1 MRKFL
6 LFCFLSIW
14 MAVSMYTASAYAQEG
29 TSESC
34 CFWLENEQPSRPENL
49 YKMETAQIGET
60 HYYTIHFTNNCNM
73 PLDSR
78 ISLDWELLDPNGQ
91 PIDGNLYRY
100 ADLAFQ
106 IDVAGSS
113 VTGEDGSWVGDNV
126 RTGMGR
132 TSVSD
137 PRPSDFPG
145 FVLNDPANNL
155 GSQDGYFHLTPEN
168 QYDFLLL
175 HFLMHASDNDLIR
188 VKITW
193 KAYGNYTLIAKLN
206 ERTGGTIHE
215 NFYLPSTNQNIYYG
229 GKQSRFVRE
238 IARFT
243 LETMTYGD
251 DERTACSGDTIWA
264 GRPAIPFVFNP
275 VIPQPTVDTTFEV
288 FYTTQR
294 CFGTYVVDSIV
305 NTRFVVAPIPPVPVV
320 SGDFAICGAGT
331 TTLTASSEY
340 TEQYNLN
347 FNWYASEEDAEPLYV
362 GAVYS
367 PNLDTEDTTYNFYVR
382 AVTPEGCEGDAL
394 LVSVKV
400 NKQPSVTLAFEENYC
415 PDGTTREIIATPA
428 NFYGPISYSWT
439 GATGTGASAQVAT
452 TDDCGATY
460 NFSVVI
466 TDETSECTATA
477 SGSFT
482 QIDAVA
488 PVINNKSREVS
499 ATATV
504 CGESLLPEYKGYDAL
519 LEAGFEITDNCSV
532 SADDFT
538 VELVSTTELDPV
550 DCKKVFVRTYALT
563 DHCGNSVEF
572 NDTVVVV
579 DEIAPTFTTPEVV
592 ATLEPVYNGS
602 CELLLP
608 NNVNDW
614 INSTFAPVDNCS
626 DVTITLSRTSGDV
639 EEDIQPLSELTLEAG
654 DVVVDGEVITVTFA
668 DACGNTSSTT
678 FTIDAPEALQVE
690 AIADQ
695 YVACFDEDLTFDLTA
710 TPANGTEPYTYAWS
724 TSYEGATVINPDAST
739 TEATPNYGDRWSRP
753 VYVTQNITYTVVVT
767 DANGCTATDTV
778 NVIVNALPNV
788 GNVPSNVAVCYDAA
802 VVIELEDYINDE
814 SYNYTWK
821 THSLTYPSIPSISG
835 EFDGNSAVLPADYT
849 QQIVDVCE
857 DAWSP
862 AVCNLVSRVIVEV
875 TDENT
880 GCKNDRIVN
889 IKVNDPITYT
899 TTELTPTICGGETVT
914 MAVNTTNDYTYRW
927 YHTLNGNFYSNASS
941 YTVTPPAGP
950 DYAAPY
956 YYTVDII
963 QTQNGI
969 ECKKS
974 EDFVVTVNYIP
985 TFQINQGVDT
995 IALCEGEEVTLS
1007 ADKEQYSYTWSTGA
1021 TTQFI
1026 VVEATAAG
1034 TVEYTATA
1042 ATVEG
1047 CTYAQSVV
1055 VNTLPLPVITAQPV
1069 AEDNSICTGNT
1080 TVLSVVAEGA
1090 TQYQWQIFDGEDWAN
1105 IDGANDATYT
1115 TAPLYASNEA
1125 VTYKYRVVIANDGE
1139 SIYGTCQVVSEEVEV
1154 VANPAEI
1161 VTIVTDHNAVCD
1173 NSDVVIEIS
1182 NPNSDLTYQWQILG
1196 NEDWIN
1202 LVGETTTS
1210 LNYTLTQT
1218 TQFRVVANN
1227 AVTNCSP
1234 ISNELTI
1241 DSIARPIAQ
1250 LLLDGKDADLYF
1262 CYRDSVIPSQINCL
1276 NSDAFTGHVLKFDFI
1291 VPDRVEA
1298 PGTEQIIIKGVG
1310 DFYVGAFILDET
1322 TGCSSDTVWHWIYSK
1337 GYPEYAF
1344 AEVAPFCDGDVA
1356 TMEIVPQEETYTYT
1370 WLSANGDTLLNGL
1383 GEAVYAA
1390 NVNGTQKFYTVV
1402 SAPHAEQDFSCSTI
1416 DSIEVTANPLPE
1428 FRVLGVDSVEYCNSN
1443 KLGRIYVSDTN
1454 YSYKLNGND
1463 VVLVGNYIEV
1473 ATHGYYEVTAINTVT
1488 GCEYSIDSVRVDSLN
1503 VGFNVQLLIEGLDAD
1518 YFVPCGTPLP
1528 DSLAV
1533 NVSYT
1538 KPADMEC
1545 TYSLLTGTLQSPSNQ
1560 QVIVAEHGVYTLGAY
1575 VTNTTSNCVSDT
1587 VYHQII
1593 AVPTPNGEITP
1604 DTSICFGDSITLTYE
1619 HDYYD
1624 YLDTTRFGWSDG
1636 SIISREPS
1644 VVVKPTATTT
1654 YTLYVNNVIDNMTCG
1669 AVKHVT
1675 VTVNQLPAAG
1685 VVYSSSCPTADNTFA
1700 AVQVAGAAP
1709 FTYSWNA
1716 GEYGA
1721 DSTFTT
1727 NNAVCGDTIMVALNV
1742 KDANGCVSNTIETE
1756 VVAVDSE
1763 APEFRKIS
1771 DLTVYCGDENM
1782 NDKISAWLTA
1792 VQDSVSDNCGVNEL
1806 TNNFS
1811 EGALPANGCGDVR
1824 VTFYAADACGNIDS
1838 TDAYIRVKDTV
1849 KPVLTIEDIT
1859 ISCTNDTIAFAAAVN
1874 GWINT
1879 LDVQT
1884 CGDTSYTY
1892 NDASTVVENNCGTY
1906 KVTFTAHNT
1915 CSVSNSI
1922 VATVTVED
1930 TVLPVLDGEIVD
1942 RTIYVDGECD
1952 YDASIENIIVTDNCA
1967 PKLAPKFSDDTLK
1980 NVYGADSLIIRTWT
1994 SEADCGGN
2002 TAQSVEQRI
2011 SIVDTIKPEF
2021 IANNS
2026 NPEFIANNS
2035 NLEILC
2041 DDTNRVAAVA
2051 NWLESISATDNCN
2064 IHSITNN
2071 YNADNLPT
2079 GCDTLDVTFT
2089 ATDNYGNSTIAVY
2102 TIKSIDNRAP
2112 EFAEIDTLDVD
2123 YCATDRDALIAAWL
2137 QAVNATDICSDVA
2150 AIVNN
2155 YDVDSLPTIGCGEV
2169 KVTFTAT
2176 DACGNPSTTTG
2187 IINVTHTATPIVS
2200 AQDITIECGS
2210 GLEAAL
2216 NTWIAGFYVTAVCG
2230 HSDVTLSVNTDQV
2243 KDSCGTY
2250 TAIITATDGCGV
2262 SGTTNVSVAISDT
2275 TKPVFVPDYH
2285 RNREIT
2291 LNNDCEYD
2299 TIPFDLEIYGVEDN
2313 CTDELRARYTDT
2325 VLTNIYG
2332 ADSVIIRTWTSEED
2346 CGGNSADPITQEI
2359 TIVDQFVPVF
2369 EQLKVD
2375 SICKGLEYTPNA
2387 DYVAGRISDNCADED
2402 FLRNH
2407 LTYDTTTT
2415 NNPDAVNDTTTI
2427 TWTVIDNYG
2436 NSVQAT
2442 QMVIHFAAPIVG
2454 ISGAEEICEGSTTEL
2469 TPFVSNYSDVTYT
2482 WSDNVEVVNNNVAT
2496 VPAGTYT
2503 VTATTTLGCV
2513 GTASFTVA
2521 NYEIPQASIELPQSI
2536 CDGATLP
2543 ISYRANMVGT
2553 WNFDVTGA
2561 IEEELSVISDTT
2573 GIVSTTNLAAG
2584 PVVNVVATFTYAG
2597 NCELVVEEGT
2607 AVKVGSYPKLLIE
2620 QGETFAT
2627 AVEDNDVE
2635 ASLDAPI
2642 KFYLHVVP
2650 ADSAC
2655 PPSDDLRVSIDYQF
2669 SKDGVVLDNTNPLT
2683 NYLDDP
2689 NIPDPFY
2696 VTFKTK
2702 RFGLDYFTY
2711 THNEGVF
2718 HYPYIAASYAGATH
2732 NFDYFRYEYIENR
2745 EISVDISGFITSG
2758 EYDIDFQLVTHYHP
2772 GTTTPYGDAV
2782 PGYQDGVEV
2791 GGHQFYINPFDID
2804 TLAVNT
2810 MSIVVNSTPSDPVAP
2825 NTFGESFNHSAEELT
2840 VAEREMTI
2848 YPNPTTSDYVNVA
2861 FKNVTG
2867 KTIVRV
2873 LNMNGKLVDQFE
2885 VNILDDEFIYRYA
2898 LDRVAP
2904 GVYFI
2909 NAVSNDATFT
2919 KKVIIQNK

>member
-155 GSQDGYFHLTPEN
+155 GSQNGYFHLTPEN

-175 HFLMHASDNDLIR
+175 QFLMHASDNDLIR

-193 KAYGNYTLIAKLN
+193 KAYGNYTLIVKLN

-243 LETMTYGD
+243 LEPMTYGD

-275 VIPQPTVDTTFEV
+275 VIPQPIVDTTFEV
-288 FYTTQR
+288 FYTTQK
-294 CFGTYVVDSIV
+294 CFGTYVDSIV
-305 NTRFVVAPIPPVPVV
+305 NTRFVVAPKPPKPNAE
-320 SGDFAICGAGT
+320 DIAICGVGT
-331 TTLTASSEY
+331 AQLEATSPLDTEY
-340 TEQYNLN
+340 PGEYDVKY
-347 FNWYASEEDAEPLYV
+347 NWYAAETDETPIFT
-362 GAVYS
+362 GAVYT
-367 PNLDTEDTTYNFYVR
+367 PTLDTEDTTYYFYVR
-382 AVTPEGCEGDAL
+382 SFLADGCEGDAEE
-394 LVSVKV
+394 VAVKV
-400 NKQPSVTLAFEENYC
+400 NKQPSVTLTYKENYC
-415 PDGTTREIIATPA
+415 PDGTAREITAEPA
-428 NFYGPISYSWT
+428 NFYAPVSYAWT
-439 GATGTGASAQVAT
+439 GATGNGAAAQVAT

-499 ATATV
+499 ATATE
-504 CGESLLPEYKGYDAL
+504 CGETLLPEYEGYDAL

-563 DHCGNSVEF
+563 DHCGNSVNF
-572 NDTVVVV
+572 NDTIFVL
-579 DEIAPTFTTPEVV
+579 DTIAPAFSSSDEVV
-592 ATLEPVYNGS
+592 TLEPVYNGS
-602 CELLLP
+602 CVLLLP

-614 INSTFAPVDNCS
+614 INSTFAPIDNCS

-654 DVVVDGEVITVTFA
+654 AVVVDGEVITVTFA

-724 TSYEGATVINPDAST
+724 TSYEGATVISPNAST
-739 TEATPNYGDRWSRP
+739 TEATPNYGGKWSRP

-788 GNVPSNVAVCYDAA
+788 GNVPSSVAVCYDAA

-899 TTELTPTICGGETVT
+899 TTELTPAICGGETVT

-1021 TTQFI
+1021 TTQSI

-1069 AEDNSICTGNT
+1069 AGDNSICTGNT

-1125 VTYKYRVVIANDGE
+1125 VTYKYRVIIANDGE

-1161 VTIVTDHNAVCD
+1161 VTIVTERDAVCD
-1173 NSDVVIEIS
+1173 NSEVVIEIS
-1182 NPNSDLTYQWQILG
+1182 EPNEDLTYQWQIFDG
-1196 NEDWIN
+1196 EDWTS
-1202 LVGETTTS
+1202 LEGETENS
-1210 LNYTLTQT
+1210 LVYSLTQT

-1234 ISNELTI
+1234 ISNEFTI

-1262 CYRDSVIPSQINCL
+1262 CYRDSIIPSQINCL
-1276 NSDAFTGHVLKFDFI
+1276 NSEAFTGHVLKFDFI

-1428 FRVLGVDSVEYCNSN
+1428 FEVLDTESVEYCNSN

-1503 VGFNVQLLIEGLDAD
+1503 VDFNVQLLIEGVNAD

-1528 DSLAV
+1528 DSLVV

-1675 VTVNQLPAAG
+1675 VTVNQLPVAG

-1792 VQDSVSDNCGVNEL
+1792 AKDSVSDNCAISTVS
-1806 TNNFS
+1806 NNYNQ
-1811 EGALPANGCGDVR
+1811 EMLPADGCGSVL
-1824 VTFYAADACGNIDS
+1824 VTFYATDNCNNIDS
-1838 TDAYIRVKDTV
+1838 SDAYIRVFDTV
-1849 KPVLTIEDIT
+1849 KPVLTIEDVT
-1859 ISCTNDTIAFAAAVN
+1859 ISCTNDTAFAAAVN

-1906 KVTFTAHNT
+1906 EVTFTAHNT

-1922 VATVTVED
+1922 VATVTVVDNEK
-1930 TVLPVLDGEIVD
+1930 PVLNGEIVD
-1942 RTIYVDGECD
+1942 RTIYVDGEC
-1952 YDASIENIIVTDNCA
+1952 YYSASSIENIFVTDNCA
-1967 PKLAPKFSDDTLK
+1967 PKLKPKFSDDTLK

-2123 YCATDRDALIAAWL
+2123 YCADDRDAQIAEWL
-2137 QAVNATDICSDVA
+2137 QAVNATDNCSGVA

-2155 YDVDSLPTIGCGEV
+2155 YDSLPTIGCGEV
-2169 KVTFTAT
+2169 EVTFTAT
-2176 DACGNPSTTTG
+2176 DACGNSSTTTG
-2187 IINVTHTATPIVS
+2187 IINVTHTATPVVS
-2200 AQDITIECGS
+2200 AQDTTIECGS
-2210 GLEAAL
+2210 ALEAAL
-2216 NTWIAGFYVTAVCG
+2216 NTWIAGFSATADCG
-2230 HSDVTLSVNTDQV
+2230 YSNVTLSVNTDQV

-2262 SGTTNVSVAISDT
+2262 SGTTNVSVTISDT

-2299 TIPFDLEIYGVEDN
+2299 TIPFDSEIYGVEDN
-2313 CTDELRARYTDT
+2313 CTDELQALYSDT

-2346 CGGNSADPITQEI
+2346 CGGNSANPITQEI

-2369 EQLKVD
+2369 AQLKVD
-2375 SICKGLEYTPNA
+2375 SICKGLEYTPDA
-2387 DYVAGRISDNCADED
+2387 DYVAGRISDNCAGVD

-2407 LTYDTTTT
+2407 LTSDTTTT

-2436 NSVQAT
+2436 NSAQAT
-2442 QMVIHFAAPIVG
+2442 QMVIHFAAPIVE

-2469 TPFVSNYSDVTYT
+2469 TPSVSNYSDVTYT
-2482 WSDNVEVVNNNVAT
+2482 WSDNVEVVNDNVAT

-2521 NYEIPQASIELPQSI
+2521 NYQIPVASIELPQSI

-2561 IEEELSVISDTT
+2561 IEEELSATSDT
-2573 GIVSTTNLAAG
+2573 GIVTTTTVAAG
-2584 PVVNVVATFTYAG
+2584 PVVNVAATFTYAE

-2607 AVKVGSYPKLLIE
+2607 AVKVGSYPKLLIK

-2635 ASLDAPI
+2635 TSLDAPI

-2650 ADSAC
+2650 ADPAC
-2655 PPSDDLRVSIDYQF
+2655 PPSADLRVSIDYQF
-2669 SKDGVVLDNTNPLT
+2669 SKDSVVLDNTNPLT

>member
-132 TSVSD
+132 TSQDDS
-137 PRPSDFPG
+137 RPSDFPG
-145 FVLNDPANNL
+145 FVMNDPANNL

-175 HFLMHASDNDLIR
+175 HFLMHASDNDLIH

-275 VIPQPTVDTTFEV
+275 VIPQPAVDTTFEV
-288 FYTTQR
+288 FYKTQQ
-294 CFGTYVVDSIV
+294 CFGWYVDSIV
-305 NTRFVVAPIPPVPVV
+305 NTRFQVAPIPPMPLVN
-320 SGDFAICGAGT
+320 GDFAICGVGT
-331 TTLTASSEY
+331 PTLTASSPLD
-340 TEQYNLN
+340 TQYPGVYDVKY
-347 FNWYASEEDAEPLYV
+347 NWYAAETDETPIFT
-362 GAVYS
+362 GAVYT
-367 PNLDTEDTTYNFYVR
+367 PTLDTEDTTYKFYVR
-382 AVTPEGCEGDAL
+382 SFITESCEGEAL
-394 LVSVKV
+394 EVSVKV
-400 NKQPSVTLAFEENYC
+400 NKQPAVSINSELESYC
-415 PDGTTREIIATPA
+415 PDAVARTIKAIPTP
-428 NFYGPISYSWT
+428 NTFYGPVSYEWT
-439 GATGTGASAQVAT
+439 GASNEGNEGVVSTTNECDKLYEYSVVM
-452 TDDCGATY
+452 TDDATG
-460 NFSVVI
+460 
-466 TDETSECTATA
+466 CTATA
-477 SGSFT
+477 ESSFT
-482 QIDAVA
+482 LVDTVS
-488 PVINNKSREVS
+488 PVINNKSREVN
-499 ATATV
+499 ATATE
-504 CGESLLPEYKGYDAL
+504 CGETLLPEYTTIEDL
-519 LEAGFEITDNCSV
+519 TSAGFEFSDNCSGEL
-532 SADDFT
+532 T
-538 VELVSTTELDPV
+538 VELNSTNPLEAV

-563 DHCGNSVEF
+563 DHCGNSVNF
-572 NDTVVVV
+572 NDTIFVL
-579 DEIAPTFTTPEVV
+579 DTIAPAFSSFNKVV
-592 ATLEPVYNGS
+592 TLEPVYNGS
-602 CELLLP
+602 CVLLLP

-626 DVTITLSRTSGDV
+626 DVTITLSRV
-639 EEDIQPLSELTLEAG
+639 AG

-695 YVACFDEDLTFDLTA
+695 DVACFDENLTFDLTA
-710 TPANGTEPYTYAWS
+710 TPENGTEPYAYAWS
-724 TSYEGATVINPDAST
+724 TSYEGATVISPNAST
-739 TEATPNYGDRWSRP
+739 TEARPNYGDRWDRP
-753 VYVTQNITYTVVVT
+753 VYDTQNITYTVVVT
-767 DANGCTATDTV
+767 DANGCTATDSV

-821 THSLTYPSIPSISG
+821 THRLTYPSIPSISG
-835 EFDGNSAVLPADYT
+835 EFDGNSAVLPAEYT
-849 QQIVDVCE
+849 QQIVDGCE
-857 DAWSP
+857 GAWSP
-862 AVCNLVSRVIVEV
+862 AVCRLLKKVTVEV

-880 GCKNDRIVN
+880 GCKRDRIVY
-889 IKVNDPITYT
+889 IEVNDSITYT
-899 TTELTPTICGGETVT
+899 TTELAPAICGGETVT

-927 YHTLNGNFYSNASS
+927 YHTLNGIFYSNASS
-941 YTVTPPAGP
+941 HTVTPPAGP

-1021 TTQFI
+1021 TTQSI

-1115 TAPLYASNEA
+1115 TDPLYASNEA

-1161 VTIVTDHNAVCD
+1161 VTIVTERDAVCD
-1173 NSDVVIEIS
+1173 NSEVVIEIS
-1182 NPNSDLTYQWQILG
+1182 EPNEDLTYQWQIFDG
-1196 NEDWIN
+1196 EDWTS
-1202 LVGETTTS
+1202 LEGETGNS
-1210 LNYTLTQT
+1210 LVYSLTQT
-1218 TQFRVVANN
+1218 TQFRVLANN

-1262 CYRDSVIPSQINCL
+1262 CYRDSIIPSQINCL
-1276 NSDAFTGHVLKFDFI
+1276 NSEAFTGHVLKFDFI

-1473 ATHGYYEVTAINTVT
+1473 AESGYYEVTAVNTET
-1488 GCEYSIDSVRVDSLN
+1488 GCEYSFDSVRVGSTR
-1503 VGFNVQLLIEGLDAD
+1503 VGFNVQLLIEGVDAD
-1518 YFVPCGTPLP
+1518 YFVPCGTELP

-1593 AVPTPNGEITP
+1593 AIPTPPVNVVPNVEIC
-1604 DTSICFGDSITLTYE
+1604 SGDSVELAYPDQTFSAPGFRTSYSWYIPSPFESVGTTQSVIVAPTETTQYN
-1619 HDYYD
+1619 YRVKNRISIV
-1624 YLDTTRFGWSDG
+1624 DTTFECISNG
-1636 SIISREPS
+1636 S
-1644 VVVKPTATTT
+1644 
-1654 YTLYVNNVIDNMTCG
+1654 
-1669 AVKHVT
+1669 VT
-1675 VTVNQLPAAG
+1675 VTVNQLPSA
-1685 VVYSSSCPTADNTFA
+1685 VVVSTTTCPNAENTFA
-1700 AVQVAGAAP
+1700 AVQVGGVAP
-1709 FTYSWNA
+1709 FTYSWNE

-1727 NNAVCGDTIMVALNV
+1727 NNAVCGDTIMVVLNV
-1742 KDANGCVSNTIETE
+1742 KDAKGCVSNTIETE

-1763 APEFRKIS
+1763 APEFRNIS

-1792 VQDSVSDNCGVNEL
+1792 AKDSVSDNCTISTVS
-1806 TNNFS
+1806 NNYNQ
-1811 EGALPANGCGDVR
+1811 EMLPADGCGSVL
-1824 VTFYAADACGNIDS
+1824 VTFYATDNCNNIDS
-1838 TDAYIRVKDTV
+1838 SYAYIRVYDTV
-1849 KPVLTIEDIT
+1849 KPVLTIEDVT
-1859 ISCTNDTIAFAAAVN
+1859 ISCTNDTAFADAVYN
-1874 GWINT
+1874 WINT
-1879 LDVQT
+1879 LEVQT
-1884 CGDTSYTY
+1884 CGGTSYTY
-1892 NDASTVVENNCGTY
+1892 NDAADSVKNNCGTY

-1922 VATVTVED
+1922 VATVTVVDNEK
-1930 TVLPVLDGEIVD
+1930 PVLNGEIVD

-1952 YDASIENIIVTDNCA
+1952 YNASSIEYIFVTDNCA
-1967 PKLAPKFSDDTLK
+1967 PKLEPKFSDDTLK

-2002 TAQSVEQRI
+2002 TAQFVVQRI
-2011 SIVDTIKPEF
+2011 SIRDTIKPEF

-2035 NLEILC
+2035 NLEVLC

-2051 NWLESISATDNCN
+2051 NWLEAIEATDNCD
-2064 IHSITNN
+2064 IYSITNN

-2089 ATDNYGNSTIAVY
+2089 ATDKYGNSTIAVY

-2123 YCATDRDALIAAWL
+2123 YCADDRDAQIAAWL
-2137 QAVNATDICSDVA
+2137 QAVNATDNCSGVA
-2150 AIVNN
+2150 AIENN
-2155 YDVDSLPTIGCGEV
+2155 YDSLPTIGCGEV
-2169 KVTFTAT
+2169 EVTFTAT
-2176 DACGNPSTTTG
+2176 DACGNSSTTTG

-2200 AQDITIECGS
+2200 AQDTTIECGS

-2216 NTWIAGFYVTAVCG
+2216 NTWIAGFSATADCG
-2230 HSDVTLSVNTDQV
+2230 YSDVTLSVNTDQV

-2262 SGTTNVSVAISDT
+2262 SGTTSVSVTINDT

-2299 TIPFDLEIYGVEDN
+2299 TIPFDSEIYGVEDN

-2332 ADSVIIRTWTSEED
+2332 ADSVIIRTWTSEKD
-2346 CGGNSADPITQEI
+2346 CGGNSADPIIQEI

-2369 EQLKVD
+2369 AQLKVD
-2375 SICKGLEYTPNA
+2375 SICKGSEYTPNA
-2387 DYVAGRISDNCADED
+2387 DYVAGRISDNCAAVD

-2407 LTYDTTTT
+2407 LTSDTTTT
-2415 NNPDAVNDTTTI
+2415 NNPVAVNDTTTI

-2436 NSVQAT
+2436 NSAQAT
-2442 QMVIHFAAPIVG
+2442 QMVIHFAAPIVV

-2469 TPFVSNYSDVTYT
+2469 TPSVSNYSDVTYR

-2496 VPAGTYT
+2496 VSAGTYT

-2513 GTASFTVA
+2513 GTDSFTVA
-2521 NYEIPQASIELPQSI
+2521 NYQIPVASIELPQSI

-2543 ISYRANMVGT
+2543 ISYRANMDGT

-2561 IEEELSVISDTT
+2561 IVEELQAISDS
-2573 GIVSTTNLAAG
+2573 GIVTTTTVAEG
-2584 PVVNVVATFTYAG
+2584 PVVNVAATFTYAV

-2635 ASLDAPI
+2635 TSLDAPI

-2650 ADSAC
+2650 ANPAC
-2655 PPSDDLRVSIDYQF
+2655 PPSADLRVSIDYQF

-2885 VNILDDEFIYRYA
+2885 VNILDEEFIYRYA

>member
-1 MRKFL
+1 M
-6 LFCFLSIW
+6 C
-14 MAVSMYTASAYAQEG
+14 TAGAYAQEG
-29 TSESC
+29 GSESC
-34 CFWLENEQPSRPENL
+34 CFWLENEQQPSRPENL
-49 YKMETAQIGET
+49 YNMETAQIGAT
-60 HYYTIHFTNNCNM
+60 HIYTVHFQNTCNLS
-73 PLDSR
+73 PDTK
-78 ISLDWELLDPNGQ
+78 ISLDWELLDSE
-91 PIDGNLYRY
+91 GNPVDDLRLY
-100 ADLAFQ
+100 ADMAFQ
-106 IDVAGSS
+106 IHVAGSS
-113 VTGEDGSWVGDNV
+113 LTDYELGRWVGENV
-126 RTGMGR
+126 RSGMGS
-132 TSVSD
+132 TSILD

-145 FVLNDPANNL
+145 FVMNDPANNL
-155 GSQDGYFHLTPEN
+155 GSQNGYFYLTPEN
-168 QYDFLLL
+168 QYDYLYL
-175 HFLMHASDNDLIR
+175 HFLQHASDNDFIH
-188 VKITW
+188 VKFNW
-193 KAYGNYTLIAKLN
+193 KRYGNFSLVVKLI
-206 ERTGGTIHE
+206 ERTGGTDHE
-215 NFYLPSTNQNIYYG
+215 NYYLLEEDQHAYYG
-229 GKQSRFVRE
+229 GKQSRIVRE

-243 LETMTYGD
+243 LVPMTYGD
-251 DERTACSGDTIWA
+251 DARTACSGDTIWA
-264 GRPAIPFVFNP
+264 GRPAQAFVFNP
-275 VIPQPTVDTTFEV
+275 VVPQPAVDTTFEV
-288 FYTTQR
+288 FYKTQQ
-294 CFGTYVVDSIV
+294 CFGWYVDSIV
-305 NTRFVVAPIPPVPVV
+305 NTRFQVAPIPPMPLVN
-320 SGDFAICGAGT
+320 GDFAICGVGST
-331 TTLTASSEY
+331 QLTASSPLD
-340 TEQYNLN
+340 TQYPGVYDVKY
-347 FNWYASEEDAEPLYV
+347 NWYASLTDESPIHY
-362 GAVYS
+362 GATYS
-367 PNLDTEDTTYNFYVR
+367 PQLDVEDSTYKFYVR
-382 AVTPEGCEGDAL
+382 SFITEGCEGEAFE
-394 LVSVKV
+394 VSVKV
-400 NKQPSVTLAFEENYC
+400 NKQPKVSINSELESYC
-415 PDGTTREIIATPA
+415 PDAVARTIEAIPT
-428 NFYGPISYSWT
+428 NFYGPVSYEWT
-439 GATGTGASAQVAT
+439 GASNEGVVST
-452 TDDCGATY
+452 TNECDKLY
-460 NFSVVI
+460 EYSVVM
-466 TDETSECTATA
+466 TDEATGCTATA
-477 SGSFT
+477 EGSFT
-482 QIDAVA
+482 LVDIVS
-488 PVINNKSREVS
+488 PVIKSMSREVI
-499 ATATV
+499 ATATE
-504 CGESLLPEYKGYDAL
+504 CGETLLPEYTTIEDL
-519 LEAGFEITDNCSV
+519 TSAGFEFSDNCSGEL
-532 SADDFT
+532 T
-538 VELVSTTELDPV
+538 VELNSTNALEAV

-592 ATLEPVYNGS
+592 ATLEPVYNGT

-608 NNVNDW
+608 AEVIAWVNT
-614 INSTFAPVDNCS
+614 TFAPADNCS

-668 DACGNTSSTT
+668 DACGNTTTTT
-678 FTIDAPEALQVE
+678 FTIDAPEALSVSITAETLENCLGASFTLAANVE
-690 AIADQ
+690 NGSAPYAYAWTSTSTSTGTAIDDIYAEN
-695 YVACFDEDLTFDLTA
+695 VVI
-710 TPANGTEPYTYAWS
+710 TPAAKGNKE
-724 TSYEGATVINPDAST
+724 VI
-739 TEATPNYGDRWSRP
+739 
-753 VYVTQNITYTVVVT
+753 VVVT
-767 DANGCTATDTV
+767 DANGCQAVATTIIVVNGLPEFELVGDTV
-778 NVIVNALPNV
+778 CFGEDAVVVANALSEV
-788 GNVPSNVAVCYDAA
+788 G
-802 VVIELEDYINDE
+802 DY
-814 SYNYTWK
+814 SYSFQYNGETLNFVDGAYTF
-821 THSLTYPSIPSISG
+821 T
-835 EFDGNSAVLPADYT
+835 ELPAGVT
-849 QQIVDVCE
+849 
-857 DAWSP
+857 S
-862 AVCNLVSRVIVEV
+862 VEV
-875 TDENT
+875 TAVDNVT
-880 GCKNDRIVN
+880 GCESTNNVDIY
-889 IKVNDPITYT
+889 VNDEITYT
-899 TTELTPTICGGETVT
+899 TSDLNPTICAGTSYT
-914 MAVNTTNDYTYRW
+914 MSVNTENEYSYKWYYNDQVNNVASTSNQYTRVYP
-927 YHTLNGNFYSNASS
+927 YHNATIPSANYVCNVVITQS
-941 YTVTPPAGP
+941 
-950 DYAAPY
+950 
-956 YYTVDII
+956 
-963 QTQNGI
+963 QNGI
-969 ECKKS
+969 QCQATEQ
-974 EDFVVTVNYIP
+974 FFLVTNYIP
-985 TFQINQGVDT
+985 EFQINEGEET
-995 IALCEGEEVTLS
+995 IALCLGESVTLEPS
-1007 ADKEQYSYTWSTGA
+1007 REEASYAWSTGA
-1021 TTQFI
+1021 TTKSI
-1026 VVEATAAG
+1026 VVEATAVEATEYTLTLTTEAG
-1034 TVEYTATA
+1034 CTSEETVE
-1042 ATVEG
+1042 
-1047 CTYAQSVV
+1047 VV
-1055 VNTLPLPVITAQPV
+1055 VLPLPIITAQPV

-1105 IDGANDATYT
+1105 IDGAYAPVYT
-1115 TAPLYASNEA
+1115 TTALYASNEA
-1125 VTYKYRVVIANDGE
+1125 VTYKYRVIIANDGE
-1139 SIYGTCQVVSEEVEV
+1139 SIYGTCQVASEEVAV
-1154 VANPAEI
+1154 VANPAEN

-1173 NSDVVIEIS
+1173 NSDVVMEIS

-1234 ISNELTI
+1234 ISNVLTI

-1250 LLLDGKDADLYF
+1250 LLLDGQDADLYF
-1262 CYRDSVIPSQINCL
+1262 CFRDSIIPSQINCL

-1428 FRVLGVDSVEYCNSN
+1428 FEVLDTESVEYCNSN

-1473 ATHGYYEVTAINTVT
+1473 ATRGYYEVTAINTVT

-1503 VGFNVQLLIEGLDAD
+1503 VDFNVQLLIEGVNAD

-1528 DSLAV
+1528 DSLTV

-1593 AVPTPNGEITP
+1593 AVPTPNGVITP
-1604 DTSICFGDSITLTYE
+1604 DASICFGDSITLTYE

-1644 VVVKPTATTT
+1644 VVVKPTTTTT
-1654 YTLYVNNVIDNMTCG
+1654 YTLYVNNVVGNMTCG
-1669 AVKHVT
+1669 AAKRVK
-1675 VTVNQLPAAG
+1675 VTVNPLPSA
-1685 VVYSSSCPTADNTFA
+1685 VVVSNTACPNAENTFA

-1709 FTYSWNA
+1709 FTYSWNE
-1716 GEYGA
+1716 GEYVT

-1727 NNAVCGDTIMVALNV
+1727 INNVCGEAIMVALNV

-1763 APEFRKIS
+1763 APEFRSIS
-1771 DLTVYCGDENM
+1771 DLTVYCGDESM

-1792 VQDSVSDNCGVNEL
+1792 AKDSVSDNCAISTVS
-1806 TNNFS
+1806 NNYNQ
-1811 EGALPANGCGDVR
+1811 EMLPADGCGSVL
-1824 VTFYAADACGNIDS
+1824 VTFYATDNCNNIDS
-1838 TDAYIRVKDTV
+1838 SYAYIRVYDTV
-1849 KPVLTIEDIT
+1849 KPVLTIEDVT
-1859 ISCTNDTIAFAAAVN
+1859 ISCTNDTVAFAAAVN

-1879 LDVQT
+1879 LQVQT
-1884 CGDTSYTY
+1884 CGNTSYTT
-1892 NDASTVVENNCGTY
+1892 NDASTEVENNCGTY
-1906 KVTFTAHNT
+1906 EVTFSATNT

-1922 VATVTVED
+1922 VATVTVVD
-1930 TVLPVLDGEIVD
+1930 NVKPVLNGEIAD
-1942 RTIYVDGECD
+1942 RTVYVDGDCN
-1952 YDASIENIIVTDNCA
+1952 YNASSIENIFVADNCA
-1967 PKLAPKFSDDTLK
+1967 PKLEPKFSDDILT

-1994 SEADCGGN
+1994 SDADCGGN

-2026 NPEFIANNS
+2026 N
-2035 NLEILC
+2035 LEVLC

-2051 NWLESISATDNCN
+2051 NWLEAINATDNCD

-2079 GCDTLDVTFT
+2079 GCDTLDVIFT

-2102 TIKSIDNRAP
+2102 TIKSIDNKAP
-2112 EFAEIDTLDVD
+2112 EFAEISALDVD
-2123 YCATDRDALIAAWL
+2123 YCATDRDAQIAEWL
-2137 QAVNATDICSDVA
+2137 QAVNATDNCSGVA

-2155 YDVDSLPTIGCGEV
+2155 YDVDSLPAIGCGEV
-2169 KVTFTAT
+2169 EVTFRAT
-2176 DACGNPSTTTG
+2176 DACGNSSTTTG
-2187 IINVTHTATPIVS
+2187 IINVTHTATPNVF

-2210 GLEAAL
+2210 DIEAAL
-2216 NTWIAGFYVTAVCG
+2216 YTWAAGFTATAGCG
-2230 HSDVTLSVNTDQV
+2230 NSDVTLSVNTDQV
-2243 KDSCGTY
+2243 KDTCGTY
-2250 TAIITATDGCGV
+2250 TAIITATDGCEV
-2262 SGTTNVSVAISDT
+2262 SGTTNVSVIINDV
-2275 TKPVFVPDYH
+2275 TKPVFVLDAH
-2285 RNREIT
+2285 RNREVYI
-2291 LNNDCEYD
+2291 NDTCGYSAD
-2299 TIPFDLEIYGVEDN
+2299 PFESEVNGVVDN
-2313 CTDELRARYTDT
+2313 CTDELQAIYTEQ

-2332 ADSVIIRTWTSEED
+2332 ADSVIIRTWTSEAD
-2346 CGGNSADPITQEI
+2346 CGNYTADAISQVI
-2359 TIVDQFVPVF
+2359 TIKDQIVPVF
-2369 EQLKVD
+2369 AQLKVD
-2375 SICKGLEYTPNA
+2375 SICKGSEYTPAA
-2387 DYVAGRISDNCADED
+2387 DYVAGRISDNCADVD

-2407 LTYDTTTT
+2407 LTYTTTTT
-2415 NNPDAVNDTTTI
+2415 NNPVAVNDTTTI

-2442 QMVIHFAAPIVG
+2442 QMVIHFAAPIVEIAG
-2454 ISGAEEICEGSTTEL
+2454 TEEICEGSTTEL
-2469 TPFVSNYSDVTYT
+2469 TPSVSNYSDVTYT
-2482 WSDNVEVVNNNVAT
+2482 WSDNVEVVNGNVAT

-2521 NYEIPQASIELPQSI
+2521 NYEIPEASIELPQSI

-2543 ISYRANMVGT
+2543 ISYNANMDGT
-2553 WNFDVTGA
+2553 WNFVVTGA
-2561 IEEELSVISDTT
+2561 IVEELSATSAT
-2573 GIVSTTNLAAG
+2573 GTVTTTNVAAG
-2584 PVVNVVATFTYAG
+2584 SVVNVDATFTYGAS
-2597 NCELVVEEGT
+2597 CVLPVASAT
-2607 AVKVGSYPKLLIE
+2607 SVKVGSYPKLLIE

-2635 ASLDAPI
+2635 TSLDAPI

-2650 ADSAC
+2650 ADPAC
-2655 PPSDDLRVSIDYQF
+2655 PPSADLRVSIDYQF

-2711 THNEGVF
+2711 TNNEGVF

-2732 NFDYFRYEYIENR
+2732 NFDYFRYGYIVNR

-2810 MSIVVNSTPSDPVAP
+2810 MSIVVNSTPSDNVTNNSH
-2825 NTFGESFNHSAEELT
+2825 NTGESFTHNTEELS
-2840 VAEREMTI
+2840 VIEKDMTI

-2861 FKNVTG
+2861 FKNVSG

-2885 VNILDDEFIYRYA
+2885 VNILDEEFIYRYA

>member
-14 MAVSMYTASAYAQEG
+14 MAVSMCTAGAYAQEG
-29 TSESC
+29 GSESC

-49 YKMETAQIGET
+49 YNMETAQIGAT
-60 HYYTIHFTNNCNM
+60 HIYTVHFQNTCNLS
-73 PLDSR
+73 PDTK
-78 ISLDWELLDPNGQ
+78 ISLDWELLDSE
-91 PIDGNLYRY
+91 GNPVDDLRLY
-100 ADLAFQ
+100 ADMAFQ
-106 IDVAGSS
+106 IHVAGSS
-113 VTGEDGSWVGDNV
+113 LTDYELGRWVGENV
-126 RTGMGR
+126 RSGMGS
-132 TSVSD
+132 TSILD

-145 FVLNDPANNL
+145 FVMNDPANNL
-155 GSQDGYFHLTPEN
+155 GSQNGYFYLTPEN
-168 QYDFLLL
+168 QYDYLYL
-175 HFLMHASDNDLIR
+175 HFLQHASDNDFIH
-188 VKITW
+188 VKFNW
-193 KAYGNYTLIAKLN
+193 KRYGNFSLVVKLI
-206 ERTGGTIHE
+206 ERTGGTDHE
-215 NFYLPSTNQNIYYG
+215 NYYLLEEDQHAYYG
-229 GKQSRFVRE
+229 GKQSRIVRE

-243 LETMTYGD
+243 LVPMTYGD
-251 DERTACSGDTIWA
+251 DARTACSGDTIWA
-264 GRPAIPFVFNP
+264 GRPAQAFVFNP
-275 VIPQPTVDTTFEV
+275 VVPQPAVDTTFEV
-288 FYTTQR
+288 FYKTQQ
-294 CFGTYVVDSIV
+294 CFGWYVDSIV
-305 NTRFVVAPIPPVPVV
+305 NTRFQVAPIPPMPLVN
-320 SGDFAICGAGT
+320 GDFAICGVGST
-331 TTLTASSEY
+331 QLTASSPLD
-340 TEQYNLN
+340 TQYPGVYDVKY
-347 FNWYASEEDAEPLYV
+347 NWYASLTDESPIHY
-362 GAVYS
+362 GATYS
-367 PNLDTEDTTYNFYVR
+367 PQLDVEDSTYKFYVR
-382 AVTPEGCEGDAL
+382 SFITEGCEGEAFE
-394 LVSVKV
+394 VSVKV
-400 NKQPSVTLAFEENYC
+400 NKQPKVSINSELESYC
-415 PDGTTREIIATPA
+415 PDAVARTIEAIPT
-428 NFYGPISYSWT
+428 NFYGPVSYEWT
-439 GATGTGASAQVAT
+439 GASNEGVVST
-452 TDDCGATY
+452 TNECDKLY
-460 NFSVVI
+460 EYSVVM
-466 TDETSECTATA
+466 TDEATGCTATA
-477 SGSFT
+477 EGSFT
-482 QIDAVA
+482 LVDIVS
-488 PVINNKSREVS
+488 PVIKSMSREVI
-499 ATATV
+499 ATATE
-504 CGESLLPEYKGYDAL
+504 CGETLLPEYTTIEDL
-519 LEAGFEITDNCSV
+519 TSAGFEFSDNCSGEL
-532 SADDFT
+532 T
-538 VELVSTTELDPV
+538 VELNSTNALEAV

-592 ATLEPVYNGS
+592 ATLEPVYNGT

-608 NNVNDW
+608 AEVIAWVNT
-614 INSTFAPVDNCS
+614 TFAPADNCS
-626 DVTITLSRTSGDV
+626 DVTITLSRTFGDV

-668 DACGNTSSTT
+668 DACGNTTTTT
-678 FTIDAPEALQVE
+678 FTIDAPEALSVSITAETLENCLGASFTLAANVE
-690 AIADQ
+690 NGSAPYAYAWTSTSTGTAIDDIYAEN
-695 YVACFDEDLTFDLTA
+695 VVI
-710 TPANGTEPYTYAWS
+710 TPAAKGNKE
-724 TSYEGATVINPDAST
+724 VI
-739 TEATPNYGDRWSRP
+739 
-753 VYVTQNITYTVVVT
+753 VVVT
-767 DANGCTATDTV
+767 DANGCQAVATTIIVVNGLPEFELVGDTV
-778 NVIVNALPNV
+778 CFGEDAVVVANALSEV
-788 GNVPSNVAVCYDAA
+788 G
-802 VVIELEDYINDE
+802 DY
-814 SYNYTWK
+814 SYSFQYNGETLNFVDGAYTF
-821 THSLTYPSIPSISG
+821 T
-835 EFDGNSAVLPADYT
+835 ELPAGVT
-849 QQIVDVCE
+849 
-857 DAWSP
+857 S
-862 AVCNLVSRVIVEV
+862 VEV
-875 TDENT
+875 TAVDNVT
-880 GCKNDRIVN
+880 GCESTNNVDIY
-889 IKVNDPITYT
+889 VNDEITYT
-899 TTELTPTICGGETVT
+899 TSDLNPTICAGTSYT
-914 MAVNTTNDYTYRW
+914 MSVNTENEYSYKWYYNDQVNNVASTSNQYTRVYP
-927 YHTLNGNFYSNASS
+927 YHNATIPSANYVCNVVITQS
-941 YTVTPPAGP
+941 
-950 DYAAPY
+950 
-956 YYTVDII
+956 
-963 QTQNGI
+963 QNGI
-969 ECKKS
+969 QCQATEQ
-974 EDFVVTVNYIP
+974 FFLVTNYIP
-985 TFQINQGVDT
+985 EFQINEGEET
-995 IALCEGEEVTLS
+995 IALCLGESVTLEPS
-1007 ADKEQYSYTWSTGA
+1007 REEASYAWSTGA
-1021 TTQFI
+1021 TTKSI
-1026 VVEATAAG
+1026 VVEATAVEATEYTLTLTTEAG
-1034 TVEYTATA
+1034 CTSEETVE
-1042 ATVEG
+1042 
-1047 CTYAQSVV
+1047 VV
-1055 VNTLPLPVITAQPV
+1055 VLPLPIITAQPV

-1105 IDGANDATYT
+1105 IDGAYAPVYT
-1115 TAPLYASNEA
+1115 TTALYASNEA
-1125 VTYKYRVVIANDGE
+1125 VTYKYRVIIANDGE
-1139 SIYGTCQVVSEEVEV
+1139 SIYGTCQVASEEVAV
-1154 VANPAEI
+1154 VANPAEN

-1173 NSDVVIEIS
+1173 NSDVVMEIS

-1234 ISNELTI
+1234 ISNVLTI

-1250 LLLDGKDADLYF
+1250 LLLDGQDADLYF
-1262 CYRDSVIPSQINCL
+1262 CFRDSIIPSQINCL

-1428 FRVLGVDSVEYCNSN
+1428 FEVLDTESVEYCNSN

-1473 ATHGYYEVTAINTVT
+1473 ATRGYYEVTAINTVT

-1503 VGFNVQLLIEGLDAD
+1503 VDFNVQLLIEGVNAD

-1528 DSLAV
+1528 DSLTV

-1593 AVPTPNGEITP
+1593 AVPTPNGVITP
-1604 DTSICFGDSITLTYE
+1604 DASICFGDSITLTYE

-1644 VVVKPTATTT
+1644 VVVKPTTTTT
-1654 YTLYVNNVIDNMTCG
+1654 YTLYVNNVVGNMTCG
-1669 AVKHVT
+1669 AAKRVK
-1675 VTVNQLPAAG
+1675 VTVNPLPSA
-1685 VVYSSSCPTADNTFA
+1685 VVVSNTACPNAENTFA

-1709 FTYSWNA
+1709 FTYSWNE
-1716 GEYGA
+1716 GEYVT

-1727 NNAVCGDTIMVALNV
+1727 INNVCGEAIMVALNV

-1763 APEFRKIS
+1763 APEFRSIS
-1771 DLTVYCGDENM
+1771 DLTVYCGDESM

-1792 VQDSVSDNCGVNEL
+1792 AKDSVSDNCAISTVS
-1806 TNNFS
+1806 NNYNQ
-1811 EGALPANGCGDVR
+1811 EMLPADGCGSVL
-1824 VTFYAADACGNIDS
+1824 VTFYATDNCNNIDS
-1838 TDAYIRVKDTV
+1838 SYAYIRVYDTV
-1849 KPVLTIEDIT
+1849 KPVLTIEDVT
-1859 ISCTNDTIAFAAAVN
+1859 ISCTNDTVAFAAAVN

-1879 LDVQT
+1879 LQVQT
-1884 CGDTSYTY
+1884 CGNTSYTT
-1892 NDASTVVENNCGTY
+1892 NDASTEVENNCGTY
-1906 KVTFTAHNT
+1906 EVTFSATNT

-1922 VATVTVED
+1922 VATVTVVD
-1930 TVLPVLDGEIVD
+1930 NVKPVLNGEIAD
-1942 RTIYVDGECD
+1942 RTVYVDGDCN
-1952 YDASIENIIVTDNCA
+1952 YNASSIENIFVTDNCA
-1967 PKLAPKFSDDTLK
+1967 PKLEPKFSDDILT

-1994 SEADCGGN
+1994 SDADCGGN

-2026 NPEFIANNS
+2026 N
-2035 NLEILC
+2035 LEVLC

-2051 NWLESISATDNCN
+2051 NWLEAINATDNCD

-2079 GCDTLDVTFT
+2079 GCDTLDVIFT

-2102 TIKSIDNRAP
+2102 TIKSIDNKAP
-2112 EFAEIDTLDVD
+2112 EFAEISALDVD
-2123 YCATDRDALIAAWL
+2123 YCATDRDAQIAEWL
-2137 QAVNATDICSDVA
+2137 QAVNATDNCSGVA

-2155 YDVDSLPTIGCGEV
+2155 YDVDSLPAIGCGEV
-2169 KVTFTAT
+2169 EVTFRAT
-2176 DACGNPSTTTG
+2176 DACGNSSTTTG
-2187 IINVTHTATPIVS
+2187 IINVTHTATPNVF

-2210 GLEAAL
+2210 DIEAAL
-2216 NTWIAGFYVTAVCG
+2216 YTWAAGFTATAGCG
-2230 HSDVTLSVNTDQV
+2230 NSDVTLSVNTDQV
-2243 KDSCGTY
+2243 KDTCGTY
-2250 TAIITATDGCGV
+2250 TAIITATDGCEV
-2262 SGTTNVSVAISDT
+2262 SGTTNVSVIINDV
-2275 TKPVFVPDYH
+2275 TKPVFVPDAH
-2285 RNREIT
+2285 RNREVYI
-2291 LNNDCEYD
+2291 NDTCGYSAD
-2299 TIPFDLEIYGVEDN
+2299 PFESEVNGVVDN
-2313 CTDELRARYTDT
+2313 CTDELQAIYTEQ

-2332 ADSVIIRTWTSEED
+2332 ADSVIIRTWTSEAD
-2346 CGGNSADPITQEI
+2346 CGNYTADAISQVI
-2359 TIVDQFVPVF
+2359 TIKDQIVPVF
-2369 EQLKVD
+2369 AQLKVD
-2375 SICKGLEYTPNA
+2375 SICKGSEYTPAA
-2387 DYVAGRISDNCADED
+2387 DYVAGRISDNCADVD

-2407 LTYDTTTT
+2407 LTYTTTTT
-2415 NNPDAVNDTTTI
+2415 NNPVAVNDTTTI

-2436 NSVQAT
+2436 NPVQAT
-2442 QMVIHFAAPIVG
+2442 QMVIHFAAPIVEIAG
-2454 ISGAEEICEGSTTEL
+2454 TEEICEGSTTEL
-2469 TPFVSNYSDVTYT
+2469 TPSVSNYSDVTYT
-2482 WSDNVEVVNNNVAT
+2482 WSDNVEVVNGNVAT

-2521 NYEIPQASIELPQSI
+2521 NYEIPEASIELPQSI

-2543 ISYRANMVGT
+2543 ISYNANMDGT
-2553 WNFDVTGA
+2553 WNFVVTGA
-2561 IEEELSVISDTT
+2561 IVEELSATSAT
-2573 GIVSTTNLAAG
+2573 GTVTTTNVAAG
-2584 PVVNVVATFTYAG
+2584 SVVNVDATFTYGAS
-2597 NCELVVEEGT
+2597 CVLPVASAT
-2607 AVKVGSYPKLLIE
+2607 SVKVGSYPKLLIE

-2635 ASLDAPI
+2635 TSLDAPI

-2650 ADSAC
+2650 ADPAC
-2655 PPSDDLRVSIDYQF
+2655 PPSADLRVSIDYQF

-2711 THNEGVF
+2711 TNNEGVF

-2732 NFDYFRYEYIENR
+2732 NFDYFRYGYIVNR

-2810 MSIVVNSTPSDPVAP
+2810 MSIVVNSTPSDNVTNNSH
-2825 NTFGESFNHSAEELT
+2825 NTGESFTHNTEELS
-2840 VAEREMTI
+2840 VIEKDMTI

-2861 FKNVTG
+2861 FKNVSG

-2885 VNILDDEFIYRYA
+2885 VNILDEEFIYRYA

>member
-1 MRKFL
+1 M
-6 LFCFLSIW
+6 C
-14 MAVSMYTASAYAQEG
+14 TASAYAQEG

-275 VIPQPTVDTTFEV
+275 VVPQPAVDTTFEV
-288 FYTTQR
+288 FYKTQQ
-294 CFGTYVVDSIV
+294 CFGWYVDSIV
-305 NTRFVVAPIPPVPVV
+305 NTRFQVAPIPPMPLVN
-320 SGDFAICGAGT
+320 GDFAICGVGST
-331 TTLTASSEY
+331 QLTASSPLD
-340 TEQYNLN
+340 TQYPGVYDVKY
-347 FNWYASEEDAEPLYV
+347 NWYASLTDETPIHY
-362 GAVYS
+362 GATYS
-367 PNLDTEDTTYNFYVR
+367 PQLDVEDSTYKFYVR
-382 AVTPEGCEGDAL
+382 SFITEGCEGEAFE
-394 LVSVKV
+394 VSVKV
-400 NKQPSVTLAFEENYC
+400 NKQPAVSINSELESYC
-415 PDGTTREIIATPA
+415 PDAVARTIEAIPT
-428 NFYGPISYSWT
+428 NFYGPVSYEWT
-439 GATGTGASAQVAT
+439 GASNEGVVST
-452 TDDCGATY
+452 TNECDKLY
-460 NFSVVI
+460 EYSVVM
-466 TDETSECTATA
+466 TDEATGCTATA
-477 SGSFT
+477 EGSFT
-482 QIDAVA
+482 LVDIVS

-499 ATATV
+499 ATATG
-504 CGESLLPEYKGYDAL
+504 CGESLLPEYEGYDAL
-519 LEAGFEITDNCSV
+519 LEAGFEITDNCSD

-608 NNVNDW
+608 AEVIAWVNT
-614 INSTFAPVDNCS
+614 TFAPADNCS
-626 DVTITLSRTSGDV
+626 DVTITFSRTSGDV

-724 TSYEGATVINPDAST
+724 TSYEGATVISPNAST

-788 GNVPSNVAVCYDAA
+788 GNVPSSVAVCYDAA

-899 TTELTPTICGGETVT
+899 TTELTPAICGGETVT

-1021 TTQFI
+1021 TTQSI

-1139 SIYGTCQVVSEEVEV
+1139 SIYGTCQVASEEVAV

-1161 VTIVTDHNAVCD
+1161 VTIVTERDAVCD
-1173 NSDVVIEIS
+1173 NSEVVIEIS
-1182 NPNSDLTYQWQILG
+1182 EPNEDLTYQWQIFDG
-1196 NEDWIN
+1196 EDWTS
-1202 LVGETTTS
+1202 LEGETENS
-1210 LNYTLTQT
+1210 LVYSLTQT

-1276 NSDAFTGHVLKFDFI
+1276 NSEAFTGHVLKFDFI

-1370 WLSANGDTLLNGL
+1370 WFSANGDTLLNGL

-1503 VGFNVQLLIEGLDAD
+1503 VDFNVQLLIEGVNAD

-1528 DSLAV
+1528 DSLVV

-1604 DTSICFGDSITLTYE
+1604 DASICFGDSITLTYE

-1644 VVVKPTATTT
+1644 VVVKPTETTT

-1700 AVQVAGAAP
+1700 AVQVGGVAP
-1709 FTYSWNA
+1709 FTYSWNE

-1742 KDANGCVSNTIETE
+1742 KDAKGCVSNTIETE

-1763 APEFRKIS
+1763 APEFRNIS

-1792 VQDSVSDNCGVNEL
+1792 AKDSVSDNCAISTVS
-1806 TNNFS
+1806 NNYNQ
-1811 EGALPANGCGDVR
+1811 EMLPADGCGSVL
-1824 VTFYAADACGNIDS
+1824 VTFYATDNCNNIDS
-1838 TDAYIRVKDTV
+1838 SNAYIRVYDTV
-1849 KPVLTIEDIT
+1849 KPVLTIEDVT
-1859 ISCTNDTIAFAAAVN
+1859 ISCTNDTAFAAAVN
-1874 GWINT
+1874 NWINT
-1879 LDVQT
+1879 LEVQT

-1892 NDASTVVENNCGTY
+1892 NDASTVVKNNCGTY
-1906 KVTFTAHNT
+1906 EVTFTAHNT

-1930 TVLPVLDGEIVD
+1930 TVLPVLDGEEIVD
-1942 RTIYVDGECD
+1942 RTIYVVGECN
-1952 YDASIENIIVTDNCA
+1952 YDASSNEDIFVTDNCA
-1967 PKLAPKFSDDTLK
+1967 PKLEPKFSDDTLK

-1994 SEADCGGN
+1994 SDADCGGN

-2021 IANNS
+2021 S
-2026 NPEFIANNS
+2026 ANNS

-2051 NWLESISATDNCN
+2051 YWLEAININATDNCG
-2064 IHSITNN
+2064 IHSITND

-2102 TIKSIDNRAP
+2102 TIKSIDNREP
-2112 EFAEIDTLDVD
+2112 EFAKIDTLDVD
-2123 YCATDRDALIAAWL
+2123 YCADDRDALIAAWL

-2200 AQDITIECGS
+2200 AQDTTIECGS

-2216 NTWIAGFYVTAVCG
+2216 NTWIAGFDVTAVCG

-2262 SGTTNVSVAISDT
+2262 SGTTNVSVTISDT

-2299 TIPFDLEIYGVEDN
+2299 TIPFDSEIYGVEDN

-2332 ADSVIIRTWTSEED
+2332 EDSVIIRTWTSEED

-2369 EQLKVD
+2369 AQLKVD
-2375 SICKGLEYTPNA
+2375 SICKGLEYTPDA

-2407 LTYDTTTT
+2407 LTPTTTTT

-2442 QMVIHFAAPIVG
+2442 QMVIHFAAPIVE

-2469 TPFVSNYSDVTYT
+2469 TASVSNYSDVTYA

-2521 NYEIPQASIELPQSI
+2521 NYQIPQASIELPQSI

-2543 ISYRANMVGT
+2543 ISYYANMNGT

-2561 IEEELSVISDTT
+2561 IEEELQATSDT
-2573 GIVSTTNLAAG
+2573 GIVTTINDATG
-2584 PVVNVVATFTYAG
+2584 SVVNVAATFTYAD

-2635 ASLDAPI
+2635 TSLDAPI

-2650 ADSAC
+2650 SDPNC

-2745 EISVDISGFITSG
+2745 EISVDISGFIASG

-2885 VNILDDEFIYRYA
+2885 VNILDEEFIYRYA

>member
-14 MAVSMYTASAYAQEG
+14 MAVSMCTASAYAQEG

-294 CFGTYVVDSIV
+294 CFGTYVDSIV

-320 SGDFAICGAGT
+320 SGDFAICGVGT

-400 NKQPSVTLAFEENYC
+400 NKKPRVTLAFEENYC
-415 PDGTTREIIATPA
+415 PDGTTREIIATPE

-482 QIDAVA
+482 QIDEDA

-504 CGESLLPEYKGYDAL
+504 CGESLLPEYEGYDAL
-519 LEAGFEITDNCSV
+519 LEAGFEITDSCSV

-592 ATLEPVYNGS
+592 ATLEPVYNGN

-608 NNVNDW
+608 AEVIAWVNT
-614 INSTFAPVDNCS
+614 TFAPADNCS

-710 TPANGTEPYTYAWS
+710 TPANGIAPYTYAWS
-724 TSYEGATVINPDAST
+724 TSYEGATVISPNAST

-767 DANGCTATDTV
+767 DANGCTATDSV

-788 GNVPSNVAVCYDAA
+788 GNVPSRVAVCYDAA

-899 TTELTPTICGGETVT
+899 TTELTPAICGGETVT

-1007 ADKEQYSYTWSTGA
+1007 ADKEQYTYTWSTGA
-1021 TTQFI
+1021 TTQSI

-1080 TVLSVVAEGA
+1080 TELSVVAEGA

-1105 IDGANDATYT
+1105 IEGANAPVYT
-1115 TAPLYASNEA
+1115 TTALYASNEA
-1125 VTYKYRVVIANDGE
+1125 VTYKYRVIIANDGE

-1344 AEVAPFCDGDVA
+1344 AEVTPFCDGDVA

-1383 GEAVYAA
+1383 GYAVYAA

-1503 VGFNVQLLIEGLDAD
+1503 VGFNVQLLIEDVDAD

-1604 DTSICFGDSITLTYE
+1604 DASICFGDSITLTYE

-1644 VVVKPTATTT
+1644 VVVKPTETTT

-1675 VTVNQLPAAG
+1675 VTVNQLPAAD

-1716 GEYGA
+1716 GEYGD

-1756 VVAVDSE
+1756 VVAVDLE
-1763 APEFRKIS
+1763 APDFRIIS

-1792 VQDSVSDNCGVNEL
+1792 AKDSVSDNCAISTVS
-1806 TNNFS
+1806 NNYNQ
-1811 EGALPANGCGDVR
+1811 EMLPADGCGDVR

-1838 TDAYIRVKDTV
+1838 TDAYIRVSDTV
-1849 KPVLTIEDIT
+1849 TPVLTIEDVT
-1859 ISCTNDTIAFAAAVN
+1859 ISCTNDTAFAAAVN

-1892 NDASTVVENNCGTY
+1892 NDAFTVVENNCGTY
-1906 KVTFTAHNT
+1906 RVTFSATNT
-1915 CSVSNSI
+1915 CSVSDSI
-1922 VATVTVED
+1922 VATVTVVDNEK
-1930 TVLPVLDGEIVD
+1930 PVLNGEIVD
-1942 RTIYVDGECD
+1942 RTIYVNSVC
-1952 YDASIENIIVTDNCA
+1952 YYNASSIENIFVTDNCA
-1967 PKLAPKFSDDTLK
+1967 PKLEPKFSDDTLT

-1994 SEADCGGN
+1994 SEADCGNN
-2002 TAQSVEQRI
+2002 TADTIPQVI
-2011 SIVDTIKPEF
+2011 TIKDTIKPEF

-2026 NPEFIANNS
+2026 N
-2035 NLEILC
+2035 LELLC

-2051 NWLESISATDNCN
+2051 NWLEAISATDNCN
-2064 IHSITNN
+2064 IHSITND
-2071 YNADNLPT
+2071 YNADNLPR

-2102 TIKSIDNRAP
+2102 TIKSIDNREP
-2112 EFAEIDTLDVD
+2112 EFDEIDTLNVD
-2123 YCATDRDALIAAWL
+2123 YCADDRDAQIAEWL
-2137 QAVNATDICSDVA
+2137 RAVTADDICSDVA

-2176 DACGNPSTTTG
+2176 DACGNSSTTTG

-2200 AQDITIECGS
+2200 AQDTTIECGS

-2216 NTWIAGFYVTAVCG
+2216 NIWIAGFTATADCG
-2230 HSDVTLSVNTDQV
+2230 ISDVTLSVNTAQV
-2243 KDSCGTY
+2243 KDSCGIY

-2262 SGTTNVSVAISDT
+2262 SGTTNVSVTINDT

-2285 RNREIT
+2285 RNREVYI
-2291 LNNDCEYD
+2291 NDTCGYSAV
-2299 TIPFDLEIYGVEDN
+2299 PFESEVNGVVDN
-2313 CTDELRARYTDT
+2313 CTDELLAINTDQ

-2332 ADSVIIRTWTSEED
+2332 ADSVIIRTWTSEAD
-2346 CGGNSADPITQEI
+2346 CGNNTADSISQVI
-2359 TIVDQFVPVF
+2359 TIKDSIVPVF

-2375 SICKGLEYTPNA
+2375 SICKGSEYAPNA

-2442 QMVIHFAAPIVG
+2442 QMVIHFAAPIVE

-2469 TPFVSNYSDVTYT
+2469 TPSVSNYSDVTYT
-2482 WSDNVEVVNNNVAT
+2482 WSDNVEVVNDNVAT

-2521 NYEIPQASIELPQSI
+2521 NYQIPVASIELPQSI

-2573 GIVSTTNLAAG
+2573 GIVSTTNVAAG
-2584 PVVNVVATFTYAG
+2584 PVVNVVATFTYAD

-2635 ASLDAPI
+2635 TSLDAPI

-2650 ADSAC
+2650 SDPNC

-2745 EISVDISGFITSG
+2745 EISVDISGFIASG

>member
-14 MAVSMYTASAYAQEG
+14 MAVSMCTASVYAQEG

-294 CFGTYVVDSIV
+294 CFGTYVDSIV

-320 SGDFAICGAGT
+320 SGDFAICGVGT

-400 NKQPSVTLAFEENYC
+400 NKKPRVTLAFEENYC
-415 PDGTTREIIATPA
+415 PDGTTREIIATPD

-482 QIDAVA
+482 QIDEDA

-499 ATATV
+499 ATATG
-504 CGESLLPEYKGYDAL
+504 CGESLLPEYEGYDAL
-519 LEAGFEITDNCSV
+519 LEAGFEITDNCSD

-538 VELVSTTELDPV
+538 VEVVSTTELDPV

-592 ATLEPVYNGS
+592 ATLEPVYNGN

-608 NNVNDW
+608 AEVIAWVNT
-614 INSTFAPVDNCS
+614 TFAPADNCS
-626 DVTITLSRTSGDV
+626 DVTITFSRTSGDV

-710 TPANGTEPYTYAWS
+710 TPENGTEPYAYAWS
-724 TSYEGATVINPDAST
+724 TSYEGATVISPNEST

-767 DANGCTATDTV
+767 DANGCTATDDV

-802 VVIELEDYINDE
+802 VVIELEDDINDE

-880 GCKNDRIVN
+880 GCKRDSIVN

-899 TTELTPTICGGETVT
+899 TTELTPAICGGETVT

-1007 ADKEQYSYTWSTGA
+1007 ADKEQYTYTWSTGA
-1021 TTQFI
+1021 TTQSI

-1105 IDGANDATYT
+1105 IDGANAPIYT
-1115 TAPLYASNEA
+1115 TAALYASNEA
-1125 VTYKYRVVIANDGE
+1125 VTYKYRVIIANDGE
-1139 SIYGTCQVVSEEVEV
+1139 SIYGTCQVASEEVAV
-1154 VANPAEI
+1154 VANPAEN

-1250 LLLDGKDADLYF
+1250 LLLDGQDADLYF

-1428 FRVLGVDSVEYCNSN
+1428 FSVLGVDSVEYCNSN

-1503 VGFNVQLLIEGLDAD
+1503 VGFNVQLLIESVDAD

-1604 DTSICFGDSITLTYE
+1604 DASICFGDSITLTYE

-1654 YTLYVNNVIDNMTCG
+1654 YTLYVNNVIDNTTDNTTCG
-1669 AVKHVT
+1669 AVKRVT
-1675 VTVNQLPAAG
+1675 VTVNQLPEA
-1685 VVYSSSCPTADNTFA
+1685 VVVSTTTCPNAENTFA
-1700 AVQVAGAAP
+1700 AVQVGGVAP
-1709 FTYSWNA
+1709 FTYSWNE
-1716 GEYGA
+1716 GEYSA

-1727 NNAVCGDTIMVALNV
+1727 DNAVCGDTIMVALNV
-1742 KDANGCVSNTIETE
+1742 KDAKGCISNTIETE
-1756 VVAVDSE
+1756 VIAVDLE
-1763 APEFRKIS
+1763 APEFRRIS
-1771 DLTVYCGDENM
+1771 DLTVYCGDESM

-1792 VQDSVSDNCGVNEL
+1792 AKDSVSDNCGVNEL

-1838 TDAYIRVKDTV
+1838 TDAYIRVSDTV
-1849 KPVLTIEDIT
+1849 KPVLTIEDVT
-1859 ISCTNDTIAFAAAVN
+1859 ISCTNDTAFAAAVN
-1874 GWINT
+1874 NWINT
-1879 LDVQT
+1879 LEVQT
-1884 CGDTSYTY
+1884 CGGEYRSD
-1892 NDASTVVENNCGTY
+1892 NNADEVISNECGTY

-1915 CSVSNSI
+1915 CSVSNLI
-1922 VATVTVED
+1922 VATVIVVD
-1930 TVLPVLDGEIVD
+1930 TVLPVLNAEEIVD
-1942 RTIYVDGECD
+1942 RTIYVVGECN
-1952 YDASIENIIVTDNCA
+1952 YDASSNEDIFVTDNCT
-1967 PKLAPKFSDDTLK
+1967 PKLEPKFSDDTLK

-1994 SEADCGGN
+1994 SDADCGGN

-2011 SIVDTIKPEF
+2011 SILDTIKPEF
-2021 IANNS
+2021 S
-2026 NPEFIANNS
+2026 ANNS

-2051 NWLESISATDNCN
+2051 NWLEAININATDNCG
-2064 IHSITNN
+2064 IYSITND
-2071 YNADNLPT
+2071 YNADNLPR

-2102 TIKSIDNRAP
+2102 TIKSIDNREP
-2112 EFAEIDTLDVD
+2112 EFAKIDTLDVD
-2123 YCATDRDALIAAWL
+2123 YCATDRDDQIAEWL
-2137 QAVNATDICSDVA
+2137 QAVIPTDNCSGVA

-2155 YDVDSLPTIGCGEV
+2155 YDVDSLPAIGCGEV
-2169 KVTFTAT
+2169 EVTFTAT
-2176 DACGNPSTTTG
+2176 DSCGNSSTTTG
-2187 IINVTHTATPIVS
+2187 IINVTHTATPTVI
-2200 AQDITIECGS
+2200 AQNDTIECGS
-2210 GLEAAL
+2210 GLETAL
-2216 NTWIAGFYVTAVCG
+2216 STWIAGFTATAGCG
-2230 HSDVTLSVNTDQV
+2230 NSVVTLSVNTDQV

-2262 SGTTNVSVAISDT
+2262 SGTTNVSVFINDV

-2285 RNREIT
+2285 RNREVYI
-2291 LNNDCEYD
+2291 NDTCGYND
-2299 TIPFDLEIYGVEDN
+2299 DPFESEVNGVVDN
-2313 CTDELRARYTDT
+2313 CTDELLAINTDQ
-2325 VLTNIYG
+2325 VLTNVYG
-2332 ADSVIIRTWTSEED
+2332 ADSVIIRTWTSEAD
-2346 CGGNSADPITQEI
+2346 CGNNTADAISQVI
-2359 TIVDQFVPVF
+2359 TIKDSIAPVF
-2369 EQLKVD
+2369 AELKVD
-2375 SICKGLEYTPNA
+2375 SICKGSEYAPDA
-2387 DYVAGRISDNCADED
+2387 DYVAGRISDNCAAVD
-2402 FLRNH
+2402 FLRDH
-2407 LTYDTTTT
+2407 LTKTTTTT
-2415 NNPDAVNDTTTI
+2415 NNPVAVNDTTTI

-2436 NSVQAT
+2436 NSAQAT
-2442 QMVIHFAAPIVG
+2442 QMVIHFAAPIVE
-2454 ISGAEEICEGSTTEL
+2454 ISGKAEICVGATTVL
-2469 TPFVSNYSDVTYT
+2469 TPSVSNYSDVTYE
-2482 WSDNVEVVNNNVAT
+2482 WSDNVEGVNNNVAT
-2496 VPAGTYT
+2496 VQAGTYT

-2513 GTASFTVA
+2513 GTASDTVA
-2521 NYEIPQASIELPQSI
+2521 NYQIPEASIELPQSI
-2536 CDGATLP
+2536 CVGATLP
-2543 ISYRANMVGT
+2543 ISYYADMNGT
-2553 WNFDVTGA
+2553 WNFVVTGA
-2561 IEEELSVISDTT
+2561 IVDTLSATSTSDT
-2573 GIVSTTNLAAG
+2573 GIVNTDTVAAG
-2584 PVVNVVATFTYAG
+2584 GSVVNVAATFTYTDD

-2607 AVKVGSYPKLLIE
+2607 AVKVGSYPKLLIK
-2620 QGETFAT
+2620 QGETFAD
-2627 AVEDNDVE
+2627 AVEDNDVVT
-2635 ASLDAPI
+2635 SLDAPI

-2650 ADSAC
+2650 SDPNC

-2689 NIPDPFY
+2689 NVPDPFY

-2732 NFDYFRYEYIENR
+2732 NFDYFRYGYIVNR
-2745 EISVDISGFITSG
+2745 EISVDISGFIASG

-2782 PGYQDGVEV
+2782 PGYHDGVEV

>member
-113 VTGEDGSWVGDNV
+113 VTDLEGGSWVGDNV

-275 VIPQPTVDTTFEV
+275 VIPQPTIDTTFEV

-294 CFGTYVVDSIV
+294 CFDTYVDSIV

-320 SGDFAICGAGT
+320 SGDFAICGVGT

-400 NKQPSVTLAFEENYC
+400 NKQPSVTLAFEDNYC

-482 QIDAVA
+482 QIDADA

-504 CGESLLPEYKGYDAL
+504 CGESLLPEYEGYDAL

-608 NNVNDW
+608 AEVIAWVNT
-614 INSTFAPVDNCS
+614 TFAPADNCS

-639 EEDIQPLSELTLEAG
+639 EEDIQPLSEHTLEAG
-654 DVVVDGEVITVTFA
+654 NVVVDGEVITVTFA

-710 TPANGTEPYTYAWS
+710 TPENGTEPYTYAWS
-724 TSYEGATVINPDAST
+724 TSYEGATVITPNAST
-739 TEATPNYGDRWSRP
+739 TEATPNCGGKWSRP
-753 VYVTQNITYTVVVT
+753 VYVTQNITYTVVIT
-767 DANGCTATDTV
+767 DANGCTATDSV
-778 NVIVNALPNV
+778 NVTVNALPNV
-788 GNVPSNVAVCYDAA
+788 GNVPSSVAVCYDAA
-802 VVIELEDYINDE
+802 VVIELEDDINDE

-899 TTELTPTICGGETVT
+899 TTELTPAICGGETVT

-941 YTVTPPAGP
+941 HTITPPAGP

-1021 TTQFI
+1021 TTQSI

-1105 IDGANDATYT
+1105 IDGANAPIYT
-1115 TAPLYASNEA
+1115 TAALYASNEA
-1125 VTYKYRVVIANDGE
+1125 VTYKYRVIIANDGE
-1139 SIYGTCQVVSEEVEV
+1139 SIYGTCQVASEEVAV
-1154 VANPAEI
+1154 VANPAEN

-1250 LLLDGKDADLYF
+1250 LLLDGQDADLYF

-1276 NSDAFTGHVLKFDFI
+1276 NSEAFTGHDLKFDFI

-1416 DSIEVTANPLPE
+1416 DSIEITANPLPE

-1473 ATHGYYEVTAINTVT
+1473 AESGYYEVTAVNTET
-1488 GCEYSIDSVRVDSLN
+1488 GCEYSIDSVRVGSTR
-1503 VGFNVQLLIEGLDAD
+1503 VGFNVQLLIEGVDAD
-1518 YFVPCGTPLP
+1518 YFVLCGTELP

-1593 AVPTPNGEITP
+1593 AIPTPPVNVVPNVEIC
-1604 DTSICFGDSITLTYE
+1604 SGDSVELAYPDQTFSAPGFRTSYSWYIPSPFESVGTTQSVIVAPTETTQYN
-1619 HDYYD
+1619 YRVKNRISIV
-1624 YLDTTRFGWSDG
+1624 DTTFECISNG
-1636 SIISREPS
+1636 S
-1644 VVVKPTATTT
+1644 
-1654 YTLYVNNVIDNMTCG
+1654 
-1669 AVKHVT
+1669 VT
-1675 VTVNQLPAAG
+1675 VTVNQLPLA
-1685 VVYSSSCPTADNTFA
+1685 VVVSTTTCPNAENTFA
-1700 AVQVAGAAP
+1700 AVQVGGVAP
-1709 FTYSWNA
+1709 FTYSWNE

-1742 KDANGCVSNTIETE
+1742 KDAKGCISNTIETE
-1756 VVAVDSE
+1756 VIAVDLE
-1763 APEFRKIS
+1763 APEFRRIS
-1771 DLTVYCGDENM
+1771 DLRVYCGDEDM
-1782 NDKISAWLTA
+1782 TAKIDTWLTA

-1874 GWINT
+1874 NWINT

-1906 KVTFTAHNT
+1906 EVTFSATNT

-1930 TVLPVLDGEIVD
+1930 TVLPVLNGEIVD
-1942 RTIYVDGECD
+1942 RTIYVDGECN
-1952 YDASIENIIVTDNCA
+1952 YDASSIENIIVTDNCA
-1967 PKLAPKFSDDTLK
+1967 PKLEPKFSDDTLK

-1994 SEADCGGN
+1994 SDADCGGY

-2011 SIVDTIKPEF
+2011 SIVDTI
-2021 IANNS
+2021 

-2041 DDTNRVAAVA
+2041 DDTNRVAVVA
-2051 NWLESISATDNCN
+2051 NWLESIRATDNCN
-2064 IHSITNN
+2064 VHPITND

-2112 EFAEIDTLDVD
+2112 EFAKIDTLDVD
-2123 YCATDRDALIAAWL
+2123 YCATDRDAQIAGWL
-2137 QAVNATDICSDVA
+2137 QAVNATDNCSGVA

-2155 YDVDSLPTIGCGEV
+2155 YDSLPTIGCGEV
-2169 KVTFTAT
+2169 EVTFTAT
-2176 DACGNPSTTTG
+2176 DACGNSSTTTG

-2200 AQDITIECGS
+2200 AQDTTIECGS

-2216 NTWIAGFYVTAVCG
+2216 NTWIAGFSATADCG
-2230 HSDVTLSVNTDQV
+2230 YSDVTLSVDTAQV

-2262 SGTTNVSVAISDT
+2262 SGTTNVSVIIYDS
-2275 TKPVFVPDYH
+2275 TKPEFVPNAHND
-2285 RNREIT
+2285 RVIT
-2291 LNNDCEYD
+2291 INEGCEYD
-2299 TIPFDLEIYGVEDN
+2299 STALDTEVYGVITDN
-2313 CTDELRARYTDT
+2313 CTDGLVATYTDQ
-2325 VLTNIYG
+2325 VITNIYG
-2332 ADSVIIRTWTSEED
+2332 ADSVIIRTWTSEAD
-2346 CGGNSADPITQEI
+2346 CGNNTADTISQVI
-2359 TIVDQFVPVF
+2359 TIVDQFVPGF
-2369 EQLKVD
+2369 AQLKVD
-2375 SICKGLEYTPNA
+2375 SICKGLEYTPDA
-2387 DYVAGRISDNCADED
+2387 DYVAGRISDNCAGVD

-2407 LTYDTTTT
+2407 LTSDTTTT

-2436 NSVQAT
+2436 NSAQAT
-2442 QMVIHFAAPIVG
+2442 QMVIHFAAPIVN
-2454 ISGAEEICEGSTTEL
+2454 ISGKAEICEGATTEL
-2469 TPFVSNYSDVTYT
+2469 TPSVSNYSDVTYE
-2482 WSDNVEVVNNNVAT
+2482 WSDNVEVVNNNNVAT

-2521 NYEIPQASIELPQSI
+2521 NYQIPVASIELPQSI

-2561 IEEELSVISDTT
+2561 IEEELSATSDT
-2573 GIVSTTNLAAG
+2573 GIVTTTTVAAG
-2584 PVVNVVATFTYAG
+2584 PVVNVAATFTYAD

-2635 ASLDAPI
+2635 TSLDAPI

-2650 ADSAC
+2650 SDPNC
-2655 PPSDDLRVSIDYQF
+2655 PPSADLRVSIDYQF
-2669 SKDGVVLDNTNPLT
+2669 SKDSVVLDNTNPLT

-2689 NIPDPFY
+2689 NVPDPFY
-2696 VTFKTK
+2696 VNFSTK
-2702 RFGLDYFTY
+2702 KYGTGYFTY
-2711 THNEGVF
+2711 TKNEGVF
-2718 HYPYIAASYAGATH
+2718 HYPYIAANIAGVTH
-2732 NFDYFRYEYIENR
+2732 NLDYFRYGYIENR
-2745 EISVDISGFITSG
+2745 EISVDISGFIASG

>member
-113 VTGEDGSWVGDNV
+113 VTDLEGGSWVGDNV

-275 VIPQPTVDTTFEV
+275 VIPQPIVDTTFEV

-294 CFGTYVVDSIV
+294 CFDTYVDSIV

-320 SGDFAICGAGT
+320 AGDFAICGAGT

-400 NKQPSVTLAFEENYC
+400 NKKPRVTLAFEENYC
-415 PDGTTREIIATPA
+415 PDGTTREIIATPT

-482 QIDAVA
+482 QIDEDA
-488 PVINNKSREVS
+488 PVINNKSREVI

-504 CGESLLPEYKGYDAL
+504 CGESLLPEYEGYDAL

-538 VELVSTTELDPV
+538 VEVVSTTELDPV

-592 ATLEPVYNGS
+592 ATLEPVYNGN

-608 NNVNDW
+608 AEVIAWVNT
-614 INSTFAPVDNCS
+614 TFAPADNCS
-626 DVTITLSRTSGDV
+626 DVTITFSRTSGDV

-710 TPANGTEPYTYAWS
+710 TPENGTEPYAYAWS
-724 TSYEGATVINPDAST
+724 TSYEGATVISPNEST

-767 DANGCTATDTV
+767 DANGCTATDDV

-788 GNVPSNVAVCYDAA
+788 GNVPSSVAVCYDAA
-802 VVIELEDYINDE
+802 VVIELEDDINDE

-880 GCKNDRIVN
+880 GCKRDRIVN

-899 TTELTPTICGGETVT
+899 TTELTPAICGGETVT

-1021 TTQFI
+1021 TTQSI

-1105 IDGANDATYT
+1105 IDGANAPVYT
-1115 TAPLYASNEA
+1115 TTALYASNEA
-1125 VTYKYRVVIANDGE
+1125 VTYKYRVIIANDGE
-1139 SIYGTCQVVSEEVEV
+1139 SIYGTCQVASEEVAV
-1154 VANPAEI
+1154 VANPAEN

-1250 LLLDGKDADLYF
+1250 LLLDGQDADLYF

-1276 NSDAFTGHVLKFDFI
+1276 NSEAFTGHDLKFDFI

-1337 GYPEYAF
+1337 GYPEYTF

-1370 WLSANGDTLLNGL
+1370 WFSANGDTLLNGL
-1383 GEAVYAA
+1383 GAAVYTA

-1428 FRVLGVDSVEYCNSN
+1428 FGVLGVDSVEYCNSN

-1473 ATHGYYEVTAINTVT
+1473 AESGYYEVTAVNTET
-1488 GCEYSIDSVRVDSLN
+1488 GCEYSIDSVRVGSTR

-1518 YFVPCGTPLP
+1518 YFVPCGTELP

-1538 KPADMEC
+1538 KPADMDC

-1604 DTSICFGDSITLTYE
+1604 DASICFGDSITLTYE

-1654 YTLYVNNVIDNMTCG
+1654 YTLYVNNVVDNWPCG
-1669 AVKHVT
+1669 AVKRVT
-1675 VTVNQLPAAG
+1675 VTVNQLPVADVA
-1685 VVYSSSCPTADNTFA
+1685 YSSSCPTADNTFA
-1700 AVQVAGAAP
+1700 AVQVGGVAP
-1709 FTYSWNA
+1709 FTYSWNE

-1763 APEFRKIS
+1763 APDFRNIS
-1771 DLTVYCGDENM
+1771 DLTVYCGDESM

-1792 VQDSVSDNCGVNEL
+1792 AKDSVSDNCAISTVS
-1806 TNNFS
+1806 NNYNQ
-1811 EGALPANGCGDVR
+1811 EMLPADGCGSVL
-1824 VTFYAADACGNIDS
+1824 VTFYATDNCGNLDS
-1838 TDAYIRVKDTV
+1838 TDAYVVVSDTV

-1892 NDASTVVENNCGTY
+1892 NDASTVVKNNCGTY
-1906 KVTFTAHNT
+1906 EVTFTAHNT

-1930 TVLPVLDGEIVD
+1930 TELPVLVGEIAD
-1942 RTIYVDGECD
+1942 RSIYVVGECN
-1952 YDASIENIIVTDNCA
+1952 YDAYSIKNIIVTDNCA
-1967 PKLAPKFSDDTLK
+1967 PKLEPKFSDDTLK
-1980 NVYGADSLIIRTWT
+1980 NVYDADSLIIRTWT
-1994 SEADCGGN
+1994 SDADCGGN

-2026 NPEFIANNS
+2026 N
-2035 NLEILC
+2035 LEVLC

-2051 NWLESISATDNCN
+2051 NWLEAIEATDNCD
-2064 IHSITNN
+2064 IYSITNN
-2071 YNADNLPT
+2071 YNADNLPA

-2102 TIKSIDNRAP
+2102 TIKSIDNRDP
-2112 EFAEIDTLDVD
+2112 EFAKIDTLDVD
-2123 YCATDRDALIAAWL
+2123 YCATDRDTLIAEWL
-2137 QAVNATDICSDVA
+2137 QAVIAIDNCSGVA

-2155 YDVDSLPTIGCGEV
+2155 YHVDSLPAIGCGEV
-2169 KVTFTAT
+2169 EVTFTAT
-2176 DACGNPSTTTG
+2176 DSCGNSSTTTG
-2187 IINVTHTATPIVS
+2187 IINVTHTATPFVS
-2200 AQDITIECGS
+2200 AQDTTIECGP

-2216 NTWIAGFYVTAVCG
+2216 ETWTDGFTATARCG
-2230 HSDVTLSVNTDQV
+2230 YSNVTLSVNTDQV

-2262 SGTTNVSVAISDT
+2262 SGTTEVSVIINDS
-2275 TKPVFVPDYH
+2275 TKPEFVPNAHND
-2285 RNREIT
+2285 RVIT
-2291 LNNDCEYD
+2291 INEGCEYD
-2299 TIPFDLEIYGVEDN
+2299 STALDTEVNGVITDN
-2313 CTDELRARYTDT
+2313 CTDGLVATYTDQ
-2325 VLTNIYG
+2325 VITNIYG
-2332 ADSVIIRTWTSEED
+2332 ADSVIIRTWTSEAD

-2375 SICKGLEYTPNA
+2375 SICKGSEEYTPDA

-2407 LTYDTTTT
+2407 LTLTTTTT
-2415 NNPDAVNDTTTI
+2415 NNPVAVNDTTTI

-2436 NSVQAT
+2436 NSAQAT
-2442 QMVIHFAAPIVG
+2442 QMVIHFAAPIVE

-2469 TPFVSNYSDVTYT
+2469 TPSVSNYSDVTYR

-2521 NYEIPQASIELPQSI
+2521 NYEIPVASIELPQSI
-2536 CDGATLP
+2536 CDRATLP
-2543 ISYRANMVGT
+2543 ISYYANMDGT

-2561 IEEELSVISDTT
+2561 IVEELSVTSDT
-2573 GIVSTTNLAAG
+2573 GIVTTINVATG
-2584 PVVNVVATFTYAG
+2584 SVVNVAATFTYGAS
-2597 NCELVVEEGT
+2597 CVLPVASAT
-2607 AVKVGSYPKLLIE
+2607 SVKVGSYPKLLIE

-2635 ASLDAPI
+2635 TSLDAPI

-2655 PPSDDLRVSIDYQF
+2655 PPSADLRVSIDYQF

-2711 THNEGVF
+2711 TNNEGVF

-2732 NFDYFRYEYIENR
+2732 NFDYFRYGYIVNR

>member
-34 CFWLENEQPSRPENL
+34 CFWLENEQPSRLENL

-132 TSVSD
+132 TSQDDS
-137 PRPSDFPG
+137 RPSDFPG

-155 GSQDGYFHLTPEN
+155 GSQNGYFHLTPEN

-243 LETMTYGD
+243 LEGMDYGTD
-251 DERTACSGDTIWA
+251 SRSACSGDTIWA

-275 VIPQPTVDTTFEV
+275 VIPQPIVDTTFEV
-288 FYTTQR
+288 LYTTQK
-294 CFGTYVVDSIV
+294 CFGTYVDSIV
-305 NTRFVVAPIPPVPVV
+305 NTRFVVAPKPPKPNAEDV
-320 SGDFAICGAGT
+320 AICGVGT
-331 TTLTASSEY
+331 AQLEATSPLDTEY
-340 TEQYNLN
+340 PGEYDVKY
-347 FNWYASEEDAEPLYV
+347 NWYAAETDETPIFT
-362 GAVYS
+362 GAVYT
-367 PNLDTEDTTYNFYVR
+367 PTLDTEDTTYYFYVR
-382 AVTPEGCEGDAL
+382 SFLADGCEGDAEE
-394 LVSVKV
+394 VAVKV
-400 NKQPSVTLAFEENYC
+400 NKQPSVTFLTYEENYC
-415 PDGTTREIIATPA
+415 PDGTTREIIATPV

-482 QIDAVA
+482 QIDADA
-488 PVINNKSREVS
+488 PVINNKSREVI

-504 CGESLLPEYKGYDAL
+504 CGDSLLPEYEGYVAL

-592 ATLEPVYNGS
+592 ATLEPVYNGN

-608 NNVNDW
+608 AEVIAWVNT
-614 INSTFAPVDNCS
+614 TFAPADNCS

-767 DANGCTATDTV
+767 DANGCTATDDV

-788 GNVPSNVAVCYDAA
+788 GNVPSSVAVCYDAA
-802 VVIELEDYINDE
+802 VVIELEDDINDE

-835 EFDGNSAVLPADYT
+835 EFDGNSAVLPA
-849 QQIVDVCE
+849 
-857 DAWSP
+857 
-862 AVCNLVSRVIVEV
+862 VCNLVSRVIVEV

-880 GCKNDRIVN
+880 GCKRDRIVN

-899 TTELTPTICGGETVT
+899 TTELTPAICGGETVT

-1021 TTQFI
+1021 TTQSI

-1105 IDGANDATYT
+1105 IDGANDTTYT
-1115 TAPLYASNEA
+1115 TALLYASNEA

-1161 VTIVTDHNAVCD
+1161 VTIVTERDAVCD
-1173 NSDVVIEIS
+1173 NSEVVIEIS
-1182 NPNSDLTYQWQILG
+1182 EPNEDLTYQWQIFDG
-1196 NEDWIN
+1196 EDWTS
-1202 LVGETTTS
+1202 LEGETENS
-1210 LNYTLTQT
+1210 LVYSLTQT
-1218 TQFRVVANN
+1218 TQFRVLANN

-1503 VGFNVQLLIEGLDAD
+1503 VGFNVQLLIEGVDAD

-1604 DTSICFGDSITLTYE
+1604 DASICFGDSITLTYE

-1644 VVVKPTATTT
+1644 VVVKPTETTT

-1763 APEFRKIS
+1763 APEFRNIS
-1771 DLTVYCGDENM
+1771 DLTVYCGDESM

-1792 VQDSVSDNCGVNEL
+1792 AKDSVSDNCAISTVS
-1806 TNNFS
+1806 NNYNQ
-1811 EGALPANGCGDVR
+1811 EMLPADGCGSVL
-1824 VTFYAADACGNIDS
+1824 VTFYATDNCNNIDS
-1838 TDAYIRVKDTV
+1838 SDAYIRVYDTV
-1849 KPVLTIEDIT
+1849 KPVLTIEDVT
-1859 ISCTNDTIAFAAAVN
+1859 ISCTNDTVAFAAAVN

-1906 KVTFTAHNT
+1906 RVTFSATNT

-1922 VATVTVED
+1922 VATVTVVD
-1930 TVLPVLDGEIVD
+1930 TELPVLNGEIVD

-1952 YDASIENIIVTDNCA
+1952 YDASIENIIVTDNCT

-2002 TAQSVEQRI
+2002 TAQSIEQRI
-2011 SIVDTIKPEF
+2011 SIDDTIKPEF

-2051 NWLESISATDNCN
+2051 NWLESIRATDNCN

-2123 YCATDRDALIAAWL
+2123 YCADDRDAQIAGWL
-2137 QAVNATDICSDVA
+2137 QAVTATDNCSGVA

-2155 YDVDSLPTIGCGEV
+2155 YDSLPTIGCGEV
-2169 KVTFTAT
+2169 EVTFTAT
-2176 DACGNPSTTTG
+2176 DVCGNSSTTTG
-2187 IINVTHTATPIVS
+2187 IINVTHTATPVVS
-2200 AQDITIECGS
+2200 AQDTTIECGS

-2216 NTWIAGFYVTAVCG
+2216 NTWIAGFSATADCG
-2230 HSDVTLSVNTDQV
+2230 YSNVTLSVNTDQV

-2262 SGTTNVSVAISDT
+2262 SDTTEVSVIIYDS
-2275 TKPVFVPDYH
+2275 TKPEFVPNAHND
-2285 RNREIT
+2285 RVIT
-2291 LNNDCEYD
+2291 INEGCEYD
-2299 TIPFDLEIYGVEDN
+2299 STALDTEVYGVITDN
-2313 CTDELRARYTDT
+2313 CTDGLVATYTDQ
-2325 VLTNIYG
+2325 VITNIYG
-2332 ADSVIIRTWTSEED
+2332 ADSVIIRTWTSEAD
-2346 CGGNSADPITQEI
+2346 CGNNTADAISQVI
-2359 TIVDQFVPVF
+2359 TIKDSIVPVF

-2375 SICKGLEYTPNA
+2375 SICKGSEEYTPDA

-2407 LTYDTTTT
+2407 LTKTTTTT

-2442 QMVIHFAAPIVG
+2442 QMVIHFAAPIVE
-2454 ISGAEEICEGSTTEL
+2454 ISGTEEICEGSTTEL
-2469 TPFVSNYSDVTYT
+2469 TPSVSNYSDVTYT
-2482 WSDNVEVVNNNVAT
+2482 WSDNVEVVNNNVDT
-2496 VPAGTYT
+2496 VSVSAGTYT

-2521 NYEIPQASIELPQSI
+2521 NYEIPVASIELPQSI

-2543 ISYRANMVGT
+2543 ISYNANMNGT

-2561 IEEELSVISDTT
+2561 IVEELQAISDS
-2573 GIVSTTNLAAG
+2573 GIVTTTTVAAD
-2584 PVVNVVATFTYAG
+2584 PVVNVAATFTYED

-2620 QGETFAT
+2620 QGETFAD
-2627 AVEDNDVE
+2627 AVEDNDVVT
-2635 ASLDAPI
+2635 SLDAPI

-2650 ADSAC
+2650 ADPAC
-2655 PPSDDLRVSIDYQF
+2655 PPSADLRVSIDYQF

-2885 VNILDDEFIYRYA
+2885 VNIFDDEFIYRYA

>member
-1 MRKFL
+1 M
-6 LFCFLSIW
+6 C
-14 MAVSMYTASAYAQEG
+14 TAGAYAQEG
-29 TSESC
+29 GSESC

-49 YKMETAQIGET
+49 YNMETAQIGAT
-60 HYYTIHFTNNCNM
+60 HIYTVHFQNTCNLS
-73 PLDSR
+73 PDTK
-78 ISLDWELLDPNGQ
+78 ISLDWELLDSE
-91 PIDGNLYRY
+91 GNPVDDLRLY
-100 ADLAFQ
+100 ADIAFQ
-106 IDVAGSS
+106 IHVAGSS
-113 VTGEDGSWVGDNV
+113 LTDYESGRWVGENV
-126 RTGMGR
+126 RSGMGS
-132 TSVSD
+132 TSILD

-145 FVLNDPANNL
+145 FVMNDPANNL
-155 GSQDGYFHLTPEN
+155 GSQNGYFYLTPEN
-168 QYDFLLL
+168 QYDYLYL
-175 HFLMHASDNDLIR
+175 HFLQHASDNDFIR
-188 VKITW
+188 VKFNW
-193 KAYGNYTLIAKLN
+193 KRYGNFSLVVKLI
-206 ERTGGTIHE
+206 ERTGGTDHE
-215 NFYLPSTNQNIYYG
+215 NYYLLEEDQHAYYG
-229 GKQSRFVRE
+229 GKQSRIVRE

-243 LETMTYGD
+243 LVPMTYGD
-251 DERTACSGDTIWA
+251 DARTACSGDTIWA
-264 GRPAIPFVFNP
+264 GRPAQAFVFNP
-275 VIPQPTVDTTFEV
+275 VVPQPAVDTTFEV
-288 FYTTQR
+288 FYKTQQ
-294 CFGTYVVDSIV
+294 CFGWYVDSIV
-305 NTRFVVAPIPPVPVV
+305 NTRFQVAPIPPMPLVN
-320 SGDFAICGAGT
+320 GDFAICGVGSPQ
-331 TTLTASSEY
+331 LTASSPLD
-340 TEQYNLN
+340 TQYPGVYVVKY
-347 FNWYASEEDAEPLYV
+347 NWYASLTDETPIHS
-362 GAVYS
+362 GATYS
-367 PNLDTEDTTYNFYVR
+367 PQLGVEDSTYKFYVR
-382 AVTPEGCEGDAL
+382 SFITEGCEGEAL
-394 LVSVKV
+394 EVSVKV
-400 NKQPSVTLAFEENYC
+400 NKQPAVSINSKLESYC
-415 PDGTTREIIATPA
+415 PDAVARTIKATST
-428 NFYGPISYSWT
+428 NFYGPASYEWT
-439 GATGTGASAQVAT
+439 GASNEGVVST
-452 TDDCGATY
+452 TNECDKRY
-460 NFSVVI
+460 EYSVVM
-466 TDETSECTATA
+466 TDEATGCTATA
-477 SGSFT
+477 EGSFT
-482 QIDAVA
+482 LVDTVS
-488 PVINNKSREVS
+488 PVIKSMSREVS
-499 ATATV
+499 ATATE
-504 CGESLLPEYKGYDAL
+504 CGETLLPEYTTIGDL
-519 LEAGFEITDNCSV
+519 TSAGFVFSDNCSGEL
-532 SADDFT
+532 T
-538 VELVSTTELDPV
+538 VKLNSTNALEDV
-550 DCKKVFVRTYALT
+550 DCKKVFVRSYALT
-563 DHCGNSVEF
+563 DHCGNSVNF
-572 NDTVVVV
+572 NDTIFVL
-579 DEIAPTFTTPEVV
+579 DTIAPAFSSSDEVV
-592 ATLEPVYNGS
+592 TLEPVYNGS

-608 NNVNDW
+608 NNVNVW

-626 DVTITLSRTSGDV
+626 DVTITLLRVAGDD
-639 EEDIQPLSELTLEAG
+639 ETASELEAG

-668 DACGNTSSTT
+668 DACANTTTTT
-678 FTIDAPEALQVE
+678 FIIDAPEALQVE
-690 AIADQ
+690 ANADQ

-710 TPANGTEPYTYAWS
+710 TPENGTAPYTYAWS
-724 TSYEGATVINPDAST
+724 TSYEGATVISPNAST

-778 NVIVNALPNV
+778 KVTVNALPNV
-788 GNVPSNVAVCYDAA
+788 GNVPSRVAVCYDAA
-802 VVIELEDYINDE
+802 VVIELEDDINDE

-857 DAWSP
+857 NAGSP
-862 AVCNLVSRVIVEV
+862 AVCNLVRKVIVEV

-889 IKVNDPITYT
+889 IEANDPITYT
-899 TTELTPTICGGETVT
+899 TTELTPAICGGETVT

-927 YHTLNGNFYSNASS
+927 YHTLNGNFYSNNASS

-1007 ADKEQYSYTWSTGA
+1007 ADKEQYTYTWSTGA
-1021 TTQFI
+1021 TTQSI

-1055 VNTLPLPVITAQPV
+1055 VNTLPLPVITDQPV

-1090 TQYQWQIFDGEDWAN
+1090 TQYQWQILDGEEWAN
-1105 IDGANDATYT
+1105 INGATDATYT

-1161 VTIVTDHNAVCD
+1161 VTIVTERDSVCD
-1173 NSDVVIEIS
+1173 NSEVVIEIS
-1182 NPNSDLTYQWQILG
+1182 EPNEDLTYQWQIFDGENWTSL
-1196 NEDWIN
+1196 E
-1202 LVGETTTS
+1202 GETGNS
-1210 LNYTLTQT
+1210 LVYSLTQT
-1218 TQFRVVANN
+1218 TQFRVLANN

-1250 LLLDGKDADLYF
+1250 LLLDGQDADLYF

-1276 NSDAFTGHVLKFDFI
+1276 NSEAFTGHDLKFDFI

-1298 PGTEQIIIKGVG
+1298 NGTTEIIIKGVG

-1337 GYPEYAF
+1337 GYPEYTF
-1344 AEVAPFCDGDVA
+1344 AEVTPFCDGDVA

-1383 GEAVYAA
+1383 GRAVYAA

-1402 SAPHAEQDFSCSTI
+1402 SAPHAEQNFSCSTI

-1473 ATHGYYEVTAINTVT
+1473 AESGYYEVTAVNTET
-1488 GCEYSIDSVRVDSLN
+1488 GCEYSIDSVRVGSTR
-1503 VGFNVQLLIEGLDAD
+1503 VGFNVQLLIEGVDAD
-1518 YFVPCGTPLP
+1518 YFVPCGTELP

-1538 KPADMEC
+1538 KPADMDC

-1593 AVPTPNGEITP
+1593 AIPTPPVNVVPNVEI
-1604 DTSICFGDSITLTYE
+1604 CLGDSVELAYPDQTFSAPGFRTSYSWYIPSPFE
-1619 HDYYD
+1619 SVG
-1624 YLDTTRFGWSDG
+1624 TTQSVIVAPTETTQYNYRVKNRISIVDATFECISIG
-1636 SIISREPS
+1636 S
-1644 VVVKPTATTT
+1644 
-1654 YTLYVNNVIDNMTCG
+1654 
-1669 AVKHVT
+1669 VT
-1675 VTVNQLPAAG
+1675 VTVNQLPSA
-1685 VVYSSSCPTADNTFA
+1685 VVVSTTTCPNAENTFA
-1700 AVQVAGAAP
+1700 AVQVGGVAP
-1709 FTYSWNA
+1709 FTYSWNED
-1716 GEYGA
+1716 EYSA

-1727 NNAVCGDTIMVALNV
+1727 NNDDCGDTIMVALNV
-1742 KDANGCVSNTIETE
+1742 KDAKGCISNTIETE
-1756 VVAVDSE
+1756 VIAVDLE
-1763 APEFRKIS
+1763 VPKFRNIS
-1771 DLTVYCGDENM
+1771 DLTVYCGDESM

-1792 VQDSVSDNCGVNEL
+1792 AKDSVSDNCAIDTVS
-1806 TNNFS
+1806 NNYNQ
-1811 EGALPANGCGDVR
+1811 EMLPADGCGDVP
-1824 VTFYAADACGNIDS
+1824 VTFYAADACGNIAS
-1838 TDAYIRVKDTV
+1838 TDAYIRVNDTV
-1849 KPVLTIEDIT
+1849 KPVLTIGDVT
-1859 ISCTNDTIAFAAAVN
+1859 ISCTNDTEAFAAAVN
-1874 GWINT
+1874 EWINT

-1884 CGDTSYTY
+1884 CGDTSYTT
-1892 NDASTVVENNCGTY
+1892 NNAADTVKNNCGTY
-1906 KVTFTAHNT
+1906 VVTFSATNT

-1922 VATVTVED
+1922 VATVTVVD
-1930 TVLPVLDGEIVD
+1930 TVLPVLHGEIVD
-1942 RTIYVDGECD
+1942 RTVYVDGDCK
-1952 YDASIENIIVTDNCA
+1952 YIASSIEEISVTDNCA
-1967 PKLAPKFSDDTLK
+1967 SELAPKFSDDTLT

-1994 SEADCGGN
+1994 SEADCSGN
-2002 TAQSVEQRI
+2002 TAQSIEQRI
-2011 SIVDTIKPEF
+2011 SIVDTIKPKF
-2021 IANNS
+2021 IAD
-2026 NPEFIANNS
+2026 NS
-2035 NLEILC
+2035 NLEVLC

-2051 NWLESISATDNCN
+2051 NWLVAIDATDNCN

-2079 GCDTLDVTFT
+2079 GCGTLDVTFT

-2102 TIKSIDNRAP
+2102 TIKSIDNKAP

-2123 YCATDRDALIAAWL
+2123 YCANDRDDQIAVWL
-2137 QAVNATDICSDVA
+2137 QAVNATDNCSGVA

-2155 YDVDSLPTIGCGEV
+2155 YHVDSLPAIGCGKVE
-2169 KVTFTAT
+2169 VTFTAT
-2176 DACGNPSTTTG
+2176 DACGKSSTTTG

-2200 AQDITIECGS
+2200 AQDTTIECGS
-2210 GLEAAL
+2210 DLVAAL
-2216 NTWIAGFYVTAVCG
+2216 YVWAAGFTATADCG
-2230 HSDVTLSVNTDQV
+2230 RSVVALDVNTDQV
-2243 KDSCGTY
+2243 KDSCGIY

-2262 SGTTNVSVAISDT
+2262 SGTTEVSVTIDDK
-2275 TKPVFVPDYH
+2275 TKPVFVAGAHND
-2285 RNREIT
+2285 RVIT
-2291 LNNDCEYD
+2291 INERCEYD
-2299 TIPFDLEIYGVEDN
+2299 STALDTEVYGVITDN
-2313 CTDELRARYTDT
+2313 CTDGLVATYTDL
-2325 VLTNIYG
+2325 VITNIYR
-2332 ADSVIIRTWTSEED
+2332 ADSVIIRTWTSEAD
-2346 CGGNSADPITQEI
+2346 CGNNTADTSVQVI
-2359 TIVDQFVPVF
+2359 TIKDSIAPVF

-2375 SICKGLEYTPNA
+2375 SICKGSLYTPNA
-2387 DYVAGRISDNCADED
+2387 VYVLGQISDNCVDAE
-2402 FLRNH
+2402 FLASH
-2407 LTYDTTTT
+2407 LSYEQSAAT
-2415 NNPDAVNDTTTI
+2415 NNSEFVNDTITY
-2427 TWTVIDNYG
+2427 TWTVVDKYG
-2436 NSVQAT
+2436 NTAT
-2442 QMVIHFAAPIVG
+2442 AEQKVIVFALPNVAING
-2454 ISGAEEICEGSTTEL
+2454 HEMICSESTTIL
-2469 TPFVSNYSDVTYT
+2469 TAGVENYSEVTYLWNT
-2482 WSDNVEVVNNNVAT
+2482 EETTSSIT
-2496 VPAGTYT
+2496 VPAGEYT

-2521 NYEIPQASIELPQSI
+2521 NYQIPVASIELPQSI
-2536 CDGATLP
+2536 CVGATLP
-2543 ISYRANMVGT
+2543 ISYYANMDGT
-2553 WNFDVTGA
+2553 WNFVVTGA
-2561 IEEELSVISDTT
+2561 IVDTLSVTPTSDT
-2573 GIVSTTNLAAG
+2573 GMVATTKVAAGG
-2584 PVVNVVATFTYAG
+2584 PVVNVAATFTYGAS
-2597 NCELVVEEGT
+2597 CVLPVASAT
-2607 AVKVGSYPKLLIE
+2607 SVKVGSYPKLLIE
-2620 QGETFAT
+2620 QGETFAD
-2627 AVEDNDVE
+2627 AVEDNDVVT
-2635 ASLDAPI
+2635 SLDAPI

-2650 ADSAC
+2650 SDPNC

-2689 NIPDPFY
+2689 NVPDPFY
-2696 VTFKTK
+2696 VDFKTK

-2732 NFDYFRYEYIENR
+2732 NFDYFRYGYIVNR
-2745 EISVDISGFITSG
+2745 EISVDISGFIASG

-2791 GGHQFYINPFDID
+2791 GGHQFYINPFDVD

-2825 NTFGESFNHSAEELT
+2825 STFGESFNHSAEELS
-2840 VAEREMTI
+2840 VIEKDMTI
-2848 YPNPTTSDYVNVA
+2848 YPNPTTPDYVNVA

-2867 KTIVRV
+2867 KTIIRV

-2885 VNILDDEFIYRYA
+2885 VNILDEEFIYRYA

>member
-1 MRKFL
+1 M
-6 LFCFLSIW
+6 C
-14 MAVSMYTASAYAQEG
+14 TAGAYAQEG
-29 TSESC
+29 GSESC

-49 YKMETAQIGET
+49 YNMETAQIGAT
-60 HYYTIHFTNNCNM
+60 HIYTVHFQNTCNLS
-73 PLDSR
+73 PDTK
-78 ISLDWELLDPNGQ
+78 ISLDWELLDSE
-91 PIDGNLYRY
+91 GNPVDDLRLY
-100 ADLAFQ
+100 ADIAFQ
-106 IDVAGSS
+106 IHVAGSS
-113 VTGEDGSWVGDNV
+113 LTDYESGRWVGENV
-126 RTGMGR
+126 RSGMGS
-132 TSVSD
+132 TSILD

-145 FVLNDPANNL
+145 FVMNDPANNL
-155 GSQDGYFHLTPEN
+155 GSQNGYFYLTPEN
-168 QYDFLLL
+168 QYDYLYL
-175 HFLMHASDNDLIR
+175 HFLQHASDNDFIR
-188 VKITW
+188 VKFNW
-193 KAYGNYTLIAKLN
+193 KRYGNFSLVVKLI
-206 ERTGGTIHE
+206 ERTGGTDHE
-215 NFYLPSTNQNIYYG
+215 NYYLLEEDQHAYYG
-229 GKQSRFVRE
+229 GKQSRIVRE

-243 LETMTYGD
+243 LVPMTYGD
-251 DERTACSGDTIWA
+251 DARTACSGDTIWA
-264 GRPAIPFVFNP
+264 GRPAQAFVFNP
-275 VIPQPTVDTTFEV
+275 VVPQPAVDTTFEV
-288 FYTTQR
+288 FYKTQQ
-294 CFGTYVVDSIV
+294 CFGWYVDSIV
-305 NTRFVVAPIPPVPVV
+305 NTRFQVAPIPPMPLVN
-320 SGDFAICGAGT
+320 GDFAICGVGSPQ
-331 TTLTASSEY
+331 LTASSPLD
-340 TEQYNLN
+340 TQYPGVYVVKY
-347 FNWYASEEDAEPLYV
+347 NWYASLTDETPIHS
-362 GAVYS
+362 GATYS
-367 PNLDTEDTTYNFYVR
+367 PRLDVEDSTYKFYVR
-382 AVTPEGCEGDAL
+382 SFITEGCEGEAL
-394 LVSVKV
+394 EVSVKV
-400 NKQPSVTLAFEENYC
+400 NKQPAVSINSELESYC
-415 PDGTTREIIATPA
+415 PDAVARTIEARPT
-428 NFYGPISYSWT
+428 NFYGPVSYEWT
-439 GATGTGASAQVAT
+439 GASNEGVVST
-452 TDDCGATY
+452 TNECNKRY
-460 NFSVVI
+460 EYSVVM
-466 TDETSECTATA
+466 TDEATGCTATA
-477 SGSFT
+477 EGSFT
-482 QIDAVA
+482 LVDIVS
-488 PVINNKSREVS
+488 PVIKSMSREVS
-499 ATATV
+499 ATATE
-504 CGESLLPEYKGYDAL
+504 CGETLLPEYTTIEDL
-519 LEAGFEITDNCSV
+519 TSAGFEFSDNCSGEL
-532 SADDFT
+532 T
-538 VELVSTTELDPV
+538 VKLNRTNALEPV

-563 DHCGNSVEF
+563 DHCGNSVNF
-572 NDTVVVV
+572 NDTIFVL
-579 DEIAPTFTTPEVV
+579 DTIAPAFSSSDEVV
-592 ATLEPVYNGS
+592 TLEPVYNGS

-608 NNVNDW
+608 NNVNVW
-614 INSTFAPVDNCS
+614 INNTFAPVDNCS
-626 DVTITLSRTSGDV
+626 DVTITLSRVAGDD
-639 EEDIQPLSELTLEAG
+639 ETASKLKAG

-695 YVACFDEDLTFDLTA
+695 DVACFDEDLTFDLTA
-710 TPANGTEPYTYAWS
+710 TPENGTAPYTYAWS
-724 TSYEGATVINPDAST
+724 TSYEGATVISPNAST

-778 NVIVNALPNV
+778 KVTVNALPNV
-788 GNVPSNVAVCYDAA
+788 GNVPSRVAVCYDAA
-802 VVIELEDYINDE
+802 VVIELEDDINDE

-857 DAWSP
+857 NAWSP
-862 AVCNLVSRVIVEV
+862 AVCNLVRKVIVEV

-889 IKVNDPITYT
+889 IEVNDPITYT
-899 TTELTPTICGGETVT
+899 TTELTPAICGGETVT

-927 YHTLNGNFYSNASS
+927 YHTLNGNFYSNNASS

-1007 ADKEQYSYTWSTGA
+1007 ADKEQYTYTWSTGA
-1021 TTQFI
+1021 TTQSI

-1055 VNTLPLPVITAQPV
+1055 VNTLPLPVITDQPV

-1090 TQYQWQIFDGEDWAN
+1090 TQYQWQNLVGEEWVN
-1105 IDGANDATYT
+1105 IDDANDAIYT
-1115 TAPLYASNEA
+1115 TAPLYASSEA

-1161 VTIVTDHNAVCD
+1161 VTIVTEREAVCD
-1173 NSDVVIEIS
+1173 NSEVVIEIS
-1182 NPNSDLTYQWQILG
+1182 EPNEDLTYQWQIFDGENWTSL
-1196 NEDWIN
+1196 E
-1202 LVGETTTS
+1202 GETGNS
-1210 LNYTLTQT
+1210 LVYSLTQT
-1218 TQFRVVANN
+1218 TQFRVLANN

-1250 LLLDGKDADLYF
+1250 LLLDGQDADLYF

-1276 NSDAFTGHVLKFDFI
+1276 NSEAFTGHDLKFDFI

-1298 PGTEQIIIKGVG
+1298 NGTTEIIIKGVG

-1337 GYPEYAF
+1337 GYPEYTF
-1344 AEVAPFCDGDVA
+1344 AEVTPFCDGDVA

-1370 WLSANGDTLLNGL
+1370 WLSANGDTLFNGL

-1428 FRVLGVDSVEYCNSN
+1428 FIVLGVDSVEYCNSN

-1473 ATHGYYEVTAINTVT
+1473 AESGYYEVTAVNTET
-1488 GCEYSIDSVRVDSLN
+1488 GCEYSIDSVRVGSTR
-1503 VGFNVQLLIEGLDAD
+1503 VGFNVQLLIEGVDAD
-1518 YFVPCGTPLP
+1518 YFVPCGTELP

-1593 AVPTPNGEITP
+1593 AIPTPPVNVVPNVEI
-1604 DTSICFGDSITLTYE
+1604 CLGDSVELAYPDQTFSAPGFRTSYSWYIPSPFE
-1619 HDYYD
+1619 SVG
-1624 YLDTTRFGWSDG
+1624 TTQSVIVAPTETTQYNYRVKNRISIVDATFECISNG
-1636 SIISREPS
+1636 S
-1644 VVVKPTATTT
+1644 
-1654 YTLYVNNVIDNMTCG
+1654 
-1669 AVKHVT
+1669 VT
-1675 VTVNQLPAAG
+1675 VTVNQLPSA
-1685 VVYSSSCPTADNTFA
+1685 VVVSTTTCPNAENTFA
-1700 AVQVAGAAP
+1700 AVQVGGVAP
-1709 FTYSWNA
+1709 FTYSWNE
-1716 GEYGA
+1716 GEYSD

-1727 NNAVCGDTIMVALNV
+1727 NNGDCGDTIMVALNV
-1742 KDANGCVSNTIETE
+1742 KDAKGCISNTIETE
-1756 VVAVDSE
+1756 VIAVDLE
-1763 APEFRKIS
+1763 APEFRNIS
-1771 DLTVYCGDENM
+1771 DLTVYCGDESM

-1792 VQDSVSDNCGVNEL
+1792 AKDSVSDNCAISTVS
-1806 TNNFS
+1806 NNYNQ
-1811 EGALPANGCGDVR
+1811 EMLPDDGCGSVL
-1824 VTFYAADACGNIDS
+1824 VTFYATDNCGNRDT
-1838 TDAYIRVKDTV
+1838 TDAYVVVSDTV
-1849 KPVLTIEDIT
+1849 KPVLTIRDLT
-1859 ISCTNDTIAFAAAVN
+1859 ISCTNDTVAFADTVN

-1879 LDVQT
+1879 LQVQT
-1884 CGDTSYTY
+1884 CGGEYRSD
-1892 NDASTVVENNCGTY
+1892 NNAAEVIINECGTY
-1906 KVTFTAHNT
+1906 KVTFSATNT
-1915 CSVSNSI
+1915 CSGVSNSI
-1922 VATVTVED
+1922 VATVTVVD

-1942 RTIYVDGECD
+1942 RTIYVDSVCN
-1952 YDASIENIIVTDNCA
+1952 YNASRIEEISVTDNCA
-1967 PKLAPKFSDDTLK
+1967 SKLEPKFSDDTLK

-2002 TAQSVEQRI
+2002 TAQSIEQRI
-2011 SIVDTIKPEF
+2011 SIVDTIKPK
-2021 IANNS
+2021 
-2026 NPEFIANNS
+2026 FIANNS
-2035 NLEILC
+2035 NLEVLC

-2051 NWLESISATDNCN
+2051 NWLVAIDATDNCN

-2079 GCDTLDVTFT
+2079 GCGTLDVTFT

-2102 TIKSIDNRAP
+2102 TIKSIDTIAP
-2112 EFAEIDTLDVD
+2112 VFAEISALDVD
-2123 YCATDRDALIAAWL
+2123 YCANDRDDQIARWL
-2137 QAVNATDICSDVA
+2137 QAVNATDNCSGVA

-2155 YDVDSLPTIGCGEV
+2155 YHVDSLPAIGCGKVE
-2169 KVTFTAT
+2169 VTFTAT
-2176 DACGNPSTTTG
+2176 DTCGNSSTTTG
-2187 IINVTHTATPIVS
+2187 IINVTHIAAPIVS
-2200 AQDITIECGS
+2200 AQDTTIECGS
-2210 GLEAAL
+2210 GLVAAL
-2216 NTWIAGFYVTAVCG
+2216 NVWAAGFTATADCG
-2230 HSDVTLSVNTDQV
+2230 RSVVALDVNTDQV
-2243 KDSCGTY
+2243 KDSCGIY

-2262 SGTTNVSVAISDT
+2262 SGTTNVSVTISDN
-2275 TKPVFVPDYH
+2275 TKPVFDSVAHPD
-2285 RNREIT
+2285 RVIT
-2291 LNNDCEYD
+2291 INEDCEYD
-2299 TIPFDLEIYGVEDN
+2299 STALDTELYGVITDN
-2313 CTDELRARYTDT
+2313 CTDGLVATYTDQ
-2325 VLTNIYG
+2325 VIPNIYG
-2332 ADSVIIRTWTSEED
+2332 ADSVIIRTWSSEED
-2346 CGGNSADPITQEI
+2346 CGGNTAVASVQKL
-2359 TIVDQFVPVF
+2359 TIIDNNAPVF
-2369 EQLKVD
+2369 ATLKND
-2375 SICKGLEYTPNA
+2375 SICKSETYEPNA
-2387 DYVAGRISDNCADED
+2387 VYVLGQISDNCVDAE
-2402 FLRNH
+2402 FLARH
-2407 LTYDTTTT
+2407 LSYEQSAAT
-2415 NNPDAVNDTTTI
+2415 NNSEFVNDTITY
-2427 TWTVIDNYG
+2427 TWTVVDNYG
-2436 NSVQAT
+2436 KTAT
-2442 QMVIHFAAPIVG
+2442 AEQKVIVFALPNVAING
-2454 ISGAEEICEGSTTEL
+2454 HEMICSESTTIL
-2469 TPFVSNYSDVTYT
+2469 TAGVENYSEVTYLWNT
-2482 WSDNVEVVNNNVAT
+2482 EETTSSIT
-2496 VPAGTYT
+2496 VPAGEYT

-2521 NYEIPQASIELPQSI
+2521 NYQIPVASIELPQSI

-2543 ISYRANMVGT
+2543 ISYYANMDGT
-2553 WNFDVTGA
+2553 WNFVVTGA
-2561 IEEELSVISDTT
+2561 IVDTLSATSTSDT
-2573 GIVSTTNLAAG
+2573 GMVATTKVAAGG
-2584 PVVNVVATFTYAG
+2584 PVVNVAATFTYGAS
-2597 NCELVVEEGT
+2597 CVLPVASAT
-2607 AVKVGSYPKLLIE
+2607 SVKVGSYPKLLIE
-2620 QGETFAT
+2620 QGETFAD
-2627 AVEDNDVE
+2627 AVEDNDVVT
-2635 ASLDAPI
+2635 SLDAPI

-2650 ADSAC
+2650 SDPNC

-2689 NIPDPFY
+2689 NVPDPFY
-2696 VTFKTK
+2696 VDFKTK

-2732 NFDYFRYEYIENR
+2732 NFDYFRYGYIVNR
-2745 EISVDISGFITSG
+2745 EISVDISGFIVSG

-2791 GGHQFYINPFDID
+2791 GGHQFYINPFDVD

-2825 NTFGESFNHSAEELT
+2825 STFGESFNHSAEELS
-2840 VAEREMTI
+2840 VIEKDMTI
-2848 YPNPTTSDYVNVA
+2848 YPNPTTPDYVNVA

-2867 KTIVRV
+2867 KTIIRV

-2885 VNILDDEFIYRYA
+2885 VNILDEEFIYRYA

>member
-175 HFLMHASDNDLIR
+175 QFLMHASDNDLIR

-275 VIPQPTVDTTFEV
+275 VIPQPIVDTTFEV
-288 FYTTQR
+288 FYTTQK
-294 CFGTYVVDSIV
+294 CFDTYVDSIV
-305 NTRFVVAPIPPVPVV
+305 NTRFVVAPKPPKPNAEDV
-320 SGDFAICGAGT
+320 AICGVGT
-331 TTLTASSEY
+331 AQLEATSPLDTEY
-340 TEQYNLN
+340 PGEYDVKY
-347 FNWYASEEDAEPLYV
+347 NWYAAETDETPIFT
-362 GAVYS
+362 GAVYT
-367 PNLDTEDTTYNFYVR
+367 PTLDTEDTTYYFYVR
-382 AVTPEGCEGDAL
+382 SFLADGCEGDAEE
-394 LVSVKV
+394 VAVKV
-400 NKQPSVTLAFEENYC
+400 NKQPSVTFLTYEENYC
-415 PDGTTREIIATPA
+415 PDGTAREITAVPA
-428 NFYGPISYSWT
+428 NFYDTVSYAWT
-439 GATGTGASAQVAT
+439 GATGTGARAQVAT

-482 QIDAVA
+482 QIDEVA
-488 PVINNKSREVS
+488 PVINNKSREVN
-499 ATATV
+499 ATATE
-504 CGESLLPEYKGYDAL
+504 CGATLLPEYTTIEDL
-519 LEAGFEITDNCSV
+519 TSAGFEFSDNCSGEL
-532 SADDFT
+532 T
-538 VELVSTTELDPV
+538 VELNSTNPLEAV

-563 DHCGNSVEF
+563 DHCGNSVNF
-572 NDTVVVV
+572 NDTIFVL
-579 DEIAPTFTTPEVV
+579 DTIAPAFSSSVV
-592 ATLEPVYNGS
+592 TLEPVYNGS
-602 CELLLP
+602 CVLLLP

-614 INSTFAPVDNCS
+614 INSTFDPVDNCS
-626 DVTITLSRTSGDV
+626 DVTITLSRVAGDD
-639 EEDIQPLSELTLEAG
+639 ETASELEAG

-695 YVACFDEDLTFDLTA
+695 SVACFDEDLTFGLTA
-710 TPANGTEPYTYAWS
+710 TPENGTEPYAYAWS
-724 TSYEGATVINPDAST
+724 TSYEGATVISPNAST
-739 TEATPNYGDRWSRP
+739 TEATPNYGSDRWSRP

-767 DANGCTATDTV
+767 DANGCTATDSV
-778 NVIVNALPNV
+778 NVTVNALPNV
-788 GNVPSNVAVCYDAA
+788 GNVPSRVAVCYDAA
-802 VVIELEDYINDE
+802 VVIELEDDINDE

-849 QQIVDVCE
+849 QQIVDVCK

-862 AVCNLVSRVIVEV
+862 AVCNTVSRVIVEV

-899 TTELTPTICGGETVT
+899 TTELTPVICGGETVT

-1007 ADKEQYSYTWSTGA
+1007 ADKEQYTYTWSTGA
-1021 TTQFI
+1021 TTQSI

-1080 TVLSVVAEGA
+1080 TELSVVAEGA

-1115 TAPLYASNEA
+1115 TTALYASNEA
-1125 VTYKYRVVIANDGE
+1125 VTYKYRVIIANDGE
-1139 SIYGTCQVVSEEVEV
+1139 SIYGTCQVASEEVAV

-1182 NPNSDLTYQWQILG
+1182 EPNEDLTYQWQIFDG
-1196 NEDWIN
+1196 EDWTS
-1202 LVGETTTS
+1202 LEGETENS
-1210 LNYTLTQT
+1210 LVYSLTQT

-1250 LLLDGKDADLYF
+1250 LLLDGQDADLYF

-1344 AEVAPFCDGDVA
+1344 AEVDPFCDGDVA

-1428 FRVLGVDSVEYCNSN
+1428 FSVLGVDSVEYCNSN

-1503 VGFNVQLLIEGLDAD
+1503 VGFNVQLLIESVDAD

-1763 APEFRKIS
+1763 APEFRNIS

-1792 VQDSVSDNCGVNEL
+1792 AKDSVSDNCAISTVS
-1806 TNNFS
+1806 NNYNQ
-1811 EGALPANGCGDVR
+1811 EMLPADGCGSVL
-1824 VTFYAADACGNIDS
+1824 VTFYATDNCNNIDS
-1838 TDAYIRVKDTV
+1838 SYAYIRVYDTV
-1849 KPVLTIEDIT
+1849 NPVLTIEDVT
-1859 ISCTNDTIAFAAAVN
+1859 ISCTNDTVAFAAAVYN
-1874 GWINT
+1874 WTNT
-1879 LDVQT
+1879 LEVQT
-1884 CGDTSYTY
+1884 CGGTSYTY
-1892 NDASTVVENNCGTY
+1892 NDAADSVKNNCGTY
-1906 KVTFTAHNT
+1906 EVTFSATNT
-1915 CSVSNSI
+1915 CSVSNYI
-1922 VATVTVED
+1922 VATVTVVDNEK
-1930 TVLPVLDGEIVD
+1930 PVLNGAIVD

-1952 YDASIENIIVTDNCA
+1952 YNASSIENIFVTDNCA
-1967 PKLAPKFSDDTLK
+1967 PKLEPKFSDDTLK

-2112 EFAEIDTLDVD
+2112 EFAKIDTLDVD
-2123 YCATDRDALIAAWL
+2123 YCATDRDAQIAGWL
-2137 QAVNATDICSDVA
+2137 QAVNATDNCSGVA

-2155 YDVDSLPTIGCGEV
+2155 YDSLPTIGCGEV
-2169 KVTFTAT
+2169 EVTFTAT
-2176 DACGNPSTTTG
+2176 DACGNSSTTTG

-2200 AQDITIECGS
+2200 AQDTTIECGS
-2210 GLEAAL
+2210 DLEAAL
-2216 NTWIAGFYVTAVCG
+2216 NTWIAGFSATAGCG
-2230 HSDVTLSVNTDQV
+2230 NSGVTLSVNTDQV

-2250 TAIITATDGCGV
+2250 TAIITATDGCSV
-2262 SGTTNVSVAISDT
+2262 SGTTEVSVIINDS
-2275 TKPVFVPDYH
+2275 TKPEFVPNAHND
-2285 RNREIT
+2285 RVIT
-2291 LNNDCEYD
+2291 INEGCEYD
-2299 TIPFDLEIYGVEDN
+2299 STALDTEVNGVITDN
-2313 CTDELRARYTDT
+2313 CTDGLVATYTDQ
-2325 VLTNIYG
+2325 VITNIYG
-2332 ADSVIIRTWTSEED
+2332 ADSVIIRTWTSEAD
-2346 CGGNSADPITQEI
+2346 CGNNTADTISQVI

-2369 EQLKVD
+2369 AQLKVD
-2375 SICKGLEYTPNA
+2375 SICKGSEYTPNA
-2387 DYVAGRISDNCADED
+2387 DYVAGEISDNCADED

-2407 LTYDTTTT
+2407 LTKTTTTT
-2415 NNPDAVNDTTTI
+2415 NNPVAVNDTTII

-2442 QMVIHFAAPIVG
+2442 QVVIHFAAPIVE

-2469 TPFVSNYSDVTYT
+2469 TPSVSNYSDVTYT
-2482 WSDNVEVVNNNVAT
+2482 WSDNVEVVNDNVAT

-2521 NYEIPQASIELPQSI
+2521 NYQIPVASIELPQSI
-2536 CDGATLP
+2536 CDRATLP

-2573 GIVSTTNLAAG
+2573 GIVSTTNVAAG

-2635 ASLDAPI
+2635 TSLDAPI

-2650 ADSAC
+2650 SDPNC

>member
-132 TSVSD
+132 TSQDDS
-137 PRPSDFPG
+137 RPSDFPG
-145 FVLNDPANNL
+145 FVMNDPANNL

-243 LETMTYGD
+243 LEGMDYGTD
-251 DERTACSGDTIWA
+251 SRSACSGDTIWA

-275 VIPQPTVDTTFEV
+275 VIPQPIVDTTFEV
-288 FYTTQR
+288 LYTTQK
-294 CFGTYVVDSIV
+294 CFGTYVDSIV
-305 NTRFVVAPIPPVPVV
+305 NTRFVVAPKPPKPNAEDV
-320 SGDFAICGAGT
+320 AICGVGT
-331 TTLTASSEY
+331 AQLEATSPLDTEY
-340 TEQYNLN
+340 PGEYDVKY
-347 FNWYASEEDAEPLYV
+347 NWYAAETDETPIFT
-362 GAVYS
+362 GAVYTQT
-367 PNLDTEDTTYNFYVR
+367 LDTEDTTYYFYVR
-382 AVTPEGCEGDAL
+382 SFLADGCEGDAEE
-394 LVSVKV
+394 VAVKV
-400 NKQPSVTLAFEENYC
+400 NKQPSVTLTYEENYC
-415 PDGTTREIIATPA
+415 PDGTAREITAVPA
-428 NFYGPISYSWT
+428 NFYGLVSYAWT
-439 GATGTGASAQVAT
+439 GATGNGAAAQVAT
-452 TDDCGATY
+452 TDDCGAAY

-466 TDETSECTATA
+466 TDDATGCTATA

-482 QIDAVA
+482 QIDEEA
-488 PVINNKSREVS
+488 PAINNKSREVS
-499 ATATV
+499 ATAAV
-504 CGESLLPEYKGYDAL
+504 CGESLLPEYTTIEDL
-519 LEAGFEITDNCSV
+519 TSAGFVFSDNCSGEL
-532 SADDFT
+532 T
-538 VELVSTTELDPV
+538 VELNSTNPLEAV

-563 DHCGNSVEF
+563 DHCGNSVNF
-572 NDTVVVV
+572 NDTIFVL
-579 DEIAPTFTTPEVV
+579 DTIAPAFSSFNKVV
-592 ATLEPVYNGS
+592 TLEPVYNGS
-602 CELLLP
+602 CVLLLP

-626 DVTITLSRTSGDV
+626 DVTITLSRV
-639 EEDIQPLSELTLEAG
+639 AG

-695 YVACFDEDLTFDLTA
+695 DVACFDEDLTFDLTA
-710 TPANGTEPYTYAWS
+710 TPENGTEPYTYAWS

-788 GNVPSNVAVCYDAA
+788 GNVPSRVAVCYDAA

-899 TTELTPTICGGETVT
+899 TTELTPAICGGETVT

-1021 TTQFI
+1021 TTQSI

-1105 IDGANDATYT
+1105 IDGANAPVYT
-1115 TAPLYASNEA
+1115 TAALYASNEA
-1125 VTYKYRVVIANDGE
+1125 VTYKYRVIIANDGE
-1139 SIYGTCQVVSEEVEV
+1139 SIYGTCQVVSEEVAV
-1154 VANPAEI
+1154 VANPAEN

-1250 LLLDGKDADLYF
+1250 LLLDGQDADLYF

-1276 NSDAFTGHVLKFDFI
+1276 NSEAFTGHDLKFDFI

-1298 PGTEQIIIKGVG
+1298 NGTTEIIIKGVG

-1370 WLSANGDTLLNGL
+1370 WLSADGDTLSNGL
-1383 GEAVYAA
+1383 GEAVYTAA
-1390 NVNGTQKFYTVV
+1390 VSGTQKFYTIV

-1428 FRVLGVDSVEYCNSN
+1428 FSVLGVDSVEYCNSN

-1503 VGFNVQLLIEGLDAD
+1503 VGFNVQLLIESVDAD
-1518 YFVPCGTPLP
+1518 YFVLCGTPLP

-1604 DTSICFGDSITLTYE
+1604 DASICFGDSITLTYE

-1654 YTLYVNNVIDNMTCG
+1654 YTLYVNNVIDNKPCG
-1669 AVKHVT
+1669 AVKRVT
-1675 VTVNQLPAAG
+1675 VTVNQLPYAG
-1685 VVYSSSCPTADNTFA
+1685 VDYSSSCPNADNTFA

-1709 FTYSWNA
+1709 FTYSWNE
-1716 GEYGA
+1716 GEYGT

-1727 NNAVCGDTIMVALNV
+1727 DNAVCGDTIMVALNV

-1756 VVAVDSE
+1756 VVAVDTE
-1763 APEFRKIS
+1763 APEFRNIS
-1771 DLTVYCGDENM
+1771 DLTVYCGDESM

-1792 VQDSVSDNCGVNEL
+1792 AKDSVSDNCAISTVS
-1806 TNNFS
+1806 NNYNQ
-1811 EGALPANGCGDVR
+1811 EMLPADGCGSVL
-1824 VTFYAADACGNIDS
+1824 VTFYATDNCNNIDS
-1838 TDAYIRVKDTV
+1838 TDAHIRVYDTV
-1849 KPVLTIEDIT
+1849 IPVLTIEDVT
-1859 ISCTNDTIAFAAAVN
+1859 ISCTNDTAFAAAVN
-1874 GWINT
+1874 NWINT
-1879 LDVQT
+1879 LEVQT
-1884 CGDTSYTY
+1884 CGDTSYTTNNAY
-1892 NDASTVVENNCGTY
+1892 TVVENNCGTY
-1906 KVTFTAHNT
+1906 RVTFSATNT
-1915 CSVSNSI
+1915 CSVSDSI
-1922 VATVTVED
+1922 VATVTVVD
-1930 TVLPVLDGEIVD
+1930 TVLPVLDGVIDD
-1942 RTIYVDGECD
+1942 RTIYVNEKCF
-1952 YDASIENIIVTDNCA
+1952 YDASSIENIIVTDNCA
-1967 PKLAPKFSDDTLK
+1967 PQLAPKFSDSTLA

-1994 SEADCGGN
+1994 SEADCGKN
-2002 TAQSVEQRI
+2002 TAQSIEQRI
-2011 SIVDTIKPEF
+2011 SILDTIKPEF
-2021 IANNS
+2021 S
-2026 NPEFIANNS
+2026 ANNS
-2035 NLEILC
+2035 NLVILC
-2041 DDTNRVAAVA
+2041 DDTNSVAAVA
-2051 NWLESISATDNCN
+2051 NWLESIRATDNCN
-2064 IHSITNN
+2064 IHSITND

-2102 TIKSIDNRAP
+2102 TIKSIDNREP
-2112 EFAEIDTLDVD
+2112 EFDEIDTLNVD
-2123 YCATDRDALIAAWL
+2123 YCADDRDAQIAGWL
-2137 QAVNATDICSDVA
+2137 QAVIATDNCSGVA

-2155 YDVDSLPTIGCGEV
+2155 YHVDSLPAIGCGEV

-2176 DACGNPSTTTG
+2176 DTCGNSSTTTG

-2200 AQDITIECGS
+2200 AQDTTIECGS

-2216 NTWIAGFYVTAVCG
+2216 NTWTAGFTATAGCG
-2230 HSDVTLSVNTDQV
+2230 ISGVDLRVNTDQV

-2250 TAIITATDGCGV
+2250 TAIITATDGCDV
-2262 SGTTNVSVAISDT
+2262 SGTTNVSVFINDV
-2275 TKPVFVPDYH
+2275 TKPVIDSSVYP
-2285 RNREIT
+2285 NRVVYI
-2291 LNNDCEYD
+2291 NDTCGYNRYPLASEVN
-2299 TIPFDLEIYGVEDN
+2299 GVEDN
-2313 CTDELRARYTDT
+2313 CTDELRTSYTDQ
-2325 VLTNIYG
+2325 VLKNVYD
-2332 ADSVIIRTWTSEED
+2332 ADSLIIRTWTSEED
-2346 CGGNSADPITQEI
+2346 CGGNSADSIRQEI

-2369 EQLKVD
+2369 AQLKVD
-2375 SICKGLEYTPNA
+2375 SICKGSEYTPDTN
-2387 DYVAGRISDNCADED
+2387 YVAGRISDNCADED

-2407 LTYDTTTT
+2407 LTKTTTTT
-2415 NNPDAVNDTTTI
+2415 NNPVAVNDTTTI

-2436 NSVQAT
+2436 NSAQAT
-2442 QMVIHFAAPIVG
+2442 QMVIHFAAPIVE

-2469 TPFVSNYSDVTYT
+2469 TASVSNYSDVTYT
-2482 WSDNVEVVNNNVAT
+2482 WSDNVEVVNNNVAI

-2503 VTATTTLGCV
+2503 VTATTTLVCV
-2513 GTASFTVA
+2513 GTASFIVA
-2521 NYEIPQASIELPQSI
+2521 NYQIPEASIELPQSI

-2543 ISYRANMVGT
+2543 ISYNANMVGT
-2553 WNFDVTGA
+2553 WNFVVTGA
-2561 IEEELSVISDTT
+2561 IVDTLSATTATGTVTTDT
-2573 GIVSTTNLAAG
+2573 VAAG
-2584 PVVNVVATFTYAG
+2584 PVVNVAATFTYTDD

-2607 AVKVGSYPKLLIE
+2607 AVKVGSYPKLLIK

-2635 ASLDAPI
+2635 TSLDAPI

-2650 ADSAC
+2650 ADPAC
-2655 PPSDDLRVSIDYQF
+2655 PPSADLRVSIDYQF
-2669 SKDGVVLDNTNPLT
+2669 SKDSVVLDNTNPLT

-2745 EISVDISGFITSG
+2745 EISVDISGFIASG

-2782 PGYQDGVEV
+2782 PGYHDGVEV

-2810 MSIVVNSTPSDPVAP
+2810 MSILVNSTPSDPVAP

>member
-1 MRKFL
+1 M
-6 LFCFLSIW
+6 C
-14 MAVSMYTASAYAQEG
+14 TAGAYAQEG
-29 TSESC
+29 GSESC
-34 CFWLENEQPSRPENL
+34 CFWLEKEQPSRPENL
-49 YKMETAQIGET
+49 YNMETAQIGAT
-60 HYYTIHFTNNCNM
+60 HIYTVHFQNTCNLS
-73 PLDSR
+73 PDTK
-78 ISLDWELLDPNGQ
+78 ISLDWELLDSE
-91 PIDGNLYRY
+91 GNPVDDLRLY
-100 ADLAFQ
+100 ADMAFQ
-106 IDVAGSS
+106 IHVAGSS
-113 VTGEDGSWVGDNV
+113 LTDYESGRWVGENV
-126 RTGMGR
+126 RSGMGS
-132 TSVSD
+132 TSILD

-145 FVLNDPANNL
+145 FVMNDPANNL
-155 GSQDGYFHLTPEN
+155 GSQNGYFYLTPEN
-168 QYDFLLL
+168 QYDYLYL
-175 HFLMHASDNDLIR
+175 HFLQHASDNDFIH
-188 VKITW
+188 VKFNW
-193 KAYGNYTLIAKLN
+193 KRYGNFSLVVKLI
-206 ERTGGTIHE
+206 ERTGGTDHE
-215 NFYLPSTNQNIYYG
+215 NYYLLEEDQHAYYG
-229 GKQSRFVRE
+229 GKQSRIVRE

-243 LETMTYGD
+243 LVPMTYGD
-251 DERTACSGDTIWA
+251 DARTACSGDTIWA
-264 GRPAIPFVFNP
+264 GRPAQAFVFNP
-275 VIPQPTVDTTFEV
+275 VVPQPAVDTTFEV
-288 FYTTQR
+288 FYKTQQ
-294 CFGTYVVDSIV
+294 CFGWYVDSIV
-305 NTRFVVAPIPPVPVV
+305 NTRFQVAPIPPMPLVN
-320 SGDFAICGAGT
+320 GDFAICGVGST
-331 TTLTASSEY
+331 QLTASSPLD
-340 TEQYNLN
+340 TQYPGVYDVKY
-347 FNWYASEEDAEPLYV
+347 NWYASLTDETPIHY
-362 GAVYS
+362 GATYS
-367 PNLDTEDTTYNFYVR
+367 PQLDVEDSTYKFYVR
-382 AVTPEGCEGDAL
+382 SFITEGCEGEAFE
-394 LVSVKV
+394 VSVKV
-400 NKQPSVTLAFEENYC
+400 NKQPEVSINSELESYC
-415 PDGTTREIIATPA
+415 PDAVARTIEAIPT
-428 NFYGPISYSWT
+428 NFYGPVSYEWT
-439 GATGTGASAQVAT
+439 GASNEGKVST
-452 TDDCGATY
+452 TNECDKLY
-460 NFSVVI
+460 EYSVVM
-466 TDETSECTATA
+466 TDEATGCTATA
-477 SGSFT
+477 EGSFT
-482 QIDAVA
+482 LVDIES
-488 PVINNKSREVS
+488 PVIKSMSREVS
-499 ATATV
+499 ATATE
-504 CGESLLPEYKGYDAL
+504 CGETLLPEYTTIEDL
-519 LEAGFEITDNCSV
+519 TSAGFEFSDNCSGEL
-532 SADDFT
+532 T
-538 VELVSTTELDPV
+538 VELNSTNALEAV

-592 ATLEPVYNGS
+592 ATLEPVYNGT

-608 NNVNDW
+608 AEVIAWVNT
-614 INSTFAPVDNCS
+614 TFAPADNCS

-639 EEDIQPLSELTLEAG
+639 EEDIQPLSDLTLEAG

-668 DACGNTSSTT
+668 DACGNTTTTT
-678 FTIDAPEALQVE
+678 FTIDAPEALSVSITAETLENCLGASFTLAANVE
-690 AIADQ
+690 NGSAPYAYAWTSTSTGTAIDDIYAEN
-695 YVACFDEDLTFDLTA
+695 VVI
-710 TPANGTEPYTYAWS
+710 TPAAKGNKE
-724 TSYEGATVINPDAST
+724 VI
-739 TEATPNYGDRWSRP
+739 
-753 VYVTQNITYTVVVT
+753 VVVT
-767 DANGCTATDTV
+767 DANGCQAVATTTIVVNGLPEFELVGDTV
-778 NVIVNALPNV
+778 CFGEDAVVVANALSEV
-788 GNVPSNVAVCYDAA
+788 G
-802 VVIELEDYINDE
+802 DY
-814 SYNYTWK
+814 SYSFQYNGETLNFVDGAYTF
-821 THSLTYPSIPSISG
+821 T
-835 EFDGNSAVLPADYT
+835 ELPAGVT
-849 QQIVDVCE
+849 
-857 DAWSP
+857 S
-862 AVCNLVSRVIVEV
+862 VEV
-875 TDENT
+875 TAVDNVT
-880 GCKNDRIVN
+880 GCESTNNVDIY
-889 IKVNDPITYT
+889 VNDEITYT
-899 TTELTPTICGGETVT
+899 TSDLNPTICAGTSYT
-914 MAVNTTNDYTYRW
+914 MSVNTENEYSYKWYYNDQVNNVASTSNQYTRVYP
-927 YHTLNGNFYSNASS
+927 YHNATIPSANYVCNVVITQS
-941 YTVTPPAGP
+941 
-950 DYAAPY
+950 
-956 YYTVDII
+956 
-963 QTQNGI
+963 QNGI
-969 ECKKS
+969 QCQATEQ
-974 EDFVVTVNYIP
+974 FFLVTNYIP
-985 TFQINQGVDT
+985 EFQINEGEET
-995 IALCEGEEVTLS
+995 IALCLGESVTLEPS
-1007 ADKEQYSYTWSTGA
+1007 REEASYAWSTGA
-1021 TTQFI
+1021 TTKSI
-1026 VVEATAAG
+1026 VVEATAVEATEYTLTLTTEAG
-1034 TVEYTATA
+1034 CTSEETVE
-1042 ATVEG
+1042 
-1047 CTYAQSVV
+1047 VV
-1055 VNTLPLPVITAQPV
+1055 VLPLPIITAQPV

-1105 IDGANDATYT
+1105 IDGAYAPVYT
-1115 TAPLYASNEA
+1115 TTALYASNEA
-1125 VTYKYRVVIANDGE
+1125 VTYKYRVIIANDGE
-1139 SIYGTCQVVSEEVEV
+1139 SIYGTCQVASEEVAV
-1154 VANPAEI
+1154 VANPAEN

-1250 LLLDGKDADLYF
+1250 LLLDGQDADLYF
-1262 CYRDSVIPSQINCL
+1262 CFRDSIIPSQINCL

-1428 FRVLGVDSVEYCNSN
+1428 FEVLDTESVEYCNSN

-1473 ATHGYYEVTAINTVT
+1473 ATRGYYEVTAINTVT

-1503 VGFNVQLLIEGLDAD
+1503 VDFNVQLLIEGVNAD

-1528 DSLAV
+1528 DSLTV

-1593 AVPTPNGEITP
+1593 AVPTPNGVITP
-1604 DTSICFGDSITLTYE
+1604 DASICFGDSITLTYE

-1644 VVVKPTATTT
+1644 VVVKPTTTTT
-1654 YTLYVNNVIDNMTCG
+1654 YTLYVNNVVGNMTCG
-1669 AVKHVT
+1669 AAKRVK
-1675 VTVNQLPAAG
+1675 VTVNPLPSA
-1685 VVYSSSCPTADNTFA
+1685 VVVSNTACPNAENTFA

-1709 FTYSWNA
+1709 FTYSWNE
-1716 GEYGA
+1716 GEYVT

-1727 NNAVCGDTIMVALNV
+1727 INNVCGEAIMVALNV

-1763 APEFRKIS
+1763 APEFRSIS
-1771 DLTVYCGDENM
+1771 DLTVYCGDESM

-1792 VQDSVSDNCGVNEL
+1792 AKDSVSDNCAISTVS
-1806 TNNFS
+1806 NNYNQ
-1811 EGALPANGCGDVR
+1811 EMLPADGCGSVL
-1824 VTFYAADACGNIDS
+1824 VTFYATDNCNNIDS
-1838 TDAYIRVKDTV
+1838 SSAYIRVYDTV
-1849 KPVLTIEDIT
+1849 KPVLTIEDVT
-1859 ISCTNDTIAFAAAVN
+1859 ISCTNDTEAFAAAVN
-1874 GWINT
+1874 DWINT
-1879 LDVQT
+1879 LEVQT
-1884 CGDTSYTY
+1884 CGDTSYTT
-1892 NDASTVVENNCGTY
+1892 NDASAVVENNCGTY
-1906 KVTFTAHNT
+1906 EVTFSATNT

-1922 VATVTVED
+1922 VATVTVVD
-1930 TVLPVLDGEIVD
+1930 NVKPVLNGEIAD
-1942 RTIYVDGECD
+1942 RTVYVDGDCN
-1952 YDASIENIIVTDNCA
+1952 YNASSIENIFVTDNCA
-1967 PKLAPKFSDDTLK
+1967 PKLEPKFSDDTLT

-1994 SEADCGGN
+1994 SDADCGGN

-2026 NPEFIANNS
+2026 N
-2035 NLEILC
+2035 LEVLC

-2051 NWLESISATDNCN
+2051 NWLEAINATDNCD

-2079 GCDTLDVTFT
+2079 GCDTLDVIFT

-2102 TIKSIDNRAP
+2102 TIKSIDNKAP
-2112 EFAEIDTLDVD
+2112 EFAEISALDVD
-2123 YCATDRDALIAAWL
+2123 YCATDRDAQIAEWL
-2137 QAVNATDICSDVA
+2137 QAVNATDNCSGVA

-2155 YDVDSLPTIGCGEV
+2155 YDVDSLPAIGCGEV
-2169 KVTFTAT
+2169 EVTFRAT
-2176 DACGNPSTTTG
+2176 DACGNSSTTTG
-2187 IINVTHTATPIVS
+2187 IINVTHTATPNVF

-2210 GLEAAL
+2210 DIEAAL
-2216 NTWIAGFYVTAVCG
+2216 YTWAAGFTATAGCG
-2230 HSDVTLSVNTDQV
+2230 NSDVTLSVNTDQV
-2243 KDSCGTY
+2243 KDTCGTY
-2250 TAIITATDGCGV
+2250 TAIITATDGCEV
-2262 SGTTNVSVAISDT
+2262 SGTTNVSVIINDV
-2275 TKPVFVPDYH
+2275 TKPVFVPDAH
-2285 RNREIT
+2285 RNREVYI
-2291 LNNDCEYD
+2291 NDTCGYSAD
-2299 TIPFDLEIYGVEDN
+2299 PFESEVNGVVDN
-2313 CTDELRARYTDT
+2313 CTDELQAIYTEQ

-2332 ADSVIIRTWTSEED
+2332 EDSVIIRTWTSEED
-2346 CGGNSADPITQEI
+2346 CGGNSADPIIQKI
-2359 TIVDQFVPVF
+2359 TIVDQIVPVF
-2369 EQLKVD
+2369 AQLKVD
-2375 SICKGLEYTPNA
+2375 SICKGSEYTPAA
-2387 DYVAGRISDNCADED
+2387 DYVAGRISDNCADVD

-2407 LTYDTTTT
+2407 LTYTTTTT
-2415 NNPDAVNDTTTI
+2415 NNPVAVNDTTTI

-2442 QMVIHFAAPIVG
+2442 QMVIHFAAPIVEIAG
-2454 ISGAEEICEGSTTEL
+2454 TEEICEGSTTEL
-2469 TPFVSNYSDVTYT
+2469 TPSVSNYSDVTYT
-2482 WSDNVEVVNNNVAT
+2482 WSDNVEVVNGNVAT

-2521 NYEIPQASIELPQSI
+2521 NYEIPEASIELPQSI

-2543 ISYRANMVGT
+2543 ISYNANMDGT
-2553 WNFDVTGA
+2553 WNFVVTGA
-2561 IEEELSVISDTT
+2561 IVEELSATSAT
-2573 GIVSTTNLAAG
+2573 GTVTTTNVAAG
-2584 PVVNVVATFTYAG
+2584 SVVNVDATFTYGAS
-2597 NCELVVEEGT
+2597 CVLPVASAT
-2607 AVKVGSYPKLLIE
+2607 SVKVGSYPKLLIE

-2635 ASLDAPI
+2635 TSLDAPI

-2650 ADSAC
+2650 ADPAC
-2655 PPSDDLRVSIDYQF
+2655 PPSADLRVSIDYQF

-2711 THNEGVF
+2711 TNNEGVF

-2732 NFDYFRYEYIENR
+2732 NFDYFRYGYIVNR

-2810 MSIVVNSTPSDPVAP
+2810 MSIVVNSTPSDNVTNNSH
-2825 NTFGESFNHSAEELT
+2825 NTGESFTHNTEELS
-2840 VAEREMTI
+2840 VIEKDMTI

-2885 VNILDDEFIYRYA
+2885 VNILDEEFIYRYA

>member
-14 MAVSMYTASAYAQEG
+14 MAVSMCTASVYAQEG

-294 CFGTYVVDSIV
+294 CFGTYVDSIV

-320 SGDFAICGAGT
+320 SGDFAICGVGT

-400 NKQPSVTLAFEENYC
+400 NKKPRVTLAFEENYC
-415 PDGTTREIIATPA
+415 PDGTTREIIATPD

-482 QIDAVA
+482 QIDEDA

-499 ATATV
+499 ATATG
-504 CGESLLPEYKGYDAL
+504 CGESLLPEYEGYDAL
-519 LEAGFEITDNCSV
+519 LEAGFEITDNCSD

-538 VELVSTTELDPV
+538 VEVVSTTELDPV

-592 ATLEPVYNGS
+592 ATLEPVYNGN

-608 NNVNDW
+608 AEVIAWVNT
-614 INSTFAPVDNCS
+614 TFAPADNCS
-626 DVTITLSRTSGDV
+626 DVTITFSRTSGDV

-710 TPANGTEPYTYAWS
+710 TPENGTEPYAYAWS
-724 TSYEGATVINPDAST
+724 TSYEGATVISPNEST

-767 DANGCTATDTV
+767 DANGCTATDDV

-802 VVIELEDYINDE
+802 VVIELEDDINDE

-857 DAWSP
+857 DACSP

-880 GCKNDRIVN
+880 GCKRDSIVN

-899 TTELTPTICGGETVT
+899 TTELTPAICGGETVT

-1007 ADKEQYSYTWSTGA
+1007 ADKEQYTYTWSTGA
-1021 TTQFI
+1021 TTQSI

-1105 IDGANDATYT
+1105 IDGANAPIYT
-1115 TAPLYASNEA
+1115 TAALYASNEA
-1125 VTYKYRVVIANDGE
+1125 VTYKYRVIIANDGE
-1139 SIYGTCQVVSEEVEV
+1139 SIYGTCQVASEEVAV
-1154 VANPAEI
+1154 VANPAEN

-1250 LLLDGKDADLYF
+1250 LLLDGQDADLYF

-1428 FRVLGVDSVEYCNSN
+1428 FSVLGVDSVEYCNSN

-1503 VGFNVQLLIEGLDAD
+1503 VGFNVQLLIESVDAD

-1604 DTSICFGDSITLTYE
+1604 DASICFGDSITLTYE

-1654 YTLYVNNVIDNMTCG
+1654 YTLYVNNVIDNTTDNTTCG
-1669 AVKHVT
+1669 AVKRVT
-1675 VTVNQLPAAG
+1675 VTVNQLPEA
-1685 VVYSSSCPTADNTFA
+1685 VVVSTTTCPNAENTFA
-1700 AVQVAGAAP
+1700 AVQVGGVAP
-1709 FTYSWNA
+1709 FTYSWNE
-1716 GEYGA
+1716 GEYSA

-1727 NNAVCGDTIMVALNV
+1727 DNAVCGDTIMVALNV
-1742 KDANGCVSNTIETE
+1742 KDAKGCISNTIETE
-1756 VVAVDSE
+1756 VIAVDLE
-1763 APEFRKIS
+1763 APEFRRIS
-1771 DLTVYCGDENM
+1771 DLTVYCGDESM

-1792 VQDSVSDNCGVNEL
+1792 AKDSVSDNCGVNEL

-1838 TDAYIRVKDTV
+1838 TDAYIRVSDTV
-1849 KPVLTIEDIT
+1849 KPVLTIEDVT
-1859 ISCTNDTIAFAAAVN
+1859 ISCTNDTAFAAAVN
-1874 GWINT
+1874 NWINT
-1879 LDVQT
+1879 LEVQT
-1884 CGDTSYTY
+1884 CGGEYRSD
-1892 NDASTVVENNCGTY
+1892 NNADEVISNECGTY

-1915 CSVSNSI
+1915 CSVSNLI
-1922 VATVTVED
+1922 VATVIVVD
-1930 TVLPVLDGEIVD
+1930 TVLPVLNAEEIVD
-1942 RTIYVDGECD
+1942 RTIYVVGECN
-1952 YDASIENIIVTDNCA
+1952 YDASSNEDIFVTDNCT
-1967 PKLAPKFSDDTLK
+1967 PKLEPKFSDDTLK

-1994 SEADCGGN
+1994 SDADCGGN

-2011 SIVDTIKPEF
+2011 SILDTIKPEF
-2021 IANNS
+2021 S
-2026 NPEFIANNS
+2026 ANNS

-2051 NWLESISATDNCN
+2051 NWLEAININATDNCG
-2064 IHSITNN
+2064 IYSITND
-2071 YNADNLPT
+2071 YNADNLPR

-2102 TIKSIDNRAP
+2102 TIKSIDNREP
-2112 EFAEIDTLDVD
+2112 EFAKIDTLDVD
-2123 YCATDRDALIAAWL
+2123 YCATDRDDQIAEWL
-2137 QAVNATDICSDVA
+2137 QAVIPTDNCSGVA

-2155 YDVDSLPTIGCGEV
+2155 YDVDSLPAIGCGEV
-2169 KVTFTAT
+2169 EVTFTAT
-2176 DACGNPSTTTG
+2176 DSCGNSSTTTG
-2187 IINVTHTATPIVS
+2187 IINVTHTATPTVI
-2200 AQDITIECGS
+2200 AQNDTIECGS
-2210 GLEAAL
+2210 GLETAL
-2216 NTWIAGFYVTAVCG
+2216 STWIAGFTATAGCG
-2230 HSDVTLSVNTDQV
+2230 NSVVTLSVNTDQV

-2262 SGTTNVSVAISDT
+2262 SGTTNVSVFINDV

-2285 RNREIT
+2285 RNREVYI
-2291 LNNDCEYD
+2291 NDTCGYND
-2299 TIPFDLEIYGVEDN
+2299 DPFESEVNGVVDN
-2313 CTDELRARYTDT
+2313 CTDELLAINTDQ
-2325 VLTNIYG
+2325 VLTNVYG
-2332 ADSVIIRTWTSEED
+2332 ADSVIIRTWTSEAD
-2346 CGGNSADPITQEI
+2346 CGNNTADAISQVI
-2359 TIVDQFVPVF
+2359 TIKDSIAPVF
-2369 EQLKVD
+2369 AELKVD
-2375 SICKGLEYTPNA
+2375 SICKGSEYAPDA
-2387 DYVAGRISDNCADED
+2387 DYVAGRISDNCAAVD
-2402 FLRNH
+2402 FLRDH
-2407 LTYDTTTT
+2407 LTKTTTTT
-2415 NNPDAVNDTTTI
+2415 NNPVAVNDTTTI

-2436 NSVQAT
+2436 NSAQAT
-2442 QMVIHFAAPIVG
+2442 QMVIHFAAPIVE
-2454 ISGAEEICEGSTTEL
+2454 ISGKAEICVGATTVL
-2469 TPFVSNYSDVTYT
+2469 TPSVSNYSDVTYE
-2482 WSDNVEVVNNNVAT
+2482 WSDNVEGVNNNVAT
-2496 VPAGTYT
+2496 VQAGTYT

-2513 GTASFTVA
+2513 GTASDTVA
-2521 NYEIPQASIELPQSI
+2521 NYQIPEASIELPQSI
-2536 CDGATLP
+2536 CVGATLP
-2543 ISYRANMVGT
+2543 ISYYADMNGT
-2553 WNFDVTGA
+2553 WNFVVTGA
-2561 IEEELSVISDTT
+2561 IVDTLSATSTSDT
-2573 GIVSTTNLAAG
+2573 GIVNTDTVAAG
-2584 PVVNVVATFTYAG
+2584 GSVVNVAATFTYTDD

-2607 AVKVGSYPKLLIE
+2607 AVKVGSYPKLLIK
-2620 QGETFAT
+2620 QGETFAD
-2627 AVEDNDVE
+2627 AVEDNDVVT
-2635 ASLDAPI
+2635 SLDAPI

-2650 ADSAC
+2650 SDPNC

-2689 NIPDPFY
+2689 NVPDPFY

-2732 NFDYFRYEYIENR
+2732 NFDYFRYGYIVNR
-2745 EISVDISGFITSG
+2745 EISVDISGFIASG

-2782 PGYQDGVEV
+2782 PGYHDGVEV

>member
-14 MAVSMYTASAYAQEG
+14 MAVSMCTASAYAQEG

-215 NFYLPSTNQNIYYG
+215 NFYLPSTNQFYLPSTNQNIYYG

-294 CFGTYVVDSIV
+294 CFGTYVDSIV

-400 NKQPSVTLAFEENYC
+400 NKQPGVTLAFEENYC
-415 PDGTTREIIATPA
+415 PDGTTREIIATPT
-428 NFYGPISYSWT
+428 NFYGPISYSWI

-504 CGESLLPEYKGYDAL
+504 CGESLLPEYEGYDAL
-519 LEAGFEITDNCSV
+519 LEAGFKITDNCSD

-579 DEIAPTFTTPEVV
+579 DTIAPTFTTPEVV
-592 ATLEPVYNGS
+592 AILEPVYNGS

-710 TPANGTEPYTYAWS
+710 TPANGIAPYTYAWS
-724 TSYEGATVINPDAST
+724 TSYEGATVINPNAST
-739 TEATPNYGDRWSRP
+739 TEATPNYGGKWSRP

-788 GNVPSNVAVCYDAA
+788 GNVPSSVAVCYDAA
-802 VVIELEDYINDE
+802 VVIELEDYISDE

-899 TTELTPTICGGETVT
+899 TTELTPAICGGETVT

-1021 TTQFI
+1021 TTQSI

-1105 IDGANDATYT
+1105 IDGANAPVYT
-1115 TAPLYASNEA
+1115 TTALEA
-1125 VTYKYRVVIANDGE
+1125 VTYKYRVIIANDGE
-1139 SIYGTCQVVSEEVEV
+1139 SIYGTCQVASEEVEV

-1173 NSDVVIEIS
+1173 NSEVVIEIS
-1182 NPNSDLTYQWQILG
+1182 EPNEDLTYQWQIFDG
-1196 NEDWIN
+1196 EDWTS
-1202 LVGETTTS
+1202 LEGETENS
-1210 LNYTLTQT
+1210 LVYSLTQT

-1262 CYRDSVIPSQINCL
+1262 CYRDSIIPSQINCL
-1276 NSDAFTGHVLKFDFI
+1276 NSEAFTGHVLKFDFI

-1344 AEVAPFCDGDVA
+1344 AEVASFCDGDVA

-1428 FRVLGVDSVEYCNSN
+1428 FEVLDTESVEYCNSN

-1463 VVLVGNYIEV
+1463 VVLVGNYIDV

-1503 VGFNVQLLIEGLDAD
+1503 VDFNVQLLIEGVNAD

-1528 DSLAV
+1528 DSLVV

-1604 DTSICFGDSITLTYE
+1604 DASICFGDSITLTYE

-1644 VVVKPTATTT
+1644 VVVKPTETTT

-1763 APEFRKIS
+1763 APEFRNIS
-1771 DLTVYCGDENM
+1771 DLTVYCGDESM

-1792 VQDSVSDNCGVNEL
+1792 AKDSVSDNCAISTVS
-1806 TNNFS
+1806 NNYNQ
-1811 EGALPANGCGDVR
+1811 EMLPADGCGSVL
-1824 VTFYAADACGNIDS
+1824 VTFYATDNCNNIDS
-1838 TDAYIRVKDTV
+1838 SDAYIRVYDTL
-1849 KPVLTIEDIT
+1849 KPVLTIEDVT
-1859 ISCTNDTIAFAAAVN
+1859 ISCTNDTAFAAAVN

-1906 KVTFTAHNT
+1906 RVTFSATNT
-1915 CSVSNSI
+1915 CSVSNLI
-1922 VATVTVED
+1922 VATVTVVDNE
-1930 TVLPVLDGEIVD
+1930 LPVLVGEIAD
-1942 RTIYVDGECD
+1942 RTIYVDGECN
-1952 YDASIENIIVTDNCA
+1952 YDASSIEKIIVTDNCA
-1967 PKLAPKFSDDTLK
+1967 PKLAPKFSDDTLT

-1994 SEADCGGN
+1994 SEADCGRN

-2123 YCATDRDALIAAWL
+2123 YCATDRDAQIAEWL
-2137 QAVNATDICSDVA
+2137 QAVNATDNCSGVA

-2155 YDVDSLPTIGCGEV
+2155 YDSLPTIGCGEV
-2169 KVTFTAT
+2169 EVTFTAT
-2176 DACGNPSTTTG
+2176 DACGNSSTTTG
-2187 IINVTHTATPIVS
+2187 IINVTHTATPVVS
-2200 AQDITIECGS
+2200 AQDTTIECGS

-2216 NTWIAGFYVTAVCG
+2216 NTWIAGFSATADCG
-2230 HSDVTLSVNTDQV
+2230 YSNVTLSVNTDQV

-2262 SGTTNVSVAISDT
+2262 SGTTNVSVTISDT

-2299 TIPFDLEIYGVEDN
+2299 TIPFDSEIYGVKDN
-2313 CTDELRARYTDT
+2313 CTDELQALYSDT

-2369 EQLKVD
+2369 AQLKVD
-2375 SICKGLEYTPNA
+2375 SICKGPEYTPNA
-2387 DYVAGRISDNCADED
+2387 DYVAGEISDNCADED
-2402 FLRNH
+2402 FLRSH
-2407 LTYDTTTT
+2407 LTYTPTTT
-2415 NNPDAVNDTTTI
+2415 NNPVAVNDTTII

-2442 QMVIHFAAPIVG
+2442 QMVIHFAAPIVE
-2454 ISGAEEICEGSTTEL
+2454 ISGETEICEGATAEL
-2469 TPFVSNYSDVTYT
+2469 IPSVSNYSDVTYA
-2482 WSDNVEVVNNNVAT
+2482 WSDNVEVENNSVAT

-2521 NYEIPQASIELPQSI
+2521 NYEIPEASIELPQSI

-2543 ISYRANMVGT
+2543 ISYNANMNGT
-2553 WNFDVTGA
+2553 WNFVVTGA
-2561 IEEELSVISDTT
+2561 IVDTLSAISDT
-2573 GIVSTTNLAAG
+2573 GIVTTTTVAAG
-2584 PVVNVVATFTYAG
+2584 PVVNVAATFTYAD

-2635 ASLDAPI
+2635 TSLDAPI

-2650 ADSAC
+2650 SDPNC

>member
-14 MAVSMYTASAYAQEG
+14 MAVSMCTASVYAQEG

-294 CFGTYVVDSIV
+294 CFGTYVDSIV

-320 SGDFAICGAGT
+320 SGDFAICGVGT

-400 NKQPSVTLAFEENYC
+400 NKKPRVTLAFEENYC
-415 PDGTTREIIATPA
+415 PDGTTREIIATPD

-482 QIDAVA
+482 QIDEDA

-499 ATATV
+499 ATATG
-504 CGESLLPEYKGYDAL
+504 CGESLLPEYEGYDAL
-519 LEAGFEITDNCSV
+519 LEAGFEITDNCSD

-538 VELVSTTELDPV
+538 VEVVSTTELDPV

-592 ATLEPVYNGS
+592 ATLEPVYNGN

-608 NNVNDW
+608 AEVIAWVNT
-614 INSTFAPVDNCS
+614 TFAPADNCS
-626 DVTITLSRTSGDV
+626 DVTITFSRTSGDV

-710 TPANGTEPYTYAWS
+710 TPENGTEPYAYAWS
-724 TSYEGATVINPDAST
+724 TSYEGATVISPNEST

-767 DANGCTATDTV
+767 DANGCTATDDV

-802 VVIELEDYINDE
+802 VVIELEDDINDE

-880 GCKNDRIVN
+880 GCKRDRIVN

-899 TTELTPTICGGETVT
+899 TTELTPAICGGETVT

-1007 ADKEQYSYTWSTGA
+1007 ADKEQYTYTWSTGA
-1021 TTQFI
+1021 TTQSI

-1105 IDGANDATYT
+1105 IDGANAPIYT
-1115 TAPLYASNEA
+1115 TAALYASNEA
-1125 VTYKYRVVIANDGE
+1125 VTYKYRVIIANDGE
-1139 SIYGTCQVVSEEVEV
+1139 SIYGTCQVASEEVAV
-1154 VANPAEI
+1154 VANPAEN

-1250 LLLDGKDADLYF
+1250 LLLDGQDADLYF

-1428 FRVLGVDSVEYCNSN
+1428 FSVLGVDSVEYCNSN

-1503 VGFNVQLLIEGLDAD
+1503 VGFNVQLLIESVDAD

-1604 DTSICFGDSITLTYE
+1604 DASICFGDSITLTYE

-1654 YTLYVNNVIDNMTCG
+1654 YTLYVNNVIDNTTDNTTCG
-1669 AVKHVT
+1669 AVKRVT
-1675 VTVNQLPAAG
+1675 VTVNQLPEA
-1685 VVYSSSCPTADNTFA
+1685 VVVSTTTCPNAENTFA
-1700 AVQVAGAAP
+1700 AVQVGGVAP
-1709 FTYSWNA
+1709 FTYSWNE
-1716 GEYGA
+1716 GEYSA

-1727 NNAVCGDTIMVALNV
+1727 DNAVCGDTIMVALNV
-1742 KDANGCVSNTIETE
+1742 KDAKGCISNTIETE
-1756 VVAVDSE
+1756 VIAVDLE
-1763 APEFRKIS
+1763 APEFRRIS
-1771 DLTVYCGDENM
+1771 DLTVYCGDESM

-1792 VQDSVSDNCGVNEL
+1792 AKDSVSDNCGVNEL

-1838 TDAYIRVKDTV
+1838 TDAYIRVSDTV
-1849 KPVLTIEDIT
+1849 KPVLTIEDVT
-1859 ISCTNDTIAFAAAVN
+1859 ISCTNDTAFAAAVN
-1874 GWINT
+1874 NWINT
-1879 LDVQT
+1879 LEVQT
-1884 CGDTSYTY
+1884 CGGEYRSD
-1892 NDASTVVENNCGTY
+1892 NNADEVISNECGTY

-1915 CSVSNSI
+1915 CSVSNLI
-1922 VATVTVED
+1922 VATVIVVD
-1930 TVLPVLDGEIVD
+1930 TVLPVLNAEEIVD
-1942 RTIYVDGECD
+1942 RTIYVVGECN
-1952 YDASIENIIVTDNCA
+1952 YDASSNEDIFVTDNCT
-1967 PKLAPKFSDDTLK
+1967 PKLEPKFSDDTLK

-1994 SEADCGGN
+1994 SDADCGGN

-2011 SIVDTIKPEF
+2011 SILDTIKPEF
-2021 IANNS
+2021 S
-2026 NPEFIANNS
+2026 ANNS

-2051 NWLESISATDNCN
+2051 NWLEAININATDNCG
-2064 IHSITNN
+2064 IYSITND
-2071 YNADNLPT
+2071 YNADNLPR

-2102 TIKSIDNRAP
+2102 TIKSIDNREP
-2112 EFAEIDTLDVD
+2112 EFAKIDTLDVD
-2123 YCATDRDALIAAWL
+2123 YCATDRDDQIAEWL
-2137 QAVNATDICSDVA
+2137 QAVIPTDNCSGVA

-2155 YDVDSLPTIGCGEV
+2155 YDVDSLPAIGCGEV
-2169 KVTFTAT
+2169 EVTFTAT
-2176 DACGNPSTTTG
+2176 DSCGNSSTTTG
-2187 IINVTHTATPIVS
+2187 IINVTHTATPTVI
-2200 AQDITIECGS
+2200 AQNDTIECGS
-2210 GLEAAL
+2210 GLETAL
-2216 NTWIAGFYVTAVCG
+2216 STWIAGFTATAGCG
-2230 HSDVTLSVNTDQV
+2230 NSVVTLSVNTDQV

-2262 SGTTNVSVAISDT
+2262 SGTTNVSVFINDV

-2285 RNREIT
+2285 RNREVYI
-2291 LNNDCEYD
+2291 NDTCGYND
-2299 TIPFDLEIYGVEDN
+2299 DPFESEVNGVVDN
-2313 CTDELRARYTDT
+2313 CTDELLAINTDQ
-2325 VLTNIYG
+2325 VLTNVYG
-2332 ADSVIIRTWTSEED
+2332 ADSVIIRTWTSEAD
-2346 CGGNSADPITQEI
+2346 CGNNTADAISQVI
-2359 TIVDQFVPVF
+2359 TIKDSIAPVF
-2369 EQLKVD
+2369 AELKVD
-2375 SICKGLEYTPNA
+2375 SICKGSEYAPDA
-2387 DYVAGRISDNCADED
+2387 DYVAGRISDNCAAVD
-2402 FLRNH
+2402 FLRDH
-2407 LTYDTTTT
+2407 LTKTTTTT
-2415 NNPDAVNDTTTI
+2415 NNPVAVNDTTTI

-2436 NSVQAT
+2436 NSAQAT
-2442 QMVIHFAAPIVG
+2442 QMVIHFAAPIVE
-2454 ISGAEEICEGSTTEL
+2454 ISGKAEICVGATTVL
-2469 TPFVSNYSDVTYT
+2469 TPSVSNYSDVTYE
-2482 WSDNVEVVNNNVAT
+2482 WSDNVEGVNNNVAT
-2496 VPAGTYT
+2496 VQAGTYT

-2513 GTASFTVA
+2513 GTASDTVA
-2521 NYEIPQASIELPQSI
+2521 NYQIPEASIELPQSI
-2536 CDGATLP
+2536 CVGATLP
-2543 ISYRANMVGT
+2543 ISYYADMNGT
-2553 WNFDVTGA
+2553 WNFVVTGA
-2561 IEEELSVISDTT
+2561 IVDTLSATSTSDT
-2573 GIVSTTNLAAG
+2573 GIVNTDTVAAG
-2584 PVVNVVATFTYAG
+2584 GSVVNVAATFTYTDD

-2607 AVKVGSYPKLLIE
+2607 AVKVGSYPKLLIK
-2620 QGETFAT
+2620 QGETFAD
-2627 AVEDNDVE
+2627 AVEDNDVVT
-2635 ASLDAPI
+2635 SLDAPI

-2650 ADSAC
+2650 SDPNC

-2689 NIPDPFY
+2689 NVPDPFY

-2732 NFDYFRYEYIENR
+2732 NFDYFRYGYIVNR
-2745 EISVDISGFITSG
+2745 EISVDISGFIASG

-2782 PGYQDGVEV
+2782 PGYHDGVEV

>member
-294 CFGTYVVDSIV
+294 CFGTYVDSIV

-320 SGDFAICGAGT
+320 SGDFAICGVGT

-400 NKQPSVTLAFEENYC
+400 NKKPRVTLAFEENYC
-415 PDGTTREIIATPA
+415 PDGTTREIIATPD

-504 CGESLLPEYKGYDAL
+504 CGDSLLPEYEGYDAL

-724 TSYEGATVINPDAST
+724 TSYEGATVISPNAST

-767 DANGCTATDTV
+767 DANGCTATDDV

-788 GNVPSNVAVCYDAA
+788 GNVPSSVAVCYDAA

-849 QQIVDVCE
+849 QQIVDVYE

-899 TTELTPTICGGETVT
+899 TTELTPAICGGETVT

-1021 TTQFI
+1021 TTQSI

-1105 IDGANDATYT
+1105 IDGANAPVYT
-1115 TAPLYASNEA
+1115 TTALYASNEA
-1125 VTYKYRVVIANDGE
+1125 VTYKYRVIIANDGE
-1139 SIYGTCQVVSEEVEV
+1139 SIYGTCQVASEEVEV

-1161 VTIVTDHNAVCD
+1161 VTIVTERDAVCD
-1173 NSDVVIEIS
+1173 NSEVVIEIS
-1182 NPNSDLTYQWQILG
+1182 EPNEDLTYQWQIFDG
-1196 NEDWIN
+1196 EDWTS
-1202 LVGETTTS
+1202 LEGETENS
-1210 LNYTLTQT
+1210 LVYSLTQT
-1218 TQFRVVANN
+1218 TQFRVLANN

-1234 ISNELTI
+1234 ISNVLTI

-1262 CYRDSVIPSQINCL
+1262 CYRDSIIPSQINCL
-1276 NSDAFTGHVLKFDFI
+1276 NSEAFTGHVLKFDFI

-1428 FRVLGVDSVEYCNSN
+1428 FRVLRVDSVEYCNSN

-1503 VGFNVQLLIEGLDAD
+1503 VDFNVQLLIEGVNAD

-1528 DSLAV
+1528 DSLVV

-1593 AVPTPNGEITP
+1593 AVPTPNGEVTL
-1604 DTSICFGDSITLTYE
+1604 DASICFGDSITLTYE

-1644 VVVKPTATTT
+1644 VVVKPTETTT

-1669 AVKHVT
+1669 AVKRVT
-1675 VTVNQLPAAG
+1675 VTVNQLPSAY
-1685 VVYSSSCPTADNTFA
+1685 VVSTTTCPNAENTFA
-1700 AVQVAGAAP
+1700 AVQVDGAAP
-1709 FTYSWNA
+1709 FTYSWNE
-1716 GEYGA
+1716 GEYGT

-1763 APEFRKIS
+1763 APEFRRIS
-1771 DLTVYCGDENM
+1771 DLTVYCGDESM

-1792 VQDSVSDNCGVNEL
+1792 AKDSVSDNCAISTVS
-1806 TNNFS
+1806 NNYDQ
-1811 EGALPANGCGDVR
+1811 EMLPADGCGSVL
-1824 VTFYAADACGNIDS
+1824 VTFYATDNCGNLDS
-1838 TDAYIRVKDTV
+1838 TNAYVVVSDTV
-1849 KPVLTIEDIT
+1849 KPVLTIEDVT
-1859 ISCTNDTIAFAAAVN
+1859 ISCTNDTAFAAAVN
-1874 GWINT
+1874 DWINT
-1879 LDVQT
+1879 LEVQT
-1884 CGDTSYTY
+1884 CGGEYRSD
-1892 NDASTVVENNCGTY
+1892 NNADEVIFNECGTY

-1915 CSVSNSI
+1915 CSVSNLI
-1922 VATVTVED
+1922 VATVTVVD

-1942 RTIYVDGECD
+1942 RTIYVVGECN
-1952 YDASIENIIVTDNCA
+1952 YDASSNEDIFVTDNCA
-1967 PKLAPKFSDDTLK
+1967 PKLEPKFSDDTLK

-1994 SEADCGGN
+1994 SDADCGGN

-2021 IANNS
+2021 S
-2026 NPEFIANNS
+2026 ANNS

-2051 NWLESISATDNCN
+2051 YWLEAININATDNCG
-2064 IHSITNN
+2064 IHSITND

-2102 TIKSIDNRAP
+2102 TIKSIDNREP
-2112 EFAEIDTLDVD
+2112 EFAKIDTLDVD
-2123 YCATDRDALIAAWL
+2123 YCANDRDAQIAEWL
-2137 QAVNATDICSDVA
+2137 QAVIVTDNCSGVA

-2155 YDVDSLPTIGCGEV
+2155 YDVDSLPAIGCGEV
-2169 KVTFTAT
+2169 EVTFTAT
-2176 DACGNPSTTTG
+2176 DSCGNSSTTTG

-2200 AQDITIECGS
+2200 AQDTTIECGS
-2210 GLEAAL
+2210 DLEAAL
-2216 NTWIAGFYVTAVCG
+2216 NTWIAGFSATAACG
-2230 HSDVTLSVNTDQV
+2230 NSDVILSVNTDQV

-2262 SGTTNVSVAISDT
+2262 SGTTNVSVTIRDN
-2275 TKPVFVPDYH
+2275 TKPVFDLSVYP
-2285 RNREIT
+2285 NRDVYI
-2291 LNNDCEYD
+2291 NDTCQYNAYPLASE
-2299 TIPFDLEIYGVEDN
+2299 FNGVKDN
-2313 CTDELRARYTDT
+2313 CTDKLEPKFSDDT
-2325 VLTNIYG
+2325 LTNVYG
-2332 ADSVIIRTWTSEED
+2332 ADSLIIRTWTSEED

-2359 TIVDQFVPVF
+2359 TIKDSIVPVF

-2375 SICKGLEYTPNA
+2375 SICKGSEEYTPDA

-2402 FLRNH
+2402 FLRDH
-2407 LTYDTTTT
+2407 LTKTTTTT
-2415 NNPDAVNDTTTI
+2415 NNPVAVNDTTTI

-2436 NSVQAT
+2436 NSAQAT
-2442 QMVIHFAAPIVG
+2442 QMVIHFAAPIVE
-2454 ISGAEEICEGSTTEL
+2454 ISGKAEICEGATTEL
-2469 TPFVSNYSDVTYT
+2469 TPSVSNYSDVTYT
-2482 WSDNVEVVNNNVAT
+2482 WSDNVEVVNNNVDT
-2496 VPAGTYT
+2496 VSVSAGTYT

-2513 GTASFTVA
+2513 GTDSFTVA
-2521 NYEIPQASIELPQSI
+2521 NYEIPEASIELPQSI
-2536 CDGATLP
+2536 CVEATLP
-2543 ISYRANMVGT
+2543 ISYYANMNGT

-2561 IEEELSVISDTT
+2561 IVEELSAPSTSDT
-2573 GIVSTTNLAAG
+2573 GSVATTTVAAAG
-2584 PVVNVVATFTYAG
+2584 PVVNVAATFTYTTD

-2607 AVKVGSYPKLLIE
+2607 AVKVGSYPKLLIK
-2620 QGETFAT
+2620 QGETFAD
-2627 AVEDNDVE
+2627 AVEDNDVVT
-2635 ASLDAPI
+2635 SLDAPI

-2650 ADSAC
+2650 SDPNC

-2689 NIPDPFY
+2689 NVPDPFY

-2732 NFDYFRYEYIENR
+2732 NFDYFRYGYIVNR

-2810 MSIVVNSTPSDPVAP
+2810 MSIVVNSTPSGPVAP
-2825 NTFGESFNHSAEELT
+2825 STFGESFNHSEEELT
-2840 VAEREMTI
+2840 VAEREMTV

-2885 VNILDDEFIYRYA
+2885 VNILDEEFIYRYA

-2904 GVYFI
+2904 GIYFI

>member
-14 MAVSMYTASAYAQEG
+14 MAVSMCTASVYAQEG

-294 CFGTYVVDSIV
+294 CFGTYVDSIV

-320 SGDFAICGAGT
+320 SGDFAICGVGT

-400 NKQPSVTLAFEENYC
+400 NKKPRVTLAFEENYC
-415 PDGTTREIIATPA
+415 PDGTTREIIATPD

-482 QIDAVA
+482 QIDEDA

-499 ATATV
+499 ATATG
-504 CGESLLPEYKGYDAL
+504 CGESLLPEYEGYDAL
-519 LEAGFEITDNCSV
+519 LEAGFEITDNCSD

-538 VELVSTTELDPV
+538 VEVVSTTELDPV

-592 ATLEPVYNGS
+592 ATLEPVYNGN

-608 NNVNDW
+608 AEVIAWVNT
-614 INSTFAPVDNCS
+614 TFAPADNCS
-626 DVTITLSRTSGDV
+626 DVTITFSRTSGDV

-710 TPANGTEPYTYAWS
+710 TPENGTEPYAYAWS
-724 TSYEGATVINPDAST
+724 TSYEGATVISPNEST

-767 DANGCTATDTV
+767 DANGCTATDDV

-802 VVIELEDYINDE
+802 VVIELEDDINDE

-880 GCKNDRIVN
+880 GCKRDRIVN

-899 TTELTPTICGGETVT
+899 TTELTPAICGGETVT

-1007 ADKEQYSYTWSTGA
+1007 ADKEQYTYTWSTGA
-1021 TTQFI
+1021 TTQSI

-1105 IDGANDATYT
+1105 IDGANAPIYT
-1115 TAPLYASNEA
+1115 TAALYASNEA
-1125 VTYKYRVVIANDGE
+1125 VTYKYRVIIANDGE
-1139 SIYGTCQVVSEEVEV
+1139 SIYGTCQVASEEVAV
-1154 VANPAEI
+1154 VANPAEN

-1250 LLLDGKDADLYF
+1250 LLLDGQDADLYF

-1428 FRVLGVDSVEYCNSN
+1428 FSVLGVDSVEYCNSN

-1503 VGFNVQLLIEGLDAD
+1503 VGFNVQLLIESVDAD

-1604 DTSICFGDSITLTYE
+1604 DASICFGDSITLTYE

-1654 YTLYVNNVIDNMTCG
+1654 YTLYVNNVIDNTTDNTTCG
-1669 AVKHVT
+1669 AVKRVT
-1675 VTVNQLPAAG
+1675 VTVNQLPEA
-1685 VVYSSSCPTADNTFA
+1685 VVVSTTTCPNAENTFA
-1700 AVQVAGAAP
+1700 AVQVGGVAP
-1709 FTYSWNA
+1709 FTYSWNE
-1716 GEYGA
+1716 GEYSA

-1727 NNAVCGDTIMVALNV
+1727 DNAVCGDTIMVALNV
-1742 KDANGCVSNTIETE
+1742 KDAKGCISNTIETE
-1756 VVAVDSE
+1756 VIAVDLE
-1763 APEFRKIS
+1763 APEFRRIS
-1771 DLTVYCGDENM
+1771 DLTVYCGDESM
-1782 NDKISAWLTA
+1782 NDKILAWLTA
-1792 VQDSVSDNCGVNEL
+1792 AKDSVSDNCGVNEL

-1838 TDAYIRVKDTV
+1838 TDAYIRVSDTV
-1849 KPVLTIEDIT
+1849 KPVLTIEDVT
-1859 ISCTNDTIAFAAAVN
+1859 ISCTNDTAFAAAVN
-1874 GWINT
+1874 NWINT
-1879 LDVQT
+1879 LEVQT
-1884 CGDTSYTY
+1884 CGGEYRSD
-1892 NDASTVVENNCGTY
+1892 NNADEVISNECGTY

-1915 CSVSNSI
+1915 CSVSNLI
-1922 VATVTVED
+1922 VATVIVVD
-1930 TVLPVLDGEIVD
+1930 TVLPVLNAEEIVD
-1942 RTIYVDGECD
+1942 RTIYVVGECN
-1952 YDASIENIIVTDNCA
+1952 YDASSNEDIFVTDNCT
-1967 PKLAPKFSDDTLK
+1967 PKLEPKFSDDTLK

-1994 SEADCGGN
+1994 SDADCGGN

-2011 SIVDTIKPEF
+2011 SILDTIKPEF
-2021 IANNS
+2021 S
-2026 NPEFIANNS
+2026 ANNS

-2051 NWLESISATDNCN
+2051 NWLEAININATDNCG
-2064 IHSITNN
+2064 IYSITND
-2071 YNADNLPT
+2071 YNADNLPR

-2102 TIKSIDNRAP
+2102 TIKSIDNREP
-2112 EFAEIDTLDVD
+2112 EFAKIDTLDVD
-2123 YCATDRDALIAAWL
+2123 YCATDRDDQIAEWL
-2137 QAVNATDICSDVA
+2137 QAVIPTDNCSGVA

-2155 YDVDSLPTIGCGEV
+2155 YDVDSLPAIGCGEV
-2169 KVTFTAT
+2169 EVTFTAT
-2176 DACGNPSTTTG
+2176 DSCGNSSTTTG
-2187 IINVTHTATPIVS
+2187 IINVTHTATPTVI
-2200 AQDITIECGS
+2200 AQNDTIECGS
-2210 GLEAAL
+2210 GLETAL
-2216 NTWIAGFYVTAVCG
+2216 STWIAGFTATAGCG
-2230 HSDVTLSVNTDQV
+2230 NSVVTLSVNTDQV

-2262 SGTTNVSVAISDT
+2262 SGTTNVSVFINDV

-2285 RNREIT
+2285 RNREVYI
-2291 LNNDCEYD
+2291 NDTCGYND
-2299 TIPFDLEIYGVEDN
+2299 DPFESEVNGVVDN
-2313 CTDELRARYTDT
+2313 CTDELLAINTDQ
-2325 VLTNIYG
+2325 VLTNVYG
-2332 ADSVIIRTWTSEED
+2332 ADSVIIRTWTSEAD
-2346 CGGNSADPITQEI
+2346 CGNNTADAISQVI
-2359 TIVDQFVPVF
+2359 TIKDSIAPVF
-2369 EQLKVD
+2369 AELKVD
-2375 SICKGLEYTPNA
+2375 SICKGSEYAPDA
-2387 DYVAGRISDNCADED
+2387 DYVAGRISDNCAAVD
-2402 FLRNH
+2402 FLRDH
-2407 LTYDTTTT
+2407 LTKTTTTT
-2415 NNPDAVNDTTTI
+2415 NNPVAVNDTTTI

-2436 NSVQAT
+2436 NSAQAT
-2442 QMVIHFAAPIVG
+2442 QMVIHFAAPIVE
-2454 ISGAEEICEGSTTEL
+2454 ISGKAEICVGATTVL
-2469 TPFVSNYSDVTYT
+2469 TPSVSNYSDVTYE
-2482 WSDNVEVVNNNVAT
+2482 WSDNVEGVNNNVAT
-2496 VPAGTYT
+2496 VQAGTYT

-2513 GTASFTVA
+2513 GTASDTVA
-2521 NYEIPQASIELPQSI
+2521 NYQIPEASIELPQSI
-2536 CDGATLP
+2536 CVGATLP
-2543 ISYRANMVGT
+2543 ISYYADMNGT
-2553 WNFDVTGA
+2553 WNFVVTGA
-2561 IEEELSVISDTT
+2561 IVDTLSATSTSDT
-2573 GIVSTTNLAAG
+2573 GIVNTDTVAAG
-2584 PVVNVVATFTYAG
+2584 GSVVNVAATFTYTDD

-2607 AVKVGSYPKLLIE
+2607 AVKVGSYPKLLIK
-2620 QGETFAT
+2620 QGETFAD
-2627 AVEDNDVE
+2627 AVEDNDVVT
-2635 ASLDAPI
+2635 SLDAPI

-2650 ADSAC
+2650 SDPNC

-2689 NIPDPFY
+2689 NVPDPFY

-2732 NFDYFRYEYIENR
+2732 NFDYFRYGYIVNR
-2745 EISVDISGFITSG
+2745 EISVDISGFIASG

-2782 PGYQDGVEV
+2782 PGYHDGVEV

>member
-1 MRKFL
+1 M
-6 LFCFLSIW
+6 C
-14 MAVSMYTASAYAQEG
+14 TASVYAQEG

-294 CFGTYVVDSIV
+294 CFGTYVDSIV

-320 SGDFAICGAGT
+320 SGDFAICGVGT

-400 NKQPSVTLAFEENYC
+400 NKKPRVTLAFEENYC
-415 PDGTTREIIATPA
+415 PDGTTREIIATPD

-482 QIDAVA
+482 QIDEDA

-499 ATATV
+499 ATATG
-504 CGESLLPEYKGYDAL
+504 CGESLLPEYEGYDAL
-519 LEAGFEITDNCSV
+519 LEAGFEITDNCSD

-538 VELVSTTELDPV
+538 VEVVSTTELDPV

-592 ATLEPVYNGS
+592 ATLEPVYNGN

-608 NNVNDW
+608 AEVIAWVNT
-614 INSTFAPVDNCS
+614 TFAPADNCS
-626 DVTITLSRTSGDV
+626 DVTITFSRTSGDV

-710 TPANGTEPYTYAWS
+710 TPENGTEPYAYAWS
-724 TSYEGATVINPDAST
+724 TSYEGATVISPNEST

-767 DANGCTATDTV
+767 DANGCTATDDV

-802 VVIELEDYINDE
+802 VVIELEDDINDE

-880 GCKNDRIVN
+880 GCKRDRIVN

-899 TTELTPTICGGETVT
+899 TTELTPAICGGETVT

-1007 ADKEQYSYTWSTGA
+1007 ADKEQYTYTWSTGA
-1021 TTQFI
+1021 TTQSI

-1105 IDGANDATYT
+1105 IDGANAPIYT
-1115 TAPLYASNEA
+1115 TAALYASNEA
-1125 VTYKYRVVIANDGE
+1125 VTYKYRVIIANDGE
-1139 SIYGTCQVVSEEVEV
+1139 SIYGTCQVASEEVAV
-1154 VANPAEI
+1154 VANPAEN

-1250 LLLDGKDADLYF
+1250 LLLDGQDADLYF

-1428 FRVLGVDSVEYCNSN
+1428 FSVLGVDSVEYCNSN

-1503 VGFNVQLLIEGLDAD
+1503 VGFNVQLLIESVDAD

-1604 DTSICFGDSITLTYE
+1604 DASICFGDSITLTYE

-1654 YTLYVNNVIDNMTCG
+1654 YTLYVNNVIDNTTDNTTCG
-1669 AVKHVT
+1669 AVKRVT
-1675 VTVNQLPAAG
+1675 VTVNQLPEA
-1685 VVYSSSCPTADNTFA
+1685 VVVSTTTCPNAENTFA
-1700 AVQVAGAAP
+1700 AVQVGGVAP
-1709 FTYSWNA
+1709 FTYSWNE
-1716 GEYGA
+1716 GEYSA

-1727 NNAVCGDTIMVALNV
+1727 DNAVCGDTIMVALNV
-1742 KDANGCVSNTIETE
+1742 KDAKGCISNTIETE
-1756 VVAVDSE
+1756 VIAVDLE
-1763 APEFRKIS
+1763 APEFRRIS
-1771 DLTVYCGDENM
+1771 DLTVYCGDESM

-1792 VQDSVSDNCGVNEL
+1792 AKDSVSDNCGVNEL

-1838 TDAYIRVKDTV
+1838 TDAYIRVSDTV
-1849 KPVLTIEDIT
+1849 KPVLTIEDVT
-1859 ISCTNDTIAFAAAVN
+1859 ISCTNDTAFAAAVN
-1874 GWINT
+1874 NWINT
-1879 LDVQT
+1879 LEVQT
-1884 CGDTSYTY
+1884 CGGEYRSD
-1892 NDASTVVENNCGTY
+1892 NNADEVISNECGTY

-1915 CSVSNSI
+1915 CSVSNLI
-1922 VATVTVED
+1922 VATVIVVD
-1930 TVLPVLDGEIVD
+1930 TVLPVLNAEEIVD
-1942 RTIYVDGECD
+1942 RTIYVVGECN
-1952 YDASIENIIVTDNCA
+1952 YDASSNEDIFVTDNCT
-1967 PKLAPKFSDDTLK
+1967 PKLEPKFSDDTLK

-1994 SEADCGGN
+1994 SDADCGGN

-2011 SIVDTIKPEF
+2011 SILDTIKPEF
-2021 IANNS
+2021 S
-2026 NPEFIANNS
+2026 ANNS

-2051 NWLESISATDNCN
+2051 NWLEAININATDNCG
-2064 IHSITNN
+2064 IYSITND
-2071 YNADNLPT
+2071 YNADNLPR

-2102 TIKSIDNRAP
+2102 TIKSIDNREP
-2112 EFAEIDTLDVD
+2112 EFAKIDTLDVD
-2123 YCATDRDALIAAWL
+2123 YCATDRDDQIAEWL
-2137 QAVNATDICSDVA
+2137 QAVIPTDNCSGVA

-2155 YDVDSLPTIGCGEV
+2155 YDVDSLPAIGCGEV
-2169 KVTFTAT
+2169 EVTFTAT
-2176 DACGNPSTTTG
+2176 DSCGNSSTTTG
-2187 IINVTHTATPIVS
+2187 IINVTHTATPTVI
-2200 AQDITIECGS
+2200 AQNDTIECGS
-2210 GLEAAL
+2210 GLETAL
-2216 NTWIAGFYVTAVCG
+2216 STWIAGFTATAGCG
-2230 HSDVTLSVNTDQV
+2230 NSVVTLSVNTDQV

-2262 SGTTNVSVAISDT
+2262 SGTTNVSVFINDV

-2285 RNREIT
+2285 RNREVYI
-2291 LNNDCEYD
+2291 NDTCGYND
-2299 TIPFDLEIYGVEDN
+2299 DPFESEVNGVVDN
-2313 CTDELRARYTDT
+2313 CTDELLAINTDQ
-2325 VLTNIYG
+2325 VLTNVYG
-2332 ADSVIIRTWTSEED
+2332 ADSVIIRTWTSEAD
-2346 CGGNSADPITQEI
+2346 CGNNTADAISQVI
-2359 TIVDQFVPVF
+2359 TIKDSIAPVF
-2369 EQLKVD
+2369 AELKVD
-2375 SICKGLEYTPNA
+2375 SICKGSEYAPDA
-2387 DYVAGRISDNCADED
+2387 DYVAGRISDNCAAVD
-2402 FLRNH
+2402 FLRDH
-2407 LTYDTTTT
+2407 LTKTTTTT
-2415 NNPDAVNDTTTI
+2415 NNPVAVNDTTTI

-2436 NSVQAT
+2436 NSAQAT
-2442 QMVIHFAAPIVG
+2442 QMVIHFAAPIVE
-2454 ISGAEEICEGSTTEL
+2454 ISGKAEICVGATTVL
-2469 TPFVSNYSDVTYT
+2469 TPSVSNYSDVTYE
-2482 WSDNVEVVNNNVAT
+2482 WSDNVEGVNNNVAT
-2496 VPAGTYT
+2496 VQAGTYT

-2513 GTASFTVA
+2513 GTASDTVA
-2521 NYEIPQASIELPQSI
+2521 NYQIPEASIELPQSI
-2536 CDGATLP
+2536 CVGATLP
-2543 ISYRANMVGT
+2543 ISYYADMNGT
-2553 WNFDVTGA
+2553 WNFVVTGA
-2561 IEEELSVISDTT
+2561 IVDTLSATSTSDT
-2573 GIVSTTNLAAG
+2573 GIVNTDTVAAG
-2584 PVVNVVATFTYAG
+2584 GSVVNVAATFTYTDD

-2607 AVKVGSYPKLLIE
+2607 AVKVGSYPKLLIK
-2620 QGETFAT
+2620 QGETFAD
-2627 AVEDNDVE
+2627 AVEDNDVVT
-2635 ASLDAPI
+2635 SLDAPI

-2650 ADSAC
+2650 SDPNC

-2689 NIPDPFY
+2689 NVPDPFY

-2732 NFDYFRYEYIENR
+2732 NFDYFRYGYIVNR
-2745 EISVDISGFITSG
+2745 EISVDISGFIASG

-2782 PGYQDGVEV
+2782 PGYHDGVEV

>member
-1 MRKFL
+1 M
-6 LFCFLSIW
+6 C
-14 MAVSMYTASAYAQEG
+14 TAGAYAQEG
-29 TSESC
+29 GSESC
-34 CFWLENEQPSRPENL
+34 CFWLENEQPNL
-49 YKMETAQIGET
+49 YNMETAQIGAT
-60 HYYTIHFTNNCNM
+60 HIYTVHFQNTCNLS
-73 PLDSR
+73 PDTK
-78 ISLDWELLDPNGQ
+78 ISLDWELLDSE
-91 PIDGNLYRY
+91 GNPVDDLRLY
-100 ADLAFQ
+100 ADMAFQ
-106 IDVAGSS
+106 IHVAGSS
-113 VTGEDGSWVGDNV
+113 LTDYESGRWVGENV
-126 RTGMGR
+126 RSGMGS
-132 TSVSD
+132 TSILD

-145 FVLNDPANNL
+145 FVMNDPANNL
-155 GSQDGYFHLTPEN
+155 GSQNGYFYLTPEN
-168 QYDFLLL
+168 QYDYLYL
-175 HFLMHASDNDLIR
+175 HFLQHASDNDFIR
-188 VKITW
+188 VKFNW
-193 KAYGNYTLIAKLN
+193 KRYGNFSLVVKLI
-206 ERTGGTIHE
+206 ERTGGTDHE
-215 NFYLPSTNQNIYYG
+215 NYYLLEEDQHAYYG
-229 GKQSRFVRE
+229 GKQSRIVRE

-243 LETMTYGD
+243 LVPMTYGD
-251 DERTACSGDTIWA
+251 DARTACSGDTIWA

-294 CFGTYVVDSIV
+294 CFGTYVDSIV

-482 QIDAVA
+482 QIDADA
-488 PVINNKSREVS
+488 PVINNMSREVS

-504 CGESLLPEYKGYDAL
+504 CGESLLPEYEGYDAL
-519 LEAGFEITDNCSV
+519 LEAGFEITDNCSD

-538 VELVSTTELDPV
+538 VEVVSTTELDPV

-592 ATLEPVYNGS
+592 ATLEPVYNGN

-608 NNVNDW
+608 AEVIAWVNT
-614 INSTFAPVDNCS
+614 TFAPADNCS
-626 DVTITLSRTSGDV
+626 DVTITFSRTSGDV

-724 TSYEGATVINPDAST
+724 TSYEGATVISPNEST
-739 TEATPNYGDRWSRP
+739 TEATPNYGSDRWSRP

-778 NVIVNALPNV
+778 KVIVNALPNV
-788 GNVPSNVAVCYDAA
+788 GNVPSSVAVCYDAA

-899 TTELTPTICGGETVT
+899 TTELTPAICGGETVT

-1007 ADKEQYSYTWSTGA
+1007 ADKEQYTYTWSTGA
-1021 TTQFI
+1021 TTQSI

-1090 TQYQWQIFDGEDWAN
+1090 TQYQWQIFDEDWAN

-1139 SIYGTCQVVSEEVEV
+1139 SIYGTCQVVSEEVAV

-1161 VTIVTDHNAVCD
+1161 VTIVTERDAVCD
-1173 NSDVVIEIS
+1173 NSEVVIEIS
-1182 NPNSDLTYQWQILG
+1182 EPNEDLTYQWQIFDG
-1196 NEDWIN
+1196 EDWTS
-1202 LVGETTTS
+1202 LEGETENS
-1210 LNYTLTQT
+1210 LVYSLTQT
-1218 TQFRVVANN
+1218 TQFRVLANN

-1428 FRVLGVDSVEYCNSN
+1428 FEVLDTESVEYCNSN

-1473 ATHGYYEVTAINTVT
+1473 ATRGYYEVTAINTVT

-1503 VGFNVQLLIEGLDAD
+1503 VDFNVQLLIEGVNAD

-1593 AVPTPNGEITP
+1593 AVPTPNGVITP
-1604 DTSICFGDSITLTYE
+1604 DASICFGDSITLTYE

-1624 YLDTTRFGWSDG
+1624 YIDTTRFGWSDG

-1644 VVVKPTATTT
+1644 VVVKPTTTTT
-1654 YTLYVNNVIDNMTCG
+1654 YTLYVNNVVDNMTCG
-1669 AVKHVT
+1669 AVKRVT

-1685 VVYSSSCPTADNTFA
+1685 VAYSSSCPNAENTFA

-1709 FTYSWNA
+1709 FTYSWNER
-1716 GEYGA
+1716 EYST

-1727 NNAVCGDTIMVALNV
+1727 NNAVCEEAVVVALNV

-1763 APEFRKIS
+1763 APEFRTIS
-1771 DLTVYCGDENM
+1771 DLTVYCGDESM
-1782 NDKISAWLTA
+1782 NDKISTWLTA
-1792 VQDSVSDNCGVNEL
+1792 AEDSVSDNCAISTVS
-1806 TNNFS
+1806 NNYNQ
-1811 EGALPANGCGDVR
+1811 ERLPANGCGSVL
-1824 VTFYAADACGNIDS
+1824 VTFYATDDCDNIDS
-1838 TDAYIRVKDTV
+1838 SYAYIRVYDTV
-1849 KPVLTIEDIT
+1849 KPVLTIEDVT
-1859 ISCTNDTIAFAAAVN
+1859 ISCTNDTVAFAAAVN

-1879 LDVQT
+1879 LQVET
-1884 CGDTSYTY
+1884 CGDTSYTT

-1906 KVTFTAHNT
+1906 EVTFSATNT

-1922 VATVTVED
+1922 VATVTVDDKEK
-1930 TVLPVLDGEIVD
+1930 PVLNGEIVD

-1952 YDASIENIIVTDNCA
+1952 YNASSIENIIVTDNCA
-1967 PKLAPKFSDDTLK
+1967 PKLEPKFSDDTLT

-2002 TAQSVEQRI
+2002 TAQFVEQRI

-2041 DDTNRVAAVA
+2041 DDTNRVAVVA
-2051 NWLESISATDNCN
+2051 NWLESIRATDNCN

-2112 EFAEIDTLDVD
+2112 EFAEISALDVD
-2123 YCATDRDALIAAWL
+2123 YCATDRDAQIAGWL
-2137 QAVNATDICSDVA
+2137 QAVSATDNCSGVA

-2155 YDVDSLPTIGCGEV
+2155 YDSLPTIGCGEV
-2169 KVTFTAT
+2169 EVTFTAT
-2176 DACGNPSTTTG
+2176 DACGNSSTTTG
-2187 IINVTHTATPIVS
+2187 IINVTHTVTPIVS
-2200 AQDITIECGS
+2200 AQDTTIECGS
-2210 GLEAAL
+2210 GLDAAL
-2216 NTWIAGFYVTAVCG
+2216 NTWIAGFTATAGCG
-2230 HSDVTLSVNTDQV
+2230 NSNVTLSVNTDQV

-2250 TAIITATDGCGV
+2250 TAIITATDGCSV
-2262 SGTTNVSVAISDT
+2262 SGTTNVSVIINDT

-2285 RNREIT
+2285 RNREVYI
-2291 LNNDCEYD
+2291 NDTCGYSD
-2299 TIPFDLEIYGVEDN
+2299 DPFESEVYGVEDN
-2313 CTDELRARYTDT
+2313 CTDELRARYNDQ

-2332 ADSVIIRTWTSEED
+2332 EDSVIIRTWTSEED

-2369 EQLKVD
+2369 AQLKVD
-2375 SICKGLEYTPNA
+2375 SICKGSEYTPDA
-2387 DYVAGRISDNCADED
+2387 DYVAGRISDNCANED

-2415 NNPDAVNDTTTI
+2415 NNPVAVNDTTTI
-2427 TWTVIDNYG
+2427 TWIVIDNYG

-2442 QMVIHFAAPIVG
+2442 QMVIHFAAPIVEIAG
-2454 ISGAEEICEGSTTEL
+2454 TEEICEGSTTEL
-2469 TPFVSNYSDVTYT
+2469 TPSVSNYSDVTYA
-2482 WSDNVEVVNNNVAT
+2482 WSDNVEVVNNYVAT

-2503 VTATTTLGCV
+2503 VTATTTLGCI

-2521 NYEIPQASIELPQSI
+2521 NYEIPEASIELPQSI

-2543 ISYRANMVGT
+2543 ISYYANMNGT

-2561 IEEELSVISDTT
+2561 IEEELQAISDT
-2573 GIVSTTNLAAG
+2573 GIVTTTTVAAG
-2584 PVVNVVATFTYAG
+2584 PVVNVAATFTYAD

-2620 QGETFAT
+2620 QGETFAD

-2635 ASLDAPI
+2635 TSLDAPI

-2650 ADSAC
+2650 ADPAC
-2655 PPSDDLRVSIDYQF
+2655 PPSADLRVSIDYQF

-2732 NFDYFRYEYIENR
+2732 NFDYFRYGYIENR

-2810 MSIVVNSTPSDPVAP
+2810 MSIVVNSTPSDNVTNNSH
-2825 NTFGESFNHSAEELT
+2825 NTGESFTHNTEELS
-2840 VAEREMTI
+2840 VIEKDMTI

-2861 FKNVTG
+2861 FKNVSG

-2885 VNILDDEFIYRYA
+2885 VNILDEEFIYRYA

>member
-14 MAVSMYTASAYAQEG
+14 MAVSMCTAGAYAQEG
-29 TSESC
+29 GSESC

-49 YKMETAQIGET
+49 YNMETAQIGAT
-60 HYYTIHFTNNCNM
+60 HIYTVHFQNTCNLS
-73 PLDSR
+73 PDTK
-78 ISLDWELLDPNGQ
+78 ISLDWELLDSE
-91 PIDGNLYRY
+91 GNPVDDLRLY
-100 ADLAFQ
+100 ADMAFQ
-106 IDVAGSS
+106 IHVAGSS
-113 VTGEDGSWVGDNV
+113 LTDDESGRWVGENV
-126 RTGMGR
+126 RSGMGS
-132 TSVSD
+132 TSILD

-145 FVLNDPANNL
+145 FVMNDPANNL
-155 GSQDGYFHLTPEN
+155 GSQNGYFYLTPEN
-168 QYDFLLL
+168 QYDYLYL
-175 HFLMHASDNDLIR
+175 HFLQHASDNDFIC
-188 VKITW
+188 VKFNW
-193 KAYGNYTLIAKLN
+193 KRYGNFSLVVKLI
-206 ERTGGTIHE
+206 ERTGGTDHE
-215 NFYLPSTNQNIYYG
+215 NYYLLEEDQHAYYG
-229 GKQSRFVRE
+229 GKQSRIVRE

-243 LETMTYGD
+243 LVPMTYGD
-251 DERTACSGDTIWA
+251 DARTACSGDTIWA
-264 GRPAIPFVFNP
+264 GRPAQAFVFNP
-275 VIPQPTVDTTFEV
+275 VVPQPAVDTTFEV
-288 FYTTQR
+288 FYKTQQ
-294 CFGTYVVDSIV
+294 CFGWYVDSIV
-305 NTRFVVAPIPPVPVV
+305 NTRFQVAPIPPMPLVN
-320 SGDFAICGAGT
+320 GDFAICGVGST
-331 TTLTASSEY
+331 QLTASSPLD
-340 TEQYNLN
+340 TQYPGVYDVKY
-347 FNWYASEEDAEPLYV
+347 NWYASLTDETPIHY
-362 GAVYS
+362 GATYS
-367 PNLDTEDTTYNFYVR
+367 PQLDVEDSTYKFYVR
-382 AVTPEGCEGDAL
+382 SFITEGCEGEAL
-394 LVSVKV
+394 EVSVKV
-400 NKQPSVTLAFEENYC
+400 NKQPAVSINSELESYC
-415 PDGTTREIIATPA
+415 PDAVARTIEAIPS
-428 NFYGPISYSWT
+428 NFYGPVSYEWT

-452 TDDCGATY
+452 TNECDKLY
-460 NFSVVI
+460 EYSVVM
-466 TDETSECTATA
+466 TDEATGCTATA
-477 SGSFT
+477 EGSFT
-482 QIDAVA
+482 LVDIVS
-488 PVINNKSREVS
+488 PVIKSMSREVS
-499 ATATV
+499 ATATE
-504 CGESLLPEYKGYDAL
+504 CGETLLPKYTTIEDL
-519 LEAGFEITDNCSV
+519 TSAGFEFSDNCSGEL
-532 SADDFT
+532 T
-538 VELVSTTELDPV
+538 VELNSTNALETV

-563 DHCGNSVEF
+563 DHCGNSVNF
-572 NDTVVVV
+572 NDTIFVL
-579 DEIAPTFTTPEVV
+579 DTIAPAFSSSNKVV
-592 ATLEPVYNGS
+592 TLEPVYNGS

-608 NNVNDW
+608 NDVNDW
-614 INSTFAPVDNCS
+614 INSTFDPVDNCS
-626 DVTITLSRTSGDV
+626 DVTITLSRV
-639 EEDIQPLSELTLEAG
+639 AG

-710 TPANGTEPYTYAWS
+710 TPENGTEPYAYAWS
-724 TSYEGATVINPDAST
+724 TSYEGATVISPNAST
-739 TEATPNYGDRWSRP
+739 TEATPNYGGDRWSRP

-767 DANGCTATDTV
+767 DANGCTATDDV

-802 VVIELEDYINDE
+802 VVIELEDDINDE

-862 AVCNLVSRVIVEV
+862 AVCNLVRRVIVEV

-899 TTELTPTICGGETVT
+899 TTELTPAICGGETVT

-941 YTVTPPAGP
+941 YTVTLPAGP

-1021 TTQFI
+1021 TTQSI

-1055 VNTLPLPVITAQPV
+1055 VNTLPLPEITTQPV

-1105 IDGANDATYT
+1105 IDDANAPVYT
-1115 TAPLYASNEA
+1115 TTALYASTEA
-1125 VTYKYRVVIANDGE
+1125 VTYKYRVIIANDGE
-1139 SIYGTCQVVSEEVEV
+1139 SIYGTCQVASEEVAV
-1154 VANPAEI
+1154 VANPAEN

-1173 NSDVVIEIS
+1173 NSEVVIEIS
-1182 NPNSDLTYQWQILG
+1182 EPNEDLTYQWQIFDG
-1196 NEDWIN
+1196 EDWTS
-1202 LVGETTTS
+1202 LEGETENS
-1210 LNYTLTQT
+1210 LVYSLTQT

-1234 ISNELTI
+1234 ISNVLTI

-1250 LLLDGKDADLYF
+1250 LLLDGQDADLYF
-1262 CYRDSVIPSQINCL
+1262 CFRDSIIPSQINCL
-1276 NSDAFTGHVLKFDFI
+1276 NSDAFIGHDLKFDFI

-1298 PGTEQIIIKGVG
+1298 PGTQQIIIKGIG
-1310 DFYVGAFILDET
+1310 NFYVGAFIIDET
-1322 TGCSSDTVWHWIYSK
+1322 TGCSSDTVWHWIYAK
-1337 GYPEYAF
+1337 GYPEYDF
-1344 AEVAPFCDGDVA
+1344 AEVTPVCEGETAVM
-1356 TMEIVPQEETYTYT
+1356 TIVPQEETYNYT
-1370 WLSANGDTLLNGL
+1370 WLSVTGDTLLTGV
-1383 GEAVYAA
+1383 GAAVLSAA
-1390 NVNGTQKFYTVV
+1390 INGTQKFYTVV
-1402 SAPHAEQDFSCSTI
+1402 SAPHAEQNFSCSTI

-1428 FRVLGVDSVEYCNSN
+1428 FRVLAVDSVEYCNSN
-1443 KLGRIYVSDTN
+1443 KLGRIYISDTN
-1454 YSYKLNGND
+1454 YSYKLNGNE

-1473 ATHGYYEVTAINTVT
+1473 AESGYYEVTAVNTET
-1488 GCEYSIDSVRVDSLN
+1488 GCEYSIDSVRVGSTR
-1503 VGFNVQLLIEGLDAD
+1503 VGFNVQLLIEGVDAD
-1518 YFVPCGTPLP
+1518 YFVPCGTELP

-1593 AVPTPNGEITP
+1593 AIPTPPVNVVPNVEIC
-1604 DTSICFGDSITLTYE
+1604 SGDSVELAYPDQTFSAPGFRTSYSWYIPSPFE
-1619 HDYYD
+1619 SVG
-1624 YLDTTRFGWSDG
+1624 TTQSVIVAPTETTQYNYRVKNRISIVDATFECISNG
-1636 SIISREPS
+1636 S
-1644 VVVKPTATTT
+1644 
-1654 YTLYVNNVIDNMTCG
+1654 
-1669 AVKHVT
+1669 VT
-1675 VTVNQLPAAG
+1675 VTVNQLPSA
-1685 VVYSSSCPTADNTFA
+1685 VVVSNTACPNAENTFA
-1700 AVQVAGAAP
+1700 AVQVGGVAP
-1709 FTYSWNA
+1709 FTYSWNE
-1716 GEYGA
+1716 GEYSD

-1727 NNAVCGDTIMVALNV
+1727 INNVCGDTIMVALNV

-1756 VVAVDSE
+1756 VVAVDSV
-1763 APEFRKIS
+1763 APKFRTIS
-1771 DLTVYCGDENM
+1771 DLTVYCGDESM
-1782 NDKISAWLTA
+1782 NDKISDWLTA
-1792 VQDSVSDNCGVNEL
+1792 AEDSVSDNCAISTVS
-1806 TNNFS
+1806 NNYNQ
-1811 EGALPANGCGDVR
+1811 EMLPADGCGSVL
-1824 VTFYAADACGNIDS
+1824 VTFYATDNCDNIDS
-1838 TDAYIRVKDTV
+1838 SSAYIRVYDTV
-1849 KPVLTIEDIT
+1849 KPVLTIEDVT
-1859 ISCTNDTIAFAAAVN
+1859 ISCTNDTVAFAAAVYN
-1874 GWINT
+1874 WTNT
-1879 LDVQT
+1879 LEVQT
-1884 CGDTSYTY
+1884 CGDISYTY
-1892 NDASTVVENNCGTY
+1892 NDAADSVKNNCGTY

-1922 VATVTVED
+1922 VATVTVVDNEK
-1930 TVLPVLDGEIVD
+1930 PVLNGEIAD
-1942 RTIYVDGECD
+1942 RTVYVDGDCN
-1952 YDASIENIIVTDNCA
+1952 YNASSIENIIVTDNCA
-1967 PKLAPKFSDDTLK
+1967 SNLEPKFSDDTLT
-1980 NVYGADSLIIRTWT
+1980 NVYLADSLIIRTWT
-1994 SEADCGGN
+1994 SDADCGGN
-2002 TAQSVEQRI
+2002 TAQTVEQRI

-2026 NPEFIANNS
+2026 N
-2035 NLEILC
+2035 LVILC
-2041 DDTNRVAAVA
+2041 DDTNRVAVVA
-2051 NWLESISATDNCN
+2051 NWLEAINATDKCG

-2089 ATDNYGNSTIAVY
+2089 AIDNYGNSTIAVY
-2102 TIKSIDNRAP
+2102 TIKSIDNKAP
-2112 EFAEIDTLDVD
+2112 EFAEISALDVD
-2123 YCATDRDALIAAWL
+2123 YCATDRDAQIAGWL
-2137 QAVNATDICSDVA
+2137 QAVNATDSCSGVA
-2150 AIVNN
+2150 TIVNN
-2155 YDVDSLPTIGCGEV
+2155 YDVNSLPASGCGEV
-2169 KVTFTAT
+2169 KVTFRAT
-2176 DACGNPSTTTG
+2176 DACGNSSTTIG
-2187 IINVTHTATPIVS
+2187 IINVTHTAAPIVS
-2200 AQDITIECGS
+2200 AQDTTIECGS
-2210 GLEAAL
+2210 DLEAAL
-2216 NTWIAGFYVTAVCG
+2216 NTWAAGFTADAGCG
-2230 HSDVTLSVNTDQV
+2230 NSDVTLSVNTDQV
-2243 KDSCGTY
+2243 KDTCGTY
-2250 TAIITATDGCGV
+2250 TAIITATDGCEV
-2262 SGTTNVSVAISDT
+2262 SDTTNVSVIINDV
-2275 TKPVFVPDYH
+2275 TKPVFVSDYH
-2285 RNREIT
+2285 RNREVYI
-2291 LNNDCEYD
+2291 NDTCGYSAAPYES
-2299 TIPFDLEIYGVEDN
+2299 EVNGVEDN
-2313 CTDELRARYTDT
+2313 CTDELRAIIDNEQ
-2325 VLTNIYG
+2325 VLANIYG

-2346 CGGNSADPITQEI
+2346 CGGNSADPIIQEI
-2359 TIVDQFVPVF
+2359 TIKDQIVPVF
-2369 EQLKVD
+2369 AQLKVD
-2375 SICKGLEYTPNA
+2375 SICKGSEYTPNA
-2387 DYVAGRISDNCADED
+2387 DYVAGRISDNCADVD

-2407 LTYDTTTT
+2407 LTCTTTTT
-2415 NNPDAVNDTTTI
+2415 NNPIAVNDTTTI

-2436 NSVQAT
+2436 NSAHAT
-2442 QMVIHFAAPIVG
+2442 QMVIHFAAPIVK
-2454 ISGAEEICEGSTTEL
+2454 ISGETEICEGATTEL
-2469 TPFVSNYSDVTYT
+2469 TPSVSNYSDVTYT
-2482 WSDNVEVVNNNVAT
+2482 WSDNVEVVNDNVAT

-2503 VTATTTLGCV
+2503 ITATTTLGCV

-2521 NYEIPQASIELPQSI
+2521 NYEIPEASIELPQSI
-2536 CDGATLP
+2536 CDGAVLP
-2543 ISYRANMVGT
+2543 INYNANIDGT
-2553 WNFDVTGA
+2553 WNFVVTGA
-2561 IEEELSVISDTT
+2561 IEEVISEESPS
-2573 GIVSTTNLAAG
+2573 GIVNTTTVAEG
-2584 PVVNVVATFTYAG
+2584 SVVNVAATFTYG
-2597 NCELVVEEGT
+2597 DNCELVVEEGT

-2635 ASLDAPI
+2635 TSLDAPI

-2650 ADSAC
+2650 ADPAC
-2655 PPSDDLRVSIDYQF
+2655 PPSADLRVSIDYQF

-2732 NFDYFRYEYIENR
+2732 NFDYFRYGYIENR

-2810 MSIVVNSTPSDPVAP
+2810 MSIVVNSTPSDNVTNNSH
-2825 NTFGESFNHSAEELT
+2825 NTGESFTHNTEELS
-2840 VAEREMTI
+2840 VIEKDMTI

-2861 FKNVTG
+2861 FKNVSG

-2885 VNILDDEFIYRYA
+2885 VNILDEEFIYRYA

>member
-294 CFGTYVVDSIV
+294 CFGTYVDSIV

-320 SGDFAICGAGT
+320 SGDFTVCGVGT

-382 AVTPEGCEGDAL
+382 AVTPEGCKGDAL

-400 NKQPSVTLAFEENYC
+400 NKKPRVTLAFEENYC

-488 PVINNKSREVS
+488 PVINNMSREVS

-504 CGESLLPEYKGYDAL
+504 CGDSLLPEYEGYDAL
-519 LEAGFEITDNCSV
+519 LEAGFEINDNCSA

-563 DHCGNSVEF
+563 DHCGNSVNF
-572 NDTVVVV
+572 NDTIFVL
-579 DEIAPTFTTPEVV
+579 DEIAPDFSSSDEVV

-880 GCKNDRIVN
+880 GCKRDRIVN

-899 TTELTPTICGGETVT
+899 TTELTPAICGGETVT

-1021 TTQFI
+1021 TTQSI

-1139 SIYGTCQVVSEEVEV
+1139 SIYGTCQVVSEEVAV
-1154 VANPAEI
+1154 VANPAEN

-1250 LLLDGKDADLYF
+1250 LLLDGQDADLYF

-1276 NSDAFTGHVLKFDFI
+1276 NSEAFTGHDLKFDFI

-1337 GYPEYAF
+1337 GYPEYTF

-1370 WLSANGDTLLNGL
+1370 WFSANGDTLLNGL

-1473 ATHGYYEVTAINTVT
+1473 AESGYYEVTAVNTET
-1488 GCEYSIDSVRVDSLN
+1488 GCEYSIDSVRVGSTR
-1503 VGFNVQLLIEGLDAD
+1503 VGFNVQLLIEGVDAD
-1518 YFVPCGTPLP
+1518 YFVPCGTELP

-1538 KPADMEC
+1538 KPADMDC

-1604 DTSICFGDSITLTYE
+1604 DASICFGDSITLTYE

-1644 VVVKPTATTT
+1644 VVVKPTETTT

-1763 APEFRKIS
+1763 APEFRNIS
-1771 DLTVYCGDENM
+1771 DLTVYCGDESM

-1792 VQDSVSDNCGVNEL
+1792 AKDSVSDNCTISTVS
-1806 TNNFS
+1806 NNYNQ
-1811 EGALPANGCGDVR
+1811 EMLPADGCGSVL
-1824 VTFYAADACGNIDS
+1824 VTFYATDNCNNIDS
-1838 TDAYIRVKDTV
+1838 SYAYIRVYDTV
-1849 KPVLTIEDIT
+1849 KPVLTIEDVT
-1859 ISCTNDTIAFAAAVN
+1859 ISCTNDTAFADAVYN
-1874 GWINT
+1874 WINT
-1879 LDVQT
+1879 LEVQT
-1884 CGDTSYTY
+1884 CGGTSYTY
-1892 NDASTVVENNCGTY
+1892 NDAADSVKNNCGTY

-1922 VATVTVED
+1922 VATVTVVDNEK
-1930 TVLPVLDGEIVD
+1930 PVLNGEIVD

-1952 YDASIENIIVTDNCA
+1952 YNASSIENIIVTDNCA
-1967 PKLAPKFSDDTLK
+1967 PKLEPKFSDDTLT

-2011 SIVDTIKPEF
+2011 SIVDTI
-2021 IANNS
+2021 

-2041 DDTNRVAAVA
+2041 DDTNRVAVVA
-2051 NWLESISATDNCN
+2051 NWLESIRATDNCN
-2064 IHSITNN
+2064 IHSITNS

-2123 YCATDRDALIAAWL
+2123 YCADDRDALIAEWL

-2155 YDVDSLPTIGCGEV
+2155 YDSLPTIGCGEV
-2169 KVTFTAT
+2169 EVTFTAT
-2176 DACGNPSTTTG
+2176 DACGNSSTTTG

-2200 AQDITIECGS
+2200 AQDTTIECGS

-2216 NTWIAGFYVTAVCG
+2216 NTWIAGFDVTAVCG

-2262 SGTTNVSVAISDT
+2262 SGTTNVSVTISDT

-2299 TIPFDLEIYGVEDN
+2299 TIPFDSEIYGVEDN

-2332 ADSVIIRTWTSEED
+2332 EDSVIIRTWTSEED

-2369 EQLKVD
+2369 AQLKVD
-2375 SICKGLEYTPNA
+2375 SICKGSEYTPDA

-2407 LTYDTTTT
+2407 LTKTTTTT

-2436 NSVQAT
+2436 NSAQAT
-2442 QMVIHFAAPIVG
+2442 QMVIHFAAPIVE

-2469 TPFVSNYSDVTYT
+2469 TPSVSNYSDVTYE

-2543 ISYRANMVGT
+2543 ISYNANMNGT
-2553 WNFDVTGA
+2553 WNFVVTGA
-2561 IEEELSVISDTT
+2561 IVDTLSAISDT
-2573 GIVSTTNLAAG
+2573 GIVTTTTVAEG
-2584 PVVNVVATFTYAG
+2584 PVVNVTATFTYAG

-2635 ASLDAPI
+2635 TSLDAPI

-2650 ADSAC
+2650 SDPNC

>member
-14 MAVSMYTASAYAQEG
+14 MAVSMCTASAYAQEG

-294 CFGTYVVDSIV
+294 CFGTYVDSIV

-320 SGDFAICGAGT
+320 SGDFTICGVGT

-382 AVTPEGCEGDAL
+382 AVTPEGCKGDAL

-400 NKQPSVTLAFEENYC
+400 NKQPRVTLAFEENYC

-499 ATATV
+499 AKATV
-504 CGESLLPEYKGYDAL
+504 CGESLLPEYEGYDAL
-519 LEAGFEITDNCSV
+519 LEAGFEITDNCSD

-538 VELVSTTELDPV
+538 VEVVSTTELDPV

-614 INSTFAPVDNCS
+614 INSTFAPADNCS

-788 GNVPSNVAVCYDAA
+788 GNVPSSVAVCYDAA

-889 IKVNDPITYT
+889 IKVNRPITYT
-899 TTELTPTICGGETVT
+899 TTELTPAICGGETVT

-1021 TTQFI
+1021 TTQSI

-1105 IDGANDATYT
+1105 IDGADDTTYT
-1115 TAPLYASNEA
+1115 TDSLYAFNEA

-1161 VTIVTDHNAVCD
+1161 VTIVTEREAVCD
-1173 NSDVVIEIS
+1173 NSEVVIEIS
-1182 NPNSDLTYQWQILG
+1182 EPNVDLAYQWQISDGENWTSL
-1196 NEDWIN
+1196 E
-1202 LVGETTTS
+1202 GETGNS
-1210 LNYTLTQT
+1210 LVYSLTQT
-1218 TQFRVVANN
+1218 TQFRVLANN

-1234 ISNELTI
+1234 ISNVLTI

-1250 LLLDGKDADLYF
+1250 LLLDGQDADLYF
-1262 CYRDSVIPSQINCL
+1262 CFRDSIIPSQINCL
-1276 NSDAFTGHVLKFDFI
+1276 NSDAFIGHDLKFDFI

-1298 PGTEQIIIKGVG
+1298 PGTQQIIIKGVG

-1337 GYPEYAF
+1337 GYPEYTF
-1344 AEVAPFCDGDVA
+1344 AEVAQFCDGDVA

-1370 WLSANGDTLLNGL
+1370 WLSVNGDTLLNGL
-1383 GEAVYAA
+1383 GAAVYTA

-1428 FRVLGVDSVEYCNSN
+1428 FSVLGVDSVEYCNSN
-1443 KLGRIYVSDTN
+1443 KLGRIYISDTN

-1473 ATHGYYEVTAINTVT
+1473 AESGYYEVTAVNTET
-1488 GCEYSIDSVRVDSLN
+1488 GCEYSIDSVRVGSTR
-1503 VGFNVQLLIEGLDAD
+1503 VGFNVQLLIEGVDAD

-1604 DTSICFGDSITLTYE
+1604 DASICFGDSITLTYE

-1644 VVVKPTATTT
+1644 VVVKPTTTTT
-1654 YTLYVNNVIDNMTCG
+1654 YKLYVNNVVDNENCG
-1669 AVKHVT
+1669 AVKRVT
-1675 VTVNQLPAAG
+1675 VTVNQLPVADVA
-1685 VVYSSSCPTADNTFA
+1685 YSSSCPNAENTFA

-1709 FTYSWNA
+1709 FTYSWNE
-1716 GEYGA
+1716 GEYIT

-1756 VVAVDSE
+1756 VVAVDSV
-1763 APEFRKIS
+1763 APEFRRIS
-1771 DLTVYCGDENM
+1771 ELTVYCGDENM

-1792 VQDSVSDNCGVNEL
+1792 AEDSVSDNCAISTVS
-1806 TNNFS
+1806 NNYNQ
-1811 EGALPANGCGDVR
+1811 EMLPANGCGDVR

-1838 TDAYIRVKDTV
+1838 TDAYIRVSDTV
-1849 KPVLTIEDIT
+1849 KPVLTIEDVT
-1859 ISCTNDTIAFAAAVN
+1859 ISCTNDTAFAAAVN
-1874 GWINT
+1874 NWINT
-1879 LDVQT
+1879 LEVQT

-1906 KVTFTAHNT
+1906 RVTFSATNT

-1942 RTIYVDGECD
+1942 RTIYVDGECN
-1952 YDASIENIIVTDNCA
+1952 YDASSIENIIVTDNCA
-1967 PKLAPKFSDDTLK
+1967 PKLEPKFSDDTLK

-1994 SEADCGGN
+1994 SDADCGEN
-2002 TAQSVEQRI
+2002 TAPSVEQRI
-2011 SIVDTIKPEF
+2011 SIFDTIKPEF
-2021 IANNS
+2021 S
-2026 NPEFIANNS
+2026 ANNS

-2051 NWLESISATDNCN
+2051 YWLEAININATDNCG
-2064 IHSITNN
+2064 IHSITND

-2102 TIKSIDNRAP
+2102 TIKSIDNRDP
-2112 EFAEIDTLDVD
+2112 EFAKIDTLDVD
-2123 YCATDRDALIAAWL
+2123 YCANDRDAKIAEWL
-2137 QAVNATDICSDVA
+2137 QKVIPTDNCSGVA

-2155 YDVDSLPTIGCGEV
+2155 YDVDSLPAIGCGEV
-2169 KVTFTAT
+2169 EVTFTAT
-2176 DACGNPSTTTG
+2176 DSCGNSSTTTG
-2187 IINVTHTATPIVS
+2187 IINVTHTATPTVI
-2200 AQDITIECGS
+2200 AQNDTIECGS
-2210 GLEAAL
+2210 GLQDAL
-2216 NTWIAGFYVTAVCG
+2216 NTWIAGFSATAGCG
-2230 HSDVTLSVNTDQV
+2230 NSGVTLSVNTDQV

-2262 SGTTNVSVAISDT
+2262 SDTTEVSVIINDS
-2275 TKPVFVPDYH
+2275 TKPEFVHNAHND
-2285 RNREIT
+2285 REIT
-2291 LNNDCEYD
+2291 INEGCEYD
-2299 TIPFDLEIYGVEDN
+2299 STALDTEVNGVITDN
-2313 CTDELRARYTDT
+2313 CTDGLVATYTDQ
-2325 VLTNIYG
+2325 VITNIYG
-2332 ADSVIIRTWTSEED
+2332 ADSVIIRTWTSEAD
-2346 CGGNSADPITQEI
+2346 CGGNSADPIIQKI
-2359 TIVDQFVPVF
+2359 TIKDQNVPVF

-2375 SICKGLEYTPNA
+2375 SICKGSEYTPDTN
-2387 DYVAGRISDNCADED
+2387 YVAGRISDNCAAVD

-2436 NSVQAT
+2436 NSAQAT
-2442 QMVIHFAAPIVG
+2442 QMVIHFAAPIVN
-2454 ISGAEEICEGSTTEL
+2454 ISGKAEICEGATTEL
-2469 TPFVSNYSDVTYT
+2469 TPSVSNYSDVRYE
-2482 WSDNVEVVNNNVAT
+2482 WSENVEVVNNNVAT
-2496 VPAGTYT
+2496 VPAGAYT

-2513 GTASFTVA
+2513 GTASDTVA
-2521 NYEIPQASIELPQSI
+2521 NYQIPEASIELPQSI
-2536 CDGATLP
+2536 CVGATLP
-2543 ISYRANMVGT
+2543 ISYYADMNGT
-2553 WNFDVTGA
+2553 WNFVVTGA
-2561 IEEELSVISDTT
+2561 IVDTLSATSDT
-2573 GIVSTTNLAAG
+2573 GMVATTTVAAVG
-2584 PVVNVVATFTYAG
+2584 PVVNVAATFTYTDD

-2607 AVKVGSYPKLLIE
+2607 AVKVGSYPKLLIK
-2620 QGETFAT
+2620 QGETFAD
-2627 AVEDNDVE
+2627 AVEDNDVVT
-2635 ASLDAPI
+2635 SLDAPI

-2650 ADSAC
+2650 SDPNC
-2655 PPSDDLRVSIDYQF
+2655 PPSEDLRVSIDYQF
-2669 SKDGVVLDNTNPLT
+2669 SKDGVVLDNSNPLT

-2689 NIPDPFY
+2689 NVPDPFY
-2696 VTFKTK
+2696 VNFNTK
-2702 RFGLDYFTY
+2702 KYGTGYFTY
-2711 THNEGVF
+2711 TKNEGVF

-2732 NFDYFRYEYIENR
+2732 NFDYFRYGYIVNR
-2745 EISVDISGFITSG
+2745 EISVDISGFIASG

>member
-1 MRKFL
+1 M
-6 LFCFLSIW
+6 C
-14 MAVSMYTASAYAQEG
+14 TAGVYAQEG
-29 TSESC
+29 GSESC

-49 YKMETAQIGET
+49 YNMETAQIGAT
-60 HYYTIHFTNNCNM
+60 HIYTVHFQNTCNLS
-73 PLDSR
+73 PDTK
-78 ISLDWELLDPNGQ
+78 ISLDWELLDSE
-91 PIDGNLYRY
+91 GNPVDDLRLY
-100 ADLAFQ
+100 ADMVFQ
-106 IDVAGSS
+106 IHVAGSS
-113 VTGEDGSWVGDNV
+113 LTDYESGRWVGENV
-126 RTGMGR
+126 RSGMGS
-132 TSVSD
+132 TSILD

-145 FVLNDPANNL
+145 FVMNDPANNL
-155 GSQDGYFHLTPEN
+155 GSQNGYFYLTPEN
-168 QYDFLLL
+168 QYDYLYL
-175 HFLMHASDNDLIR
+175 HFLQHASDNDFIR
-188 VKITW
+188 VKFNW
-193 KAYGNYTLIAKLN
+193 KRYGNFSLVVKLI
-206 ERTGGTIHE
+206 ERTGGTDHE
-215 NFYLPSTNQNIYYG
+215 NYYLLEEDQHAYYG
-229 GKQSRFVRE
+229 GKQSRIVRE

-243 LETMTYGD
+243 LVPMTYGD
-251 DERTACSGDTIWA
+251 DARTACSGDTIWA
-264 GRPAIPFVFNP
+264 GRPAQAFVFNP
-275 VIPQPTVDTTFEV
+275 VVPQPAVDTTFEV
-288 FYTTQR
+288 FYKTQQ
-294 CFGTYVVDSIV
+294 CFGWYVDSIV
-305 NTRFVVAPIPPVPVV
+305 NTRFQVAPIPPMPLVN
-320 SGDFAICGAGT
+320 GNFAICGVGST
-331 TTLTASSEY
+331 QLTASSPLD
-340 TEQYNLN
+340 TQYPGVYDVKY
-347 FNWYASEEDAEPLYV
+347 NWYASLTDETPIHY
-362 GAVYS
+362 GATYS
-367 PNLDTEDTTYNFYVR
+367 PQLDVEDSTYKFYVR
-382 AVTPEGCEGDAL
+382 SFITEGCEGEAFE
-394 LVSVKV
+394 VSVKV
-400 NKQPSVTLAFEENYC
+400 NKLPAVSINSELESYC
-415 PDGTTREIIATPA
+415 PDAVARTIEAIPT
-428 NFYGPISYSWT
+428 NFYGPVSYEWT
-439 GATGTGASAQVAT
+439 GASNEGVVST
-452 TDDCGATY
+452 TNECDKLY
-460 NFSVVI
+460 EYSVVM
-466 TDETSECTATA
+466 TDEATGCTATA
-477 SGSFT
+477 EGSFT
-482 QIDAVA
+482 LVDIVS
-488 PVINNKSREVS
+488 PVIKSMSREVT
-499 ATATV
+499 ATATE
-504 CGESLLPEYKGYDAL
+504 CGETLLPEYTTIEDL
-519 LEAGFEITDNCSV
+519 TSAGFEFSDNCSGEL
-532 SADDFT
+532 T
-538 VELVSTTELDPV
+538 VELNSTNALEAV

-592 ATLEPVYNGS
+592 ATLEPVYNGT

-608 NNVNDW
+608 AEVIAWVNT
-614 INSTFAPVDNCS
+614 TFAPADNCS

-668 DACGNTSSTT
+668 DACGNTTTTT
-678 FTIDAPEALQVE
+678 FTIDAPEALSVSITAETLENCLGASFTLAANVE
-690 AIADQ
+690 
-695 YVACFDEDLTFDLTA
+695 
-710 TPANGTEPYTYAWS
+710 NGSAPYTYAWTS
-724 TSYEGATVINPDAST
+724 TGTAIDDIYAENVVI
-739 TEATPNYGDRWSRP
+739 TPAAKGNKE
-753 VYVTQNITYTVVVT
+753 VIVVVT
-767 DANGCTATDTV
+767 DANGCQAVATTTIVVNGLPEFELVGDTV
-778 NVIVNALPNV
+778 CFGEDAVVVANALSEV
-788 GNVPSNVAVCYDAA
+788 G
-802 VVIELEDYINDE
+802 DY
-814 SYNYTWK
+814 SYSFQYNGETLNFVDGAYTF
-821 THSLTYPSIPSISG
+821 T
-835 EFDGNSAVLPADYT
+835 ELPAGVT
-849 QQIVDVCE
+849 
-857 DAWSP
+857 S
-862 AVCNLVSRVIVEV
+862 VEV
-875 TDENT
+875 TAVDNVT
-880 GCKNDRIVN
+880 GCESTNNVDIY
-889 IKVNDPITYT
+889 VNDEITYT
-899 TTELTPTICGGETVT
+899 TSDLNPTICAGTSYT
-914 MAVNTTNDYTYRW
+914 MSVNTENEYSYKWYYNDQVNNVASTSNQYTRVYS
-927 YHTLNGNFYSNASS
+927 YHNATIPSANYVYNVVITQS
-941 YTVTPPAGP
+941 
-950 DYAAPY
+950 
-956 YYTVDII
+956 
-963 QTQNGI
+963 QNGI
-969 ECKKS
+969 QCQATEQ
-974 EDFVVTVNYIP
+974 FFLVTNYIP
-985 TFQINQGVDT
+985 EFQINEGEET
-995 IALCEGEEVTLS
+995 IALCLGESVTLEPS
-1007 ADKEQYSYTWSTGA
+1007 REEASYAWSTGA
-1021 TTQFI
+1021 TTKSI
-1026 VVEATAAG
+1026 VVEATAVEATEYTLTLTTEAG
-1034 TVEYTATA
+1034 CTSEETVE
-1042 ATVEG
+1042 
-1047 CTYAQSVV
+1047 VV
-1055 VNTLPLPVITAQPV
+1055 VLPLPEITTQPI
-1069 AEDNSICTGNT
+1069 AEDYSICTGNT

-1139 SIYGTCQVVSEEVEV
+1139 SIYGTCQVVSEEVAV

-1234 ISNELTI
+1234 ISNVLTI

-1250 LLLDGKDADLYF
+1250 LLLDGQDADLYF
-1262 CYRDSVIPSQINCL
+1262 CFRDSIIPSQINCL
-1276 NSDAFTGHVLKFDFI
+1276 NSDAFIGHDLKFDFI

-1298 PGTEQIIIKGVG
+1298 PGTQQIIIKGIG
-1310 DFYVGAFILDET
+1310 DFYVGAFIIDET
-1322 TGCSSDTVWHWIYSK
+1322 TGCSSDTVWHWIYAK
-1337 GYPEYAF
+1337 GYPEYDF
-1344 AEVAPFCDGDVA
+1344 AEVTPVCEGETAVM
-1356 TMEIVPQEETYTYT
+1356 TIVPQEETYNYT
-1370 WLSANGDTLLNGL
+1370 WLSVTGDTLLNGA
-1383 GEAVYAA
+1383 GEAVLSAA
-1390 NVNGTQKFYTVV
+1390 INGTQKFYTVV
-1402 SAPHAEQDFSCSTI
+1402 SAPHAEQNFSCSTI

-1428 FRVLGVDSVEYCNSN
+1428 FRVLATDPVEYCNSN
-1443 KLGRIYVSDTN
+1443 KLGRIYLSDTN
-1454 YSYKLNGND
+1454 YSYQLNG
-1463 VVLVGNYIEV
+1463 VAVELVENYIEV
-1473 ATHGYYEVTAINTVT
+1473 VEGGSYTITAINDAT
-1488 GCEYSIDSVRVDSLN
+1488 GCKFVVDSVQVDSLKIGFNIQLLIDSV
-1503 VGFNVQLLIEGLDAD
+1503 DAD
-1518 YFVPCGTPLP
+1518 YIFACGTELP
-1528 DSLAV
+1528 ASLDV
-1533 NVSYT
+1533 DVRYT

-1560 QVIVAEHGVYTLGAY
+1560 EVIVAEHGVYTLGAF

-1593 AVPTPNGEITP
+1593 AVPTPNGVITP
-1604 DTSICFGDSITLTYE
+1604 DASICFGDSITLTYE

-1624 YLDTTRFGWSDG
+1624 YIDTTRFGWSDG

-1644 VVVKPTATTT
+1644 VVVKPTTTTT
-1654 YTLYVNNVIDNMTCG
+1654 YTLYVNNVVDNMTCG
-1669 AVKHVT
+1669 AVKRVT

-1685 VVYSSSCPTADNTFA
+1685 VAYSSSCPNAENTFA

-1709 FTYSWNA
+1709 FTYSWNE
-1716 GEYGA
+1716 GEYSTEYST

-1727 NNAVCGDTIMVALNV
+1727 NNAVCGEAVVVALNV

-1792 VQDSVSDNCGVNEL
+1792 AKDSVSDNCAISTVS
-1806 TNNFS
+1806 NNYNQ
-1811 EGALPANGCGDVR
+1811 EMLPADGCGSVL
-1824 VTFYAADACGNIDS
+1824 VTFYATDNCNNIDS
-1838 TDAYIRVKDTV
+1838 SDAYIRVYDTV
-1849 KPVLTIEDIT
+1849 KPVLTIEDVT
-1859 ISCTNDTIAFAAAVN
+1859 ISCTNDTVAFADTVY

-1879 LDVQT
+1879 LQVQT
-1884 CGDTSYTY
+1884 CGGEYRSD
-1892 NDASTVVENNCGTY
+1892 NNADEVIINECGTY
-1906 KVTFTAHNT
+1906 RVTFTAHNT

-1922 VATVTVED
+1922 VATVTVVD
-1930 TVLPVLDGEIVD
+1930 SVKPVLNGEIVD
-1942 RTIYVDGECD
+1942 RTVYVDEKCD
-1952 YDASIENIIVTDNCA
+1952 YSASSIENIYVTDNCA
-1967 PKLAPKFSDDTLK
+1967 PKLEPKFSDVTLK

-2002 TAQSVEQRI
+2002 TAQFVEQRI
-2011 SIVDTIKPEF
+2011 SIVDAI
-2021 IANNS
+2021 

-2051 NWLESISATDNCN
+2051 NWLKSISATDNCN

-2102 TIKSIDNRAP
+2102 TIKSIDNKAP
-2112 EFAEIDTLDVD
+2112 VFAEISALDVD
-2123 YCATDRDALIAAWL
+2123 YCATDRDAQIAGWL
-2137 QAVNATDICSDVA
+2137 QAVSATDNCSGVA
-2150 AIVNN
+2150 PIVNN
-2155 YDVDSLPTIGCGEV
+2155 YDSLPTIGCGEV
-2169 KVTFTAT
+2169 EVTFTAT
-2176 DACGNPSTTTG
+2176 DACGNSSRTTG

-2200 AQDITIECGS
+2200 AQDTTIECGS

-2216 NTWIAGFYVTAVCG
+2216 NTWAAGFTATAGCG
-2230 HSDVTLSVNTDQV
+2230 NSDVTLSVNTDQV
-2243 KDSCGTY
+2243 KDTCGIY

-2262 SGTTNVSVAISDT
+2262 SGTTNVSVTISDT

-2299 TIPFDLEIYGVEDN
+2299 TIPFDSEIYGVEDN
-2313 CTDELRARYTDT
+2313 CTDELRARYNDQ

-2369 EQLKVD
+2369 AQLKVD
-2375 SICKGLEYTPNA
+2375 SICKGSEYTPDA
-2387 DYVAGRISDNCADED
+2387 DYVAGRISDNCANED

-2407 LTYDTTTT
+2407 LTYTTTTT
-2415 NNPDAVNDTTTI
+2415 NNPVAVNDTTTI
-2427 TWTVIDNYG
+2427 TWIVIDNYG

-2442 QMVIHFAAPIVG
+2442 QMVIHFAAPIVEIAG
-2454 ISGAEEICEGSTTEL
+2454 TEEICEGSTTEL
-2469 TPFVSNYSDVTYT
+2469 TPSVSNYSDVTYA
-2482 WSDNVEVVNNNVAT
+2482 WSDNVEVVNNYVAT

-2503 VTATTTLGCV
+2503 VTATTTLGCI

-2521 NYEIPQASIELPQSI
+2521 NYEIPEASIELPQSI

-2543 ISYRANMVGT
+2543 ISYYANMNGT

-2561 IEEELSVISDTT
+2561 IEEELQAISDT
-2573 GIVSTTNLAAG
+2573 GIVTTTTVAAG
-2584 PVVNVVATFTYAG
+2584 PVVNVAATFTYED

-2620 QGETFAT
+2620 QGETFAD

-2635 ASLDAPI
+2635 TSLDAPI

-2650 ADSAC
+2650 ADPAC
-2655 PPSDDLRVSIDYQF
+2655 PPSADLRVSIDYQF

-2711 THNEGVF
+2711 TNNDGVF

-2732 NFDYFRYEYIENR
+2732 NFDYFRYEYIKNR
-2745 EISVDISGFITSG
+2745 EISVDISGFIASG

-2782 PGYQDGVEV
+2782 PGYHDGVEV

-2810 MSIVVNSTPSDPVAP
+2810 MSIVVNSTPSDNVTNNSH
-2825 NTFGESFNHSAEELT
+2825 NTGESFTHNTEELS
-2840 VAEREMTI
+2840 VIEKDMTI

-2861 FKNVTG
+2861 FKNVSG

-2885 VNILDDEFIYRYA
+2885 VNILDEEFIYRYA